1 MKRRREKQPPPYL
14 DGRVAGNAV
23 SMRRS
28 MRTPAGRF
36 MQFFLC
42 VMMLMA
48 FSVQKASAYDDW
60 DNKWISQWYDPINA
74 TIVLDIR
81 VYQSWGGG
89 SPGGHC
95 GFIGDNGYLTVNVAG
110 YGIKING
117 PSGTWNNSD
126 DLEKYVKNDDDE
138 TLNKDVSVEW
148 LDSRVVTSNGKSAYF
163 LKITV
168 PLTQDRIGTDQE
180 VEYKGKWWRKA
191 LAAEDQKVNFKE
203 KVDTR
208 YGCTPTIITNAYYG
222 VKQNKPGYVIA
233 WKKDGK
239 AGKNS
244 IDDKGDFILYSNDKP
259 VDGISTI
266 SANLGSTG
274 EFFIP
279 AESLNLDNPS
289 EYKIIQRYE
298 PTYNKN
304 VTYETSS
311 SANKTRPAYP
321 QVKEISADYNQV
333 TRKIKVNWNLS
344 AAPTQNCI
352 EDNMVLTIKS
362 TNGAT
367 NAVKTTTQNIKYMA
381 GKTAYSYEFDV
392 PLGESL
398 NYEFSIKRSHTGNYA
413 VWNNAFIKHTS
424 LSASAK
430 HCNVTAGSV
439 HAVLDEEAK
448 TATITWQT
456 DGDIWS
462 SGTKAVLTRLNVTN
476 NTTDNIELSKE
487 NFQSGKYVD
496 KMIMVCNEYSYR
508 LTVKPAEAYGTLTP
522 VEAPESIMPTSIGN
536 LVAFTAGKG
545 YYSDR
550 VELAWSSKGNF
561 ERFVINRKE
570 HGAPDTDY
578 KQIAV
583 TEGNEAQNDY
593 YYNDVN
599 AVPGVVYDYQI
610 KGQVMC
616 SGNLLESDEVLTDVG
631 FRTPTGDIYGRV
643 TFESG
648 QAVSGAKVSAE
659 PTDGS
664 GVPGKSYV
672 FSGASNLTVDNDQ
685 LLNDATQAAT
695 LQAWVR
701 AANEGTIIEKPGMY
715 KLAYKDKKIEFSA
728 GSQTL
733 KTPKKLSEYVSS
745 DQFVHL
751 SAVASATHLYIYV
764 NGLAVAEAE
773 RTAQITG
780 NNNKVV
786 MGEGFEGAIDE
797 VRLWNK
803 ALSADTI
810 ASDYSRYLVGN
821 EDGLQA
827 YYTFDYSVDD
837 AFYDISYKGT
847 KYNMNHGV
855 ATGVKI
861 SSKDIP
867 TSAQL
872 GHSSYTS
879 VDGSYQIRS
888 LPYTGNGTTYMIVPT
903 LGIHQFAS
911 AKELRLIN
919 SQAQSHTVNFTD
931 KSAFNISGK
940 VMYKG
945 GNVPVEGVSFAVDGV
960 TVMDGKSNIVK
971 TDAHGQFTISVPV
984 GQHEVKAVLAN
995 HTFENGGKLTNSD
1008 GTDRNYQDDE
1018 SGFELFDVTTV
1029 RYIGRIAGGTKQEA
1043 LPVGHSL
1050 SKNNLADDVRIE
1062 LTYQNEAYKMTT
1074 EARDTTLNHFKGAY
1088 VSKQHKNRVAYDG
1101 NKITIYPDAETGEFY
1116 ADLIPEKYK
1125 INVVVPGH
1133 DNIPGSGEDLNLSNE
1148 FVQQNEVNEY
1158 VDSVS
1163 TQGVFVNCSDTV
1175 YYNKKQ
1181 QFIKRYT
1188 PSILVKEKVKGKLQD
1203 FFGKEELNVATLDQT
1218 KTIKVKT
1225 YNPDNAAQP
1234 YTLGVPVYEQGQY
1247 VTYHITTAEVY
1258 EYKDKDGRRKEGV
1271 KEDIVPTPEATL
1283 SFSRGDLAYGTQENI
1298 TTDENGEAEWTFQ
1311 VNNPEMTSAMRSAA
1325 MDMTYT
1331 ENSQSSSS
1339 TTINWKEGFD
1349 GKGNTKAIIVGAKTM
1364 GSDFVTNGPDKV
1376 LFVLRDPPGS
1386 NSYSYLEKGVTVTS
1400 TSSYEGSVANEGV
1413 LNSEAKINTE
1423 LVTFVGAGA
1432 GVINKNDIKNEY
1444 SFGVSHSEMI
1454 GGTDTDTK
1462 TMTTTTRFE
1471 TSSDPQY
1478 VGPDGDLFVGF
1489 STNIGVGKTQNIA
1502 VVSREMYQ
1510 SAPDKYE
1517 LFGDVTPA
1525 ANDYLLVKATGLG
1538 LSQKYGT
1545 MFTYPQVHIEKV
1557 LLPKLEEVR
1566 NSMLHQQSEALDFQA
1581 MANNTKKP
1589 VYVSKLGVDDANYGK
1604 SNNDKVFKGANA
1616 NDPLDGPSYK
1626 IYAPAGQ
1633 PLKEDTIMFLN
1644 QSIDN
1649 WKKQLRNNEEQK
1661 VKAELMQNHS
1671 FQGGASYEYSEEYE
1685 VGRSETT
1692 RFSLLIGAQ
1701 FSTNFGWEL
1710 NGTGMILN
1718 IDEKFTTE
1726 HGGEFTNEETA
1737 RHCKGYV
1744 LAEEGSDYISVDVCR
1759 EAGYKDGDQYINY
1772 KDMKD
1777 EEGQTFS
1784 TFIFK
1789 TRGGATSC
1797 PFEGEY
1803 KTKYYEPGQHVINEA
1818 TVQMEVPEITVEKD
1832 FIENVPSGKS
1842 AYFTLYLRNN
1852 SESQDDNWYNLV
1864 IDDSSNPNGAQ
1875 LLIDGAPIGNGR
1887 ALLVPAGGTLT
1898 KTLEVRKGS
1907 VMNYD
1912 NLRLMLQS
1920 QCQCD
1925 PTDFQDEIYDDV
1937 TFSVHFTPSAT
1948 DVNLKKPTDNWT
1960 YNTKLPTAEVNGVQK
1975 HYMDVVIDGFDVNY
1989 DNFHRIMLQYKPSSG
2004 SDNDWTTLMSY
2015 YNNQALYDQAVK
2027 NGMNAEM
2034 IKAADAGTIKYSWFM
2049 DDLQDQRYDLR
2060 TVGTSMINNAEVY
2073 NYSAVHSGIKDMY
2086 NPRLFGSAQPANGV
2100 LTVNDEVKLTFN
2112 EPIADGLLTDNNF
2125 SVTGIRNGAQTDHSV
2140 SVRLDGKNDELVSEF
2155 QRNWSGKNLTVEMWT
2170 LADKAQDAVLF
2181 SQGNANSAIELATTS
2196 DNRLKVKV
2204 ADKTI
2209 VSDKAFDYEQGTW
2222 AHVALVYNNE
2232 GNVSAYYNYEQL
2244 ISAAEVGEYNG
2255 EGAYVFGASVD
2266 GSGHFAGKMHG
2277 ARIWDKVLT
2286 PARLQTN
2293 SLTMLSGAESNLIA
2307 YYPMSEAKG
2316 DVLADKAHG
2325 ANLEM
2330 RGAEWANPEGRAA
2343 AFNGKDQYL
2352 KLSAGSSCVVDNTM
2366 DYTIETWFK
2375 ADEAQ
2380 QTATIIS
2387 NGRGDGEDMGGSLN
2401 LFALNLEEGRLVFHN
2416 NGVRVACDGSY
2427 ADNDWHHVAVAVNRT
2442 SGRAQIYV
2450 DGKLNTYFEAADLG
2464 GIAAAYIH
2472 LGARVWTPADNL
2484 QQEKADNFF
2493 KGEIDEVR
2501 VWNLYKSETLVE
2513 NGNSNRLD
2521 GAEKG
2526 LLAYYPFETYIEWQ
2540 GVKELQFS
2548 LKDQKQQA
2556 DPTQK
2561 VPDAVVVGGDV
2572 ETKTS
2577 APVKAKGPESK
2588 LLYDFVVNN
2597 DALIINLKE
2606 PYERIEKT
2614 IVKFTVDGVRDK
2626 NGNEILSPITWSA
2639 FIDRNQLKWSDNALT
2654 VVKKLNEEKTIRVKA
2669 LNNGG
2674 SIEHFTVENL
2684 PSWLEAEPASGTID
2698 PTASQDI
2705 VLTIDPS
2712 LNIGTYDE
2720 TLYLRGD
2727 NNVVEALQLTV
2738 KVEGEKPDWTVNA
2751 ADFKYNMSV
2760 FGKLYIN
2767 KVYSSDDEDMLAAFS
2782 GGKCVG
2788 VCNNRYY
2795 KQNDMYYAM
2804 LTVYSNDVSSDNLEF
2819 RIWDASTGQ
2828 TYIAESEKPISFEN
2842 NAVVGSPSQ
2851 PVLFTAKDYRV
2862 QNISLNEGWTWIS
2875 TNIASDKLSDLNKL
2889 LADGKWTSD
2898 DQVKNE
2904 QYGFASWTKRNGWM
2918 GQLTAIDND
2927 QMYLVHSSQPQSLHI
2942 SGPVVD
2948 PTSHKLTIRGAKADG
2963 TARWNYISY
2972 LPSDNFTLKEA
2983 LAGYDAKEGDIV
2995 KSQTQMA
3002 MYSGNLGWIGSLTY
3016 MENGKGY
3023 MLQRQSQDDAQLQ
3036 YPSKTSVGRKTKAA
3050 MAAAKSADGTNAYFP
3065 YSANM
3070 TAVVEVEGVELQ
3082 QGDRLVSYV
3091 AGELR
3096 GYAEAIAL
3104 PDGRTVFMLTIG
3116 GDKPEGVDVT
3126 IERDGDVVAKAPS
3139 AVSYAANSN
3148 VGTLSEPMRISFLG
3162 TEGGLYIYPS
3172 PFYSQLKIRATV
3184 DRDAYTDVYV
3194 SDMSGKRIVAWNDCN
3209 AGGNVD
3215 ITWNAGNSV
3224 PAGVYIVSI
3233 SVDGNVYSM
3242 KAIKK

>member
-1 MKRRREKQPPPYL
+1 
-14 DGRVAGNAV
+14 
-23 SMRRS
+23 
-28 MRTPAGRF
+28 

-42 VMMLMA
+42 VVMLMA
-48 FSVQKASAYDDW
+48 FSVQKASADDW
-60 DNKWISQWYDPINA
+60 NNAWIKQRFNPVNA
-74 TIVLDIR
+74 TLELDIR
-81 VYQSWGGG
+81 VYQDWGASGD
-89 SPGGHC
+89 GHC
-95 GFIGDNGYLTVNVAG
+95 GFCRKNGYLTVNVAG
-110 YGIKING
+110 KEIKLRGPEDKWTSLEVGSDQVTGI
-117 PSGTWNNSD
+117 D
-126 DLEKYVKNDDDE
+126 YKYVQ
-138 TLNKDVSVEW
+138 W
-148 LDSRVVTSNGKSAYF
+148 LGKSTDPTNDKKAYYLRLIIP
-163 LKITV
+163 LKQVNSSESVTY
-168 PLTQDRIGTDQE
+168 T
-180 VEYKGKWWRKA
+180 GKWWRRGR
-191 LAAEDQKVNFKE
+191 DDNNVTHTVNIK
-203 KVDTR
+203 TN
-208 YGCTPTIITNAYYG
+208 YGCTKTVITGGRYY
-222 VKQNKPGYVIA
+222 VLNRTPGYIIFF
-233 WKKDGK
+233 KKDGK
-239 AGKNS
+239 ASDYS
-244 IDDKGDFILYSNDKP
+244 IDSYGSFVLCNSAGEEISGIGSVSASNTSGSFFVPTDKMS
-259 VDGISTI
+259 
-266 SANLGSTG
+266 
-274 EFFIP
+274 
-279 AESLNLDNPS
+279 LDNFSDYNVKQKYTPS
-289 EYKIIQRYE
+289 
-298 PTYNKN
+298 YNKQ
-304 VTYETSS
+304 VTYSTLSDS
-311 SANKTRPAYP
+311 HTRPAYP

-333 TRKIKVNWNLS
+333 TRKAKVNWNLS

-362 TNGAT
+362 TDKAT
-367 NAVKTTTQNIKYMA
+367 NAVETTTQNIQYMA

-392 PLGESL
+392 PLGKSL
-398 NYEFSIKRSHTGNYA
+398 NYEFSIKRSHTGNSD
-413 VWNNAFIKHTS
+413 VWNNAFSKHTS

-430 HCNVTAGSV
+430 HSNVTAGSV

-456 DGDIWS
+456 EGDIWS
-462 SGTKAVLTRLNVTN
+462 SGTKAVITRINVTT

-487 NFQSGKYVD
+487 EFLSGKYVD
-496 KMIMVCNEYSYR
+496 DMIMVCNEYRYR
-508 LTVKPAEAYGTLTP
+508 LTVKPTEAYGTLPT
-522 VEAPESIMPTSIGN
+522 VAAPESIMPTSIGN

-599 AVPGVVYDYQI
+599 AIPGIVYDYRI
-610 KGQVMC
+610 RGQVMC
-616 SGNLLESDEVLTDVG
+616 SGKLIESDEKLTDVG

-659 PTDGS
+659 PTEGS

-672 FSGASNLTVDNDQ
+672 FTGASNLTVDNDQ
-685 LLNDATQAAT
+685 LLNDATQAVT

-701 AANEGTIIEKPGMY
+701 AAKEGTIIEKPGMY
-715 KLAYKDKKIEFSA
+715 KLAYNGKKIEFTA
-728 GSQTL
+728 GTQTL
-733 KTPKKLSEYVSS
+733 KTPKKLSDYASS
-745 DQFVHL
+745 AQFVHL
-751 SAVASATHLYIYV
+751 SAVANDTHLYIYV

-803 ALSADTI
+803 ALNADTI
-810 ASDYSRYLVGN
+810 ASDYNRYLVGN

-855 ATGVKI
+855 ATNVTT

-867 TSAQL
+867 TFAQL
-872 GHSSYTS
+872 GYSSYTAT
-879 VDGSYQIRS
+879 DGSYQIRS
-888 LPYTGNGTTYMIVPT
+888 LPYTSNGTTYMIVPT

-931 KSAFNISGK
+931 KSSFKISGK

-1008 GTDRNYQDDE
+1008 GTDRNYQDDDN
-1018 SGFELFDVTTV
+1018 GFEIFDVTTV
-1029 RYIGRIAGGTKQEA
+1029 RYIGRVAGGTKQEA
-1043 LPVGHSL
+1043 FPVGHSL

-1062 LTYQNEAYKMTT
+1062 LTYQNDAYQMTAT
-1074 EARDTTLNHFKGAY
+1074 KHEETLNHFKGVYAK
-1088 VSKQHKNRVAYDG
+1088 KQYDNRVVYEG
-1101 NKITIYPDAETGEFY
+1101 NKITIYPNAETGEFF

-1148 FVQQNEVNEY
+1148 FAKQSEVNAY
-1158 VDSVS
+1158 VDSIS
-1163 TQGVFVNCSDTV
+1163 TQGKFVNCSDTV

-1188 PSILVKEKVKGKLQD
+1188 PSIIVKEKVKGKLQD
-1203 FFGKEELNVATLDQT
+1203 FFGKKELSIATLDQT

-1258 EYKDKDGRRKEGV
+1258 EYKDKDGRRKDGV
-1271 KEDIVPTPEATL
+1271 KEDIVPTPEAKL
-1283 SFSRGDLAYGTQENI
+1283 SFSRGDIAYGTQEDI
-1298 TTDENGEAEWTFQ
+1298 TTDEKGEAEWTFQ
-1311 VNNPEMTSAMRSAA
+1311 VNNPEMTSALRSAA
-1325 MDMTYT
+1325 MDMTYS
-1331 ENSQSSSS
+1331 ENSESTSS
-1339 TTINWKEGFD
+1339 TTINWKGGFD
-1349 GKGNTKAIIVGAKTM
+1349 GKGNTKAIVIGAKTL

-1386 NSYSYLEKGVTVTS
+1386 NSYAYLEKGVTVTS
-1400 TSSYEGSVANEGV
+1400 TSTYEGNVTNEGV
-1413 LNSEAKINTE
+1413 LNNEAK
-1423 LVTFVGAGA
+1423 VGAKVITFTGLGA
-1432 GVINKNDIKNEY
+1432 GVVNENDVKNEF
-1444 SFGVSHSEMI
+1444 SFGASHSETI
-1454 GGTDTDTK
+1454 GGTDSDTK

-1478 VGPDGDLFVGF
+1478 VGSDGDLFVGY
-1489 STNIGVGKTQNIA
+1489 STNIGVGKTENIA
-1502 VVSREMYQ
+1502 VTTREMYLANP
-1510 SAPDKYE
+1510 SEYE
-1517 LFGDVTPA
+1517 LFGSVTPES
-1525 ANDYLLVKATGLG
+1525 NEYLLVKTTGLG

-1545 MFTYPQVHIEKV
+1545 MFTYPQVHIEQV
-1557 LLPKLEEVR
+1557 LLPKLEDVR
-1566 NSMLHQQSEALDFQA
+1566 NKLLHQQAEGVDFQA

-1589 VYVSKLGVDDANYGK
+1589 VYVSKLAVDDPNFGK

-1616 NDPLDGPSYK
+1616 NTPTDGPSYK

-1633 PLKEDTIMFLN
+1633 PLNEDTIMFLN

-1649 WKKQLRNNEEQK
+1649 WKMQLRNNEEQK

-1685 VGRSETT
+1685 VGRSETQ
-1692 RFSLLIGAQ
+1692 RFSILIGAQ
-1701 FSTNFGWEL
+1701 FTNNFGWTL
-1710 NGTGMILN
+1710 NGTGMVLTV
-1718 IDEKFTTE
+1718 DESFTTE
-1726 HGGEFTNEETA
+1726 HGGEFSTEETA

-1744 LAEEGSDYISVDVCR
+1744 LAEEGSDYLSVDVCR
-1759 EAGYKDGDQYINY
+1759 EAGYKDGDQYVKY
-1772 KDMKD
+1772 KDMKN
-1777 EEGQTFS
+1777 EEGGTFS

-1797 PFEGEY
+1797 PYEGEY

-1832 FIENVPSGKS
+1832 FVENVPSGKS

-1864 IDDSSNPNGAQ
+1864 IDDGSNPNGAQ
-1875 LLIDGAPIGNGR
+1875 LLMDGAPIGNGR

-1925 PTDFQDEIYDDV
+1925 PTDFQGDIYDDV

-1948 DVNLKKPTDNWT
+1948 DVSLKKPTDNWT

-2015 YNNQALYDQAVK
+2015 YDDETLYDQAVK

-2034 IKAADAGTIKYSWFM
+2034 IKAADAGTIKYRWFM
-2049 DDLQDQRYDLR
+2049 DDQQDQRYDLR
-2060 TVGTSMINNAEVY
+2060 TVGTSMINNEEVY
-2073 NYSAVHSGIKDMY
+2073 NYSAVHTGIKDMY

-2100 LTVNDEVKLTFN
+2100 LTVNDEVMLRFN

-2125 SVTGIRNGAQTDHSV
+2125 SVTGVRNGAQTDHSV

-2155 QRNWSGKNLTVEMWT
+2155 QRNWSGKNLTIEMWT

-2204 ADKTI
+2204 AEKTI

-2255 EGAYVFGASVD
+2255 EGAYVFGAGVD

-2277 ARIWDKVLT
+2277 ARIWDKVMT
-2286 PARLQTN
+2286 PARLQAN

-2316 DVLADKAHG
+2316 NVLADKAHG

-2330 RGAEWANPEGRAA
+2330 RGGEWANPEGRAA
-2343 AFNGKDQYL
+2343 AFNGKDQYV
-2352 KLSAGSSCVVDNTM
+2352 KLSSGSSCVVDSSM

-2387 NGRGDGEDMGGSLN
+2387 NGRGDGEEMGGSLN

-2416 NGVRVACDGSY
+2416 NGVRVACDGSF

-2442 SGRAQIYV
+2442 SGRGQIYV

-2526 LLAYYPFETYIEWQ
+2526 LLAYYPFETYTEWQ

-2548 LKDQKQQA
+2548 LMDQKQQA

-2572 ETKTS
+2572 ETKAS

-2639 FIDRNQLKWSDNALT
+2639 YIDRNQLKWSDRALT
-2654 VVKKLNEEKTIRVKA
+2654 VVKKLNEEKTIKVKA
-2669 LNNGG
+2669 LNKGG

-2698 PTASQDI
+2698 PTASADI

-2738 KVEGEKPDWTVNA
+2738 KVEGEKPEWTVNA

-2804 LTVYSNDVSSDNLEF
+2804 LTVYSNDVNGSDLEF

-2828 TYIAESEKPISFEN
+2828 TYIAQSEKPISFEN
-2842 NAVVGSPSQ
+2842 NAVVGSPAQ

-2862 QNISLNEGWTWIS
+2862 QNITLNEGWTWIS

-2898 DQVKNE
+2898 DQVKSE
-2904 QYGFASWTKRNGWM
+2904 QYGFASWTKRNGWV

-2927 QMYLVHSSQPQSLHI
+2927 QMYLVHSSAPQNLHI
-2942 SGPVVD
+2942 SGTAVD
-2948 PTSHKLTIRGAKADG
+2948 PTSHKLTIRGAKEDG
-2963 TARWNYISY
+2963 TPRWNYISY

-3036 YPSKTSVGRKTKAA
+3036 YPSKTSVGRKAKAA
-3050 MAAAKSADGTNAYFP
+3050 MAAAKNADGTNAYFP

-3070 TAVVEVEGVELQ
+3070 TAVVEVEGVSLQ

-3091 AGELR
+3091 GGEPR
-3096 GYAEAIAL
+3096 GYAEGITL
-3104 PDGRTVFMLTIG
+3104 PDGRTIFMLAVG
-3116 GDKPEGVDVT
+3116 GDKPEAVDVT
-3126 IERDGDVVAKAPS
+3126 IERGGNIIAKAPS
-3139 AVSYAANSN
+3139 VISYAANSN
-3148 VGTLSEPMRISFLG
+3148 VGTVNEPMHISFLG
-3162 TEGGLYIYPS
+3162 TEGGLYVYPS
-3172 PFYSQLKIRATV
+3172 PFYSQLKIRAMV
-3184 DRDAYTDVYV
+3184 DRDAYADVYV
-3194 SDMSGKRIVAWNDCN
+3194 TDMSGKRVVAWNDCN

-3215 ITWNAGNSV
+3215 ITWNAGNTV
-3224 PAGVYIVSI
+3224 PSGVYIVSI

>member
-1 MKRRREKQPPPYL
+1 MKRRRLQQPPPYL
-14 DGRVAGNAV
+14 DRRFAGNSV
-23 SMRRS
+23 STRRS
-28 MRTPAGRF
+28 MRTSAGRF

-42 VMMLMA
+42 VVMLMA
-48 FSVQKASAYDDW
+48 FSVQKASADDW
-60 DNKWISQWYDPINA
+60 NNAWIKQRFNPVNA
-74 TIVLDIR
+74 TLELDIR
-81 VYQSWGGG
+81 VYQDWGASGD
-89 SPGGHC
+89 GHC
-95 GFIGDNGYLTVNVAG
+95 GFCREDGYLTVNVAG
-110 YGIKING
+110 KEIKLRGPEDEWTSLDVGGDQVTGI
-117 PSGTWNNSD
+117 D
-126 DLEKYVKNDDDE
+126 YKYVQ
-138 TLNKDVSVEW
+138 W
-148 LDSRVVTSNGKSAYF
+148 LGKSTDPTNGKKAYYLRLIIP
-163 LKITV
+163 LKQVNSSESVTY
-168 PLTQDRIGTDQE
+168 T
-180 VEYKGKWWRKA
+180 GKWWRRGRS
-191 LAAEDQKVNFKE
+191 DNNVTHTVNIKT
-203 KVDTR
+203 D
-208 YGCTPTIITNAYYG
+208 YGCTKTVITGGRYY
-222 VKQNKPGYVIA
+222 VLNSTPGYIIFF
-233 WKKDGK
+233 KKDGK
-239 AGKNS
+239 ASDYS
-244 IDDKGDFILYSNDKP
+244 IDSYGSFVLCNSAGEEISGIGSVSASNTSGSFFVPTDKMS
-259 VDGISTI
+259 
-266 SANLGSTG
+266 
-274 EFFIP
+274 
-279 AESLNLDNPS
+279 LDNFSDYKVKQKYTPS
-289 EYKIIQRYE
+289 
-298 PTYNKN
+298 YNKQ
-304 VTYETSS
+304 VTYSTLSDS
-311 SANKTRPAYP
+311 HTRPAYP

-333 TRKIKVNWNLS
+333 TRKAKVNWNLS

-362 TNGAT
+362 TDKAT
-367 NAVKTTTQNIKYMA
+367 NAVETTTQNIQYMA

-392 PLGESL
+392 PLGKSL
-398 NYEFSIKRSHTGNYA
+398 NYEFSIKRSHTGNSD
-413 VWNNAFIKHTS
+413 VWNNAFSKHTS

-430 HCNVTAGSV
+430 HSNVTAGSV

-456 DGDIWS
+456 EGDIWS
-462 SGTKAVLTRLNVTN
+462 SGTKAVITRINVTT

-487 NFQSGKYVD
+487 EFLSGKYVD
-496 KMIMVCNEYSYR
+496 DMIMVCNEYRYR
-508 LTVKPAEAYGTLTP
+508 LTVKPTEAYGTLPT
-522 VEAPESIMPTSIGN
+522 VAAPESIMPTSIGN

-599 AVPGVVYDYQI
+599 AIPGIVYDYRI
-610 KGQVMC
+610 RGQVMC
-616 SGNLLESDEVLTDVG
+616 SGKLIESDEKLTDVG

-659 PTDGS
+659 PTEGS

-672 FSGASNLTVDNDQ
+672 FTGASNLTVDNDQ
-685 LLNDATQAAT
+685 LLNDATQAVT

-701 AANEGTIIEKPGMY
+701 AAKEGTIIEKPGMY
-715 KLAYKDKKIEFSA
+715 KLAYNGKKIEFTA
-728 GSQTL
+728 GTQTL
-733 KTPKKLSEYVSS
+733 KTPKKLSDYASS
-745 DQFVHL
+745 AQFVHL
-751 SAVASATHLYIYV
+751 SAVANDTHLYIYV

-803 ALSADTI
+803 ALTADTI
-810 ASDYSRYLVGN
+810 ASDYNRYLVGN

-855 ATGVKI
+855 ATNVTT

-872 GHSSYTS
+872 GYSSYTAT
-879 VDGSYQIRS
+879 DGSYQIRS

-931 KSAFNISGK
+931 KSSFKISGK

-1008 GTDRNYQDDE
+1008 GTDRNYQDDDN
-1018 SGFELFDVTTV
+1018 GFEIFDVTTV
-1029 RYIGRIAGGTKQEA
+1029 RYIGRVAGGTKQEA
-1043 LPVGHSL
+1043 FPVGHSL

-1062 LTYQNEAYKMTT
+1062 LTYQNDAYQMTAT
-1074 EARDTTLNHFKGAY
+1074 KHEETLNHFKGVYAK
-1088 VSKQHKNRVAYDG
+1088 KQYDNRVVYEG
-1101 NKITIYPDAETGEFY
+1101 NKITIYPNAETGEFF

-1125 INVVVPGH
+1125 INVVAPGH

-1148 FVQQNEVNEY
+1148 FAKQSEVNAY
-1158 VDSVS
+1158 VDSIS
-1163 TQGVFVNCSDTV
+1163 TQGKFVNCSDTV

-1188 PSILVKEKVKGKLQD
+1188 PSIIVKEKVKGKLQD
-1203 FFGKEELNVATLDQT
+1203 FFGKEELSISTLDQT

-1258 EYKDKDGRRKEGV
+1258 EYKDKDGRRKDGV
-1271 KEDIVPTPEATL
+1271 KEDIVPTPEAKL
-1283 SFSRGDLAYGTQENI
+1283 SFSRGDIAYGTQEDI
-1298 TTDENGEAEWTFQ
+1298 TTDEKGEAEWTFQ
-1311 VNNPEMTSAMRSAA
+1311 VNNPEMTSALRSAA
-1325 MDMTYT
+1325 MDMTYSEST
-1331 ENSQSSSS
+1331 SS
-1339 TTINWKEGFD
+1339 TTINWKGGFD
-1349 GKGNTKAIIVGAKTM
+1349 GKGNTKAIVIGAKTL

-1386 NSYSYLEKGVTVTS
+1386 NSYAYLEKGVTVTS
-1400 TSSYEGSVANEGV
+1400 TSTYEGNVTNEGV
-1413 LNSEAKINTE
+1413 LNNEAK
-1423 LVTFVGAGA
+1423 VGAKVITFTGLGA
-1432 GVINKNDIKNEY
+1432 GVVNENDVKNEF
-1444 SFGVSHSEMI
+1444 SFGASHSETI
-1454 GGTDTDTK
+1454 GGTDSDTK

-1478 VGPDGDLFVGF
+1478 VGSDGDLFVGY
-1489 STNIGVGKTQNIA
+1489 STNIGVGKTENIA
-1502 VVSREMYQ
+1502 VTTREMYLANP
-1510 SAPDKYE
+1510 SEYE
-1517 LFGDVTPA
+1517 LFGSVTPES
-1525 ANDYLLVKATGLG
+1525 NEYLLVKTTGLG

-1545 MFTYPQVHIEKV
+1545 MFTYPQVHIEQV
-1557 LLPKLEEVR
+1557 LLPKLEDVR
-1566 NSMLHQQSEALDFQA
+1566 NKLLHQQAEGVDFQA

-1589 VYVSKLGVDDANYGK
+1589 VYVSKLAVDDPNFGK

-1616 NDPLDGPSYK
+1616 NTPTDGPSYK
-1626 IYAPAGQ
+1626 IYAPVGQ

-1649 WKKQLRNNEEQK
+1649 WKMQLRNNEEQK

-1685 VGRSETT
+1685 VGRSETQ
-1692 RFSLLIGAQ
+1692 RFSILIGAQ
-1701 FSTNFGWEL
+1701 FTNNFGWTL
-1710 NGTGMILN
+1710 NGTGMVLTV
-1718 IDEKFTTE
+1718 DESFTTE
-1726 HGGEFTNEETA
+1726 HGGEFSTEETA

-1744 LAEEGSDYISVDVCR
+1744 LAEEGSDYLSVDVCR
-1759 EAGYKDGDQYINY
+1759 EAGYKDGDQYIKY
-1772 KDMKD
+1772 KDMKN

-1797 PFEGEY
+1797 PYEGEY

-1818 TVQMEVPEITVEKD
+1818 TVQMEVPEITMEKD

-1925 PTDFQDEIYDDV
+1925 PTDFQGDIYDDV

-1948 DVNLKKPTDNWT
+1948 DVSLKKPTDNWT
-1960 YNTKLPTAEVNGVQK
+1960 YNTKLPTTEVNGVQK

-2015 YNNQALYDQAVK
+2015 YNDQTLYDQAVK

-2034 IKAADAGTIKYSWFM
+2034 IKAADAGTIKYRWFM
-2049 DDLQDQRYDLR
+2049 DDQQDQRYDLR
-2060 TVGTSMINNAEVY
+2060 TVGTSMINNEEVY

-2100 LTVNDEVKLTFN
+2100 LTVNDEVMLTFN

-2140 SVRLDGKNDELVSEF
+2140 SVRLDGKNDVLVSEF
-2155 QRNWSGKNLTVEMWT
+2155 QRNWSGKNLTIEMWT

-2181 SQGNANSAIELATTS
+2181 SQGNANSSIELATTS

-2232 GNVSAYYNYEQL
+2232 GDVSAYYNYEQL

-2277 ARIWDKVLT
+2277 ARIWDKVMT

-2316 DVLADKAHG
+2316 SVLADKAHG

-2330 RGAEWANPEGRAA
+2330 RGGEWANPEGRAA

-2352 KLSAGSSCVVDNTM
+2352 KLSSGSSCVVDNSM

-2387 NGRGDGEDMGGSLN
+2387 NGRGDGEEMGGSLN

-2416 NGVRVACDGSY
+2416 NGVRVACDGSF

-2442 SGRAQIYV
+2442 SGRGQIYV

-2484 QQEKADNFF
+2484 QQERADNFF

-2501 VWNLYKSETLVE
+2501 VWNLYKSEALVE

-2521 GAEKG
+2521 GTEKG

-2548 LKDQKQQA
+2548 LMDQKQQA

-2561 VPDAVVVGGDV
+2561 VPDAVAVGGDV
-2572 ETKTS
+2572 ETKVS

-2639 FIDRNQLKWSDNALT
+2639 YIDRNQLKWSDNALT
-2654 VVKKLNEEKTIRVKA
+2654 VVKKLNEEKTLKVKA
-2669 LNNGG
+2669 LNKGG
-2674 SIEHFTVENL
+2674 SIEHFTIENL

-2698 PTASQDI
+2698 PTSSADI

-2738 KVEGEKPDWTVNA
+2738 KVEGEKPEWTVYP

-2804 LTVYSNDVSSDNLEF
+2804 LTVYSNDVNGSDLEF

-2828 TYIAESEKPISFEN
+2828 TYIAQSEKPISFEN

-2862 QNISLNEGWTWIS
+2862 QNIALNEGWTWIS

-2898 DQVKNE
+2898 DQVKSE
-2904 QYGFASWTKRNGWM
+2904 QYGFASWTKRNGWV
-2918 GQLTAIDND
+2918 GQLTEIDND
-2927 QMYLVHSSQPQSLHI
+2927 QMYLVHSSAPQNLHI
-2942 SGPVVD
+2942 SGPAVD
-2948 PTSHKLTIRGAKADG
+2948 PTSHKLTIRGAKDDG
-2963 TARWNYISY
+2963 TPRWNYISY

-3036 YPSKTSVGRKTKAA
+3036 YPSKTSVGRKAKAA
-3050 MAAAKSADGTNAYFP
+3050 MAAAKNADGTNAYFP

-3091 AGELR
+3091 AGEPR
-3096 GYAEAIAL
+3096 GYAEGITL
-3104 PDGRTVFMLTIG
+3104 PDGRTIFMLAVG
-3116 GDKPEGVDVT
+3116 GDKPEAVDVT
-3126 IERDGDVVAKAPS
+3126 IERGGNIIAKAPS
-3139 AVSYAANSN
+3139 VISYAANSN
-3148 VGTLSEPMRISFLG
+3148 VGTINEPMHISFLG
-3162 TEGGLYIYPS
+3162 TEGGLYVYPS
-3172 PFYSQLKIRATV
+3172 PFYSQLKIRAMV
-3184 DRDAYTDVYV
+3184 DRDAYADVYV
-3194 SDMSGKRIVAWNDCN
+3194 TDMSGKRVVAWNDCN

-3215 ITWNAGNSV
+3215 ITWNAGNTV
-3224 PAGVYIVSI
+3224 PSGVYIVSI

>member
-1 MKRRREKQPPPYL
+1 MKRRRLQQPPPYL
-14 DGRVAGNAV
+14 DRRFAGNSV
-23 SMRRS
+23 STRRS
-28 MRTPAGRF
+28 MRTSAGRF

-42 VMMLMA
+42 VVMLMA
-48 FSVQKASAYDDW
+48 FSVQKASADDW
-60 DNKWISQWYDPINA
+60 NNAWIKQRFNPVNA
-74 TIVLDIR
+74 TLELDIR
-81 VYQSWGGG
+81 VYQDWGASGD
-89 SPGGHC
+89 GHC
-95 GFIGDNGYLTVNVAG
+95 GFCRKNGYLTVNVAG
-110 YGIKING
+110 KEIKIRG
-117 PSGTWNNSD
+117 PKDEWTSLEVGSD
-126 DLEKYVKNDDDE
+126 QVTGIDYKYVQ
-138 TLNKDVSVEW
+138 W
-148 LDSRVVTSNGKSAYF
+148 LGKSTDPTNDKKAYYLRLIIP
-163 LKITV
+163 LKQVNSSESVTY
-168 PLTQDRIGTDQE
+168 T
-180 VEYKGKWWRKA
+180 GKWWRRGR
-191 LAAEDQKVNFKE
+191 DDNNVTHTVNIK
-203 KVDTR
+203 TN
-208 YGCTPTIITNAYYG
+208 YGCTKTVITGGRYY
-222 VKQNKPGYVIA
+222 VLNSTPGYIIFF
-233 WKKDGK
+233 KKDGK
-239 AGKNS
+239 ASDYS
-244 IDDKGDFILYSNDKP
+244 IDSYGSFVLCNSAGEEISGIGSVSASNTSGSFFVPTDKMS
-259 VDGISTI
+259 
-266 SANLGSTG
+266 
-274 EFFIP
+274 
-279 AESLNLDNPS
+279 LDNFSDYNVKQKYTPS
-289 EYKIIQRYE
+289 
-298 PTYNKN
+298 YNKQ
-304 VTYETSS
+304 VTYSTLSDS
-311 SANKTRPAYP
+311 HTRPAYP

-333 TRKIKVNWNLS
+333 TRKAKVNWNLS

-362 TNGAT
+362 TDKAT
-367 NAVKTTTQNIKYMA
+367 NAVETTTQNIQYMA

-392 PLGESL
+392 PLGKSL
-398 NYEFSIKRSHTGNYA
+398 NYEFSIKRSHTGNSD
-413 VWNNAFIKHTS
+413 VWNNAFSKHTS

-430 HCNVTAGSV
+430 HSNVTAGSV

-456 DGDIWS
+456 EGDIWS
-462 SGTKAVLTRLNVTN
+462 SGTKAVITRINVTT

-487 NFQSGKYVD
+487 EFLSGKYVD
-496 KMIMVCNEYSYR
+496 NMIMICNEYRYR
-508 LTVKPAEAYGTLTP
+508 LTVKPTEAYGTLPT
-522 VEAPESIMPTSIGN
+522 VAAPESIMPTSIGN

-599 AVPGVVYDYQI
+599 AIPGIVYDYSI
-610 KGQVMC
+610 RGQVMC
-616 SGNLLESDEVLTDVG
+616 SGKLIESDEKLTDVG

-659 PTDGS
+659 PTEGS

-672 FSGASNLTVDNDQ
+672 FTGASNLTVDNDQ
-685 LLNDATQAAT
+685 LLNDATQAVT

-701 AANEGTIIEKPGMY
+701 AAKEGTIIEKPGMY
-715 KLAYKDKKIEFSA
+715 KLAYNGKKIEFTA
-728 GSQTL
+728 GTQTL

-751 SAVASATHLYIYV
+751 SAVANDTHLYIYV

-810 ASDYSRYLVGN
+810 ASDYNRYLVGN

-855 ATGVKI
+855 ATNVTT

-872 GHSSYTS
+872 GYSSYTAK
-879 VDGSYQIRS
+879 DGSYQIRS

-931 KSAFNISGK
+931 KSSFNISGK

-1008 GTDRNYQDDE
+1008 GTDRNYQDDDN
-1018 SGFELFDVTTV
+1018 GFEIFDVTTV
-1029 RYIGRIAGGTKQEA
+1029 RYIGRVAGGTKQEA
-1043 LPVGHSL
+1043 FPVGHSL

-1062 LTYQNEAYKMTT
+1062 LTYQNDAYQMTAT
-1074 EARDTTLNHFKGAY
+1074 KHEETLNHFKGVYAK
-1088 VSKQHKNRVAYDG
+1088 KQYDNRVVYEG
-1101 NKITIYPDAETGEFY
+1101 NKITIYPNAETGEFF

-1148 FVQQNEVNEY
+1148 FAKQSEVNAY
-1158 VDSVS
+1158 VDSIS
-1163 TQGVFVNCSDTV
+1163 TQGKFVNCSDTV

-1188 PSILVKEKVKGKLQD
+1188 PSIIVKEKVKGKLQD
-1203 FFGKEELNVATLDQT
+1203 FFGKEELGISTLDQT

-1258 EYKDKDGRRKEGV
+1258 EYKDKDGRRKDGV
-1271 KEDIVPTPEATL
+1271 KEDIVPTPEAKL
-1283 SFSRGDLAYGTQENI
+1283 SFSRGDIAYGTQEDI
-1298 TTDENGEAEWTFQ
+1298 TTDEKGEAEWTFQ
-1311 VNNPEMTSAMRSAA
+1311 VNNPEMTSALRSAA
-1325 MDMTYT
+1325 MDMTYS
-1331 ENSQSSSS
+1331 ENSESTSS
-1339 TTINWKEGFD
+1339 TTINWKGGFD
-1349 GKGNTKAIIVGAKTM
+1349 GKGNTKAIVIGAKTL

-1386 NSYSYLEKGVTVTS
+1386 NSYAYLEKGVTVTS
-1400 TSSYEGSVANEGV
+1400 TSTYEGNVTNEGV
-1413 LNSEAKINTE
+1413 LNNEAK
-1423 LVTFVGAGA
+1423 VGAKVITFTGLGA
-1432 GVINKNDIKNEY
+1432 GVVNENDVKNEF
-1444 SFGVSHSEMI
+1444 SFGASHSETI
-1454 GGTDTDTK
+1454 GGTDSDTK

-1478 VGPDGDLFVGF
+1478 VGSDGDLFVGY
-1489 STNIGVGKTQNIA
+1489 STNIGVGKTENIA
-1502 VVSREMYQ
+1502 VTTREMYL
-1510 SAPDKYE
+1510 ANPTEYE
-1517 LFGDVTPA
+1517 LFGSVTPES
-1525 ANDYLLVKATGLG
+1525 NEYLLVKTTGLG

-1545 MFTYPQVHIEKV
+1545 MFTYPQVHIEQV
-1557 LLPKLEEVR
+1557 LLPKLEDVR
-1566 NSMLHQQSEALDFQA
+1566 NKLLHQSAEGVDFQA

-1589 VYVSKLGVDDANYGK
+1589 VYVSKLAVDDPNFGK

-1616 NDPLDGPSYK
+1616 NTPTDGPSYK

-1644 QSIDN
+1644 QSIEN
-1649 WKKQLRNNEEQK
+1649 WKMQLRNNEEQK

-1685 VGRSETT
+1685 VGRSETQ
-1692 RFSLLIGAQ
+1692 RFSILIGAQ
-1701 FSTNFGWEL
+1701 FTNNFGWTL
-1710 NGTGMILN
+1710 NGTGMVLTV
-1718 IDEKFTTE
+1718 DESFTTE
-1726 HGGEFTNEETA
+1726 HGGEFSTEETA

-1744 LAEEGSDYISVDVCR
+1744 LAEEGSDYLSVDVCR
-1759 EAGYKDGDQYINY
+1759 EAGYKDGDQYIKY
-1772 KDMKD
+1772 KDMKN

-1797 PFEGEY
+1797 PYEGEY

-1832 FIENVPSGKS
+1832 FVENVPSGKS

-1925 PTDFQDEIYDDV
+1925 PTDFQGDIYDDV

-1948 DVNLKKPTDNWT
+1948 DVSLKKPTDNWT
-1960 YNTKLPTAEVNGVQK
+1960 YNTKLPTTEVNGVQK

-2015 YNNQALYDQAVK
+2015 YNDETLYDQAVK

-2034 IKAADAGTIKYSWFM
+2034 IKAVDAGTIKYRWFM
-2049 DDLQDQRYDLR
+2049 DDQQDQRYDLR
-2060 TVGTSMINNAEVY
+2060 TVGTSMINNEEVY

-2100 LTVNDEVKLTFN
+2100 LTVNDEVMLTFN

-2155 QRNWSGKNLTVEMWT
+2155 QRNWSGKNLTIEMWT
-2170 LADKAQDAVLF
+2170 LADKPQDAVLF
-2181 SQGNANSAIELATTS
+2181 SQGNANSSIELATTS

-2316 DVLADKAHG
+2316 SVLADKAHG

-2330 RGAEWANPEGRAA
+2330 RGGEWANPEGRAA

-2352 KLSAGSSCVVDNTM
+2352 KLSSGSSCVVDSSM

-2387 NGRGDGEDMGGSLN
+2387 NGRGDGEEMGGSLN

-2416 NGVRVACDGSY
+2416 NGVRVACDGSF

-2442 SGRAQIYV
+2442 SGRGQIYV

-2501 VWNLYKSETLVE
+2501 VWNLYKSERLVE

-2521 GAEKG
+2521 GTEKG

-2548 LKDQKQQA
+2548 LMDQKQQA
-2556 DPTQK
+2556 DLTQK

-2572 ETKTS
+2572 ETKAS

-2639 FIDRNQLKWSDNALT
+2639 YIDRNQLKWSDNALT
-2654 VVKKLNEEKTIRVKA
+2654 VVKKLNEEKTLKVKA
-2669 LNNGG
+2669 LNKGG

-2698 PTASQDI
+2698 PTSSADI
-2705 VLTIDPS
+2705 LLTIDPS

-2738 KVEGEKPDWTVNA
+2738 KVEGEKPDWTVNP

-2804 LTVYSNDVSSDNLEF
+2804 LTVYSNDVNGSDLEF

-2828 TYIAESEKPISFEN
+2828 TYIAQSEKPISFEN

-2862 QNISLNEGWTWIS
+2862 QNITLNEGWTWIS

-2898 DQVKNE
+2898 DQVKSE
-2904 QYGFASWTKRNGWM
+2904 QYGFASWTKRNGWV
-2918 GQLTAIDND
+2918 GQLTEIDND
-2927 QMYLVHSSQPQSLHI
+2927 QMYLVHSSAPQNLHI
-2942 SGPVVD
+2942 SGPAVD
-2948 PTSHKLTIRGAKADG
+2948 PTSHKLTIRGAKEDG
-2963 TARWNYISY
+2963 TPRWNYISY

-3036 YPSKTSVGRKTKAA
+3036 YPSKTSVGRKAKAA
-3050 MAAAKSADGTNAYFP
+3050 MAAAKNADGTNAYFP

-3070 TAVVEVEGVELQ
+3070 TAVVEVEGVSLQ

-3091 AGELR
+3091 AGEPR
-3096 GYAEAIAL
+3096 GYAEAIEL
-3104 PDGRTVFMLTIG
+3104 PDGRTIFMLAIG
-3116 GDKPEGVDVT
+3116 GDKPEAVDVT
-3126 IERDGDVVAKAPS
+3126 IERGGNIIAKAPS
-3139 AVSYAANSN
+3139 VISYAANSN
-3148 VGTLSEPMRISFLG
+3148 VGTINEPMHISFLG
-3162 TEGGLYIYPS
+3162 TDGGLYVYPS
-3172 PFYSQLKIRATV
+3172 PFYSQLKIRAMV
-3184 DRDAYTDVYV
+3184 DRDAYADVYV
-3194 SDMSGKRIVAWNDCN
+3194 TDMSGKRVVAWNDCN

-3215 ITWNAGNSV
+3215 ITWNAGNTV
-3224 PAGVYIVSI
+3224 PSGVYIVSI

>member
-1 MKRRREKQPPPYL
+1 
-14 DGRVAGNAV
+14 
-23 SMRRS
+23 
-28 MRTPAGRF
+28 

-42 VMMLMA
+42 VVMLMA
-48 FSVQKASAYDDW
+48 FSVQKASADDW
-60 DNKWISQWYDPINA
+60 NNAWIKQRFNPVNA
-74 TIVLDIR
+74 TLELDIR
-81 VYQSWGGG
+81 VYQDWGGSG
-89 SPGGHC
+89 DGHC
-95 GFIGDNGYLTVNVAG
+95 GFCRGDGYLTVNVAG
-110 YGIKING
+110 KEIKLRGPEDKWTSLEVGGDQVTGI
-117 PSGTWNNSD
+117 D
-126 DLEKYVKNDDDE
+126 YKYVQ
-138 TLNKDVSVEW
+138 W
-148 LDSRVVTSNGKSAYF
+148 LGKSTDPTNDKKAYYLRLIIP
-163 LKITV
+163 LKQVNSSESVTY
-168 PLTQDRIGTDQE
+168 T
-180 VEYKGKWWRKA
+180 GKWWRRGRS
-191 LAAEDQKVNFKE
+191 DNNVTHTVNIK
-203 KVDTR
+203 TN
-208 YGCTPTIITNAYYG
+208 YGCTKTVITGGRYY
-222 VKQNKPGYVIA
+222 VLNRTPGYIIFF
-233 WKKDGK
+233 KKDGK
-239 AGKNS
+239 ASDYS
-244 IDDKGDFILYSNDKP
+244 IDSYGSFVLCNSAGEEISGIGSVSASNTSGSFFVPTDKMS
-259 VDGISTI
+259 
-266 SANLGSTG
+266 
-274 EFFIP
+274 
-279 AESLNLDNPS
+279 LDNFSDYKVKQKYTPS
-289 EYKIIQRYE
+289 
-298 PTYNKN
+298 YNKQ
-304 VTYETSS
+304 VTYSTLSDS
-311 SANKTRPAYP
+311 HTRPAYP

-333 TRKIKVNWNLS
+333 TRKAKVNWNLS

-362 TNGAT
+362 TDKAT
-367 NAVKTTTQNIKYMA
+367 NAVETTTQNIQYMA

-392 PLGESL
+392 PLGKSL
-398 NYEFSIKRSHTGNYA
+398 NYEFSIKRSHTGNSD
-413 VWNNAFIKHTS
+413 VWNNAFSKHTS

-430 HCNVTAGSV
+430 HSNVTAGSV

-456 DGDIWS
+456 EGDIWS
-462 SGTKAVLTRLNVTN
+462 SGTKAVITRINVTT

-487 NFQSGKYVD
+487 EFLSGKYVD
-496 KMIMVCNEYSYR
+496 DMIMVCNEYRYR
-508 LTVKPAEAYGTLTP
+508 LTVKPTEAYGTLPT
-522 VEAPESIMPTSIGN
+522 VAAPESIMPTSIGN

-570 HGAPDTDY
+570 HGAPDADY

-599 AVPGVVYDYQI
+599 AIPGIVYDYRI
-610 KGQVMC
+610 RGQVMC
-616 SGNLLESDEVLTDVG
+616 SGKLIESDEKLTDVG

-659 PTDGS
+659 PTEGS

-685 LLNDATQAAT
+685 LLNDATQAVT

-701 AANEGTIIEKPGMY
+701 AAKEGTIIEKPGMY
-715 KLAYKDKKIEFSA
+715 KLAYNGKKIEFTA
-728 GSQTL
+728 GTQTL
-733 KTPKKLSEYVSS
+733 KTPKKLSDYASS
-745 DQFVHL
+745 AQFVHL
-751 SAVASATHLYIYV
+751 SAVANDTHLYIYV

-803 ALSADTI
+803 ALNADTI
-810 ASDYSRYLVGN
+810 ASDYNRYLVGN

-855 ATGVKI
+855 ATNVTT

-872 GHSSYTS
+872 GYSSYTAT
-879 VDGSYQIRS
+879 DGSYQIRS

-931 KSAFNISGK
+931 KSSFKISGK

-1008 GTDRNYQDDE
+1008 GTDRNYQDDDN
-1018 SGFELFDVTTV
+1018 GFEIFDVTTV
-1029 RYIGRIAGGTKQEA
+1029 RYIGRVAGGTKQEA
-1043 LPVGHSL
+1043 FPVGHSL

-1062 LTYQNEAYKMTT
+1062 LTYQNDAYKMVATP
-1074 EARDTTLNHFKGAY
+1074 RSTTLDHFKGIY
-1088 VSKQHKNRVAYDG
+1088 VSKQHNNRVEYDG

-1133 DNIPGSGEDLNLSNE
+1133 ENIPGSGEELNLSNE
-1148 FVQQNEVNEY
+1148 FVKQSEVNEY
-1158 VDSVS
+1158 VDSLS
-1163 TQGVFVNCSDTV
+1163 TQGKYINCSDTV
-1175 YYNKKQ
+1175 FYNKKQ

-1188 PSILVKEKVKGKLQD
+1188 PSIIVKEKVKGKLQD
-1203 FFGKEELNVATLDQT
+1203 FFGKEELSIATLDQT

-1225 YNPDNAAQP
+1225 YDPDNAAQP

-1258 EYKDKDGRRKEGV
+1258 EYKDKDGRRKDGV
-1271 KEDIVPTPEATL
+1271 KEDIVPTPEAKL
-1283 SFSRGDLAYGTQENI
+1283 SFSRGDIAYGTQEDI
-1298 TTDENGEAEWTFQ
+1298 TTDEKGEAEWTFQ
-1311 VNNPEMTSAMRSAA
+1311 VNNPEMTSALRSAA
-1325 MDMTYT
+1325 MDMTYS
-1331 ENSQSSSS
+1331 ENSESTSS
-1339 TTINWKEGFD
+1339 TTINWKGGFD
-1349 GKGNTKAIIVGAKTM
+1349 GKGNTKAIVIGAKTL

-1386 NSYSYLEKGVTVTS
+1386 NSYAYLEKGVTVTS
-1400 TSSYEGSVANEGV
+1400 TSTYEGNVTNEGV
-1413 LNSEAKINTE
+1413 LNNEAK
-1423 LVTFVGAGA
+1423 VGAKVITFTGLGA
-1432 GVINKNDIKNEY
+1432 GVVNENDVKNEF
-1444 SFGVSHSEMI
+1444 SFGASHSETI
-1454 GGTDTDTK
+1454 GGTDSDTK

-1478 VGPDGDLFVGF
+1478 VGSDGDLFVGY
-1489 STNIGVGKTQNIA
+1489 STNIGVGKTENIA
-1502 VVSREMYQ
+1502 VTTREMYL
-1510 SAPDKYE
+1510 ANPTEYE
-1517 LFGDVTPA
+1517 LFGSVTPES
-1525 ANDYLLVKATGLG
+1525 NEYLLVKTTGLG

-1545 MFTYPQVHIEKV
+1545 MFTYPQVHIEQV
-1557 LLPKLEEVR
+1557 LLPKLEDVR
-1566 NSMLHQQSEALDFQA
+1566 NKLLHQSAEGVDFQA

-1589 VYVSKLGVDDANYGK
+1589 VYVSKLAVDDPNFGK

-1616 NDPLDGPSYK
+1616 NTPTDGPSYK

-1649 WKKQLRNNEEQK
+1649 WKMQLRNNEEQK

-1685 VGRSETT
+1685 VGRSETQ
-1692 RFSLLIGAQ
+1692 RFSILIGAQ
-1701 FSTNFGWEL
+1701 FTNNFGWTL
-1710 NGTGMILN
+1710 NGTGMVLTV
-1718 IDEKFTTE
+1718 DESFTTE
-1726 HGGEFTNEETA
+1726 HGGEFSTEETA

-1744 LAEEGSDYISVDVCR
+1744 LAEEGSDYLSVDVCR
-1759 EAGYKDGDQYINY
+1759 EAGYKDGDQYVKY
-1772 KDMKD
+1772 KDMKN
-1777 EEGQTFS
+1777 EEGGTFS

-1797 PFEGEY
+1797 PYEGEY
-1803 KTKYYEPGQHVINEA
+1803 KTKYYEPGQHVIDEA

-1832 FIENVPSGKS
+1832 FVENVPSGKS

-1864 IDDSSNPNGAQ
+1864 IDDGSNPNGAQ
-1875 LLIDGAPIGNGR
+1875 LLMDGAPIGNGR

-1925 PTDFQDEIYDDV
+1925 PTDFQGDIYDDV

-1948 DVNLKKPTDNWT
+1948 DVKLKKPTDNWT

-2015 YNNQALYDQAVK
+2015 YDDETLYDQAVK
-2027 NGMNAEM
+2027 KGMNAEM
-2034 IKAADAGTIKYSWFM
+2034 IKAADAGTIKYRWFM
-2049 DDLQDQRYDLR
+2049 DDQQDQRYDLR
-2060 TVGTSMINNAEVY
+2060 TVGTSMINNEEVY
-2073 NYSAVHSGIKDMY
+2073 NYSAVHTGIKDMY

-2100 LTVNDEVKLTFN
+2100 LTVNDEVMLRFN

-2125 SVTGIRNGAQTDHSV
+2125 SVTGVRNGAQTDHSV
-2140 SVRLDGKNDELVSEF
+2140 SVRLDGKNDVLVSEF
-2155 QRNWSGKNLTVEMWT
+2155 QRNWSGKSLTIEMWT

-2204 ADKTI
+2204 AEKTI

-2266 GSGHFAGKMHG
+2266 GSGHFAGRMHG
-2277 ARIWDKVLT
+2277 ARIWDKVMT

-2316 DVLADKAHG
+2316 SVLADKAHG

-2330 RGAEWANPEGRAA
+2330 RGGEWANPEGRAA

-2352 KLSAGSSCVVDNTM
+2352 KLSSGSSCVVDNSM

-2387 NGRGDGEDMGGSLN
+2387 NGRGDGEEMGGSLN

-2416 NGVRVACDGSY
+2416 NGVRVACDGSF

-2442 SGRAQIYV
+2442 SGRGQIYV

-2521 GAEKG
+2521 GTEKG

-2548 LKDQKQQA
+2548 LMDQKQQA

-2561 VPDAVVVGGDV
+2561 VPDAVAVGGDV
-2572 ETKTS
+2572 ETKVS

-2639 FIDRNQLKWSDNALT
+2639 YIDRNQLKWSDRALT
-2654 VVKKLNEEKTIRVKA
+2654 VVKKLNEEKTLKVKA
-2669 LNNGG
+2669 LNKGG

-2698 PTASQDI
+2698 PTSSADI

-2738 KVEGEKPDWTVNA
+2738 KVEGEKPEWTVNA

-2804 LTVYSNDVSSDNLEF
+2804 LTVYSNDVNGSDLEF

-2828 TYIAESEKPISFEN
+2828 TYIAQSEKPISFEN

-2862 QNISLNEGWTWIS
+2862 QNITLNEGWTWIS

-2898 DQVKNE
+2898 DQVKSE
-2904 QYGFASWTKRNGWM
+2904 QYGFASWTKRNGWV

-2927 QMYLVHSSQPQSLHI
+2927 QMYLVHSSAPQNLHI
-2942 SGPVVD
+2942 SGPAVD
-2948 PTSHKLTIRGAKADG
+2948 PTSHKLTIRGAKEDG
-2963 TARWNYISY
+2963 TPRWNYISY

-3036 YPSKTSVGRKTKAA
+3036 YPSKTSVGRKAKAA
-3050 MAAAKSADGTNAYFP
+3050 MAAAKNADGTNAYFP

-3070 TAVVEVEGVELQ
+3070 TAVVEVEGVSLQ

-3091 AGELR
+3091 GGEPR
-3096 GYAEAIAL
+3096 GYAEGITL
-3104 PDGRTVFMLTIG
+3104 PDGRTIFMLAVG
-3116 GDKPEGVDVT
+3116 GDKPEAVDVT
-3126 IERDGDVVAKAPS
+3126 IERGGDIIAKAPS
-3139 AVSYAANSN
+3139 VISYAANSN
-3148 VGTLSEPMRISFLG
+3148 VGTINEPMHISFLG
-3162 TEGGLYIYPS
+3162 TEGGLYVYPS
-3172 PFYSQLKIRATV
+3172 PFYSQLKIRAMV
-3184 DRDAYTDVYV
+3184 DRDAYADVYV
-3194 SDMSGKRIVAWNDCN
+3194 TDMSGKRVVAWNDCN

-3215 ITWNAGNSV
+3215 ITWNAGNTV
-3224 PAGVYIVSI
+3224 PSGVYIVSI

>member
-14 DGRVAGNAV
+14 DGRLAGNSV

-48 FSVQKASAYDDW
+48 FSVQKASALTDW
-60 DNKWISQWYDPINA
+60 KNEWNWVNFNPADG
-74 TIVLDIR
+74 TLDLYIR
-81 VYQSWGGG
+81 IFQYWGGNNA
-89 SPGGHC
+89 GHC
-95 GFIGDNGYLTVNVAG
+95 GFCTSSGNLTVDVAG
-110 YGIKING
+110 YKLEIDGEDNF
-117 PSGTWNNSD
+117 TD
-126 DLEKYVKNDDDE
+126 DSKGYVKSKPELPDE
-138 TLNKDVSVEW
+138 CVEW
-148 LDSRVVTSNGKSAYF
+148 VGKILDDAYYVLVKIPLKQAHLNSSVTVNY
-163 LKITV
+163 
-168 PLTQDRIGTDQE
+168 R
-180 VEYKGKWWRKA
+180 GKWWREGIAGDNMVKDDKTVSTA
-191 LAAEDQKVNFKE
+191 YTCAETK
-203 KVDTR
+203 
-208 YGCTPTIITNAYYG
+208 ITQGYYG
-222 VKQNKPGYVIA
+222 VQGNTPGYFLNIEKGNSSGNNSVDNYGHYILCNST
-233 WKKDGK
+233 GK
-239 AGKNS
+239 A
-244 IDDKGDFILYSNDKP
+244 IDGVAKIKASNT
-259 VDGISTI
+259 VGT
-266 SANLGSTG
+266 
-274 EFFIP
+274 FFVP
-279 AESLNLDNPS
+279 TNELSLDNSLDYIVKQVFTPDFNKGVTFTTEGPS
-289 EYKIIQRYE
+289 H
-298 PTYNKN
+298 
-304 VTYETSS
+304 
-311 SANKTRPAYP
+311 TRPAYP
-321 QVKEISADYNQV
+321 QVKEISANYNQV

-344 AAPTQNCI
+344 AAPTQNYI
-352 EDNMVLTIKS
+352 QDQMELTIKS
-362 TNGAT
+362 TEVGT
-367 NAVKTTTQNIKYMA
+367 STEKTTTQNISYLA
-381 GKTAYSYEFDV
+381 GRTAYSYEFDV
-392 PLGESL
+392 PLGKSY
-398 NYEFSIKRSHTGNYA
+398 NYEFTIRRLHTKNYA
-413 VWNNAFIKHTS
+413 AWNNMYSKRTS

-430 HCNVTAGSV
+430 HSNVTAGSV

-456 DGDIWS
+456 EGDIWS
-462 SGTKAVLTRLNVTN
+462 SGTKAVITRINVTT

-487 NFQSGKYVD
+487 EFLSGKYVD
-496 KMIMVCNEYSYR
+496 NMIMVCNEYRYR
-508 LTVKPAEAYGTLTP
+508 LTVKPTEAYGTLPT
-522 VEAPESIMPTSIGN
+522 VAAPESIMPTSIGN

-672 FSGASNLTVDNDQ
+672 FSGASNLTVDNES
-685 LLNDATQAAT
+685 LLKDATKAAT

-701 AANEGTIIEKPGMY
+701 ADKEGTIIEKAGMY
-715 KLAYKDKKIEFSA
+715 KLAYNDKKIEFSA

-773 RTAQITG
+773 RTAQIAG

-810 ASDYSRYLVGN
+810 ASDYNRYLVGN

-855 ATGVKI
+855 ATGVTI

-1008 GTDRNYQDDE
+1008 GTDRNYQDDDN
-1018 SGFELFDVTTV
+1018 GFEIFDVTTV
-1029 RYIGRIAGGTKQEA
+1029 RYIGRVAGGTKQEA
-1043 LPVGHSL
+1043 FPVGHSL

-1062 LTYQNEAYKMTT
+1062 LTYQNEAYKMTAAPR
-1074 EARDTTLNHFKGAY
+1074 ETTLNHFKGAY

-1133 DNIPGSGEDLNLSNE
+1133 DNIPGNGEDLNLSNE

-1203 FFGKEELNVATLDQT
+1203 FFGKEELTVATLDQT

-1325 MDMTYT
+1325 MDMTYS
-1331 ENSQSSSS
+1331 ENSQSTSS

-1349 GKGNTKAIIVGAKTM
+1349 GKGNTKAVVVGAKIM

-1386 NSYSYLEKGVTVTS
+1386 NSYAYLEKGVTVTS
-1400 TSSYEGSVANEGV
+1400 TSSYEGNVTNEGV
-1413 LNSEAKINTE
+1413 LNNEAKIGLE
-1423 LVTFVGAGA
+1423 LMTFAGVGAGK
-1432 GVINKNDIKNEY
+1432 ITNNEIKDEY
-1444 SFGVSHSEMI
+1444 SFGVSHSETI

-1478 VGPDGDLFVGF
+1478 VGADGDLFVGF

-1510 SAPDKYE
+1510 SAPNKYE

-1545 MFTYPQVHIEKV
+1545 MFIYPQVHIEKV

-1581 MANNTKKP
+1581 MADNTKLP
-1589 VYVSKLGVDDANYGK
+1589 VYVSKLATDDPNYGK
-1604 SNNDKVFKGANA
+1604 SNNDKVFGGANA
-1616 NDPLDGPSYK
+1616 DDPCDGPSYK
-1626 IYAPAGQ
+1626 IYAPKGVVM
-1633 PLKEDTIMFLN
+1633 KEDTIMYLN
-1644 QSIDN
+1644 QSIEN
-1649 WKKQLRNNEEQK
+1649 WKTQLRNNEEQK

-1671 FQGGASYEYSEEYE
+1671 FQGGASYEYSEEYG
-1685 VGRSETT
+1685 VGRSETA
-1692 RFSLLIGAQ
+1692 RFSLLVGAQ
-1701 FSTNFGWEL
+1701 YSANVGWGL
-1710 NGTGMILN
+1710 DGTGFVLN

-1737 RHCKGYV
+1737 RHCKGFV

-1960 YNTKLPTAEVNGVQK
+1960 YNTKLATAEVNGVQK

-2015 YNNQALYDQAVK
+2015 YNDQALYDQAVK

-2140 SVRLDGKNDELVSEF
+2140 SVRLDGKNDELGSEF

-2352 KLSAGSSCVVDNTM
+2352 KLSSGSSCVVDNTM

-2380 QTATIIS
+2380 PTATIIS

-2561 VPDAVVVGGDV
+2561 VPDAVAVGGDV

-2698 PTASQDI
+2698 PTASEDI

-2804 LTVYSNDVSSDNLEF
+2804 LTVYSNEVSSDNLEF

-2862 QNISLNEGWTWIS
+2862 QNITLNEGWTWIS

-3036 YPSKTSVGRKTKAA
+3036 YPSKTSVGRKAKAV
-3050 MAAAKSADGTNAYFP
+3050 KSADEPTAYFP

-3091 AGELR
+3091 AGEPR

-3116 GDKPEGVDVT
+3116 GDKPETVDVT
-3126 IERDGDVVAKAPS
+3126 VERDGDVVAKAPS

-3209 AGGNVD
+3209 TGGNVD
-3215 ITWNAGNSV
+3215 ITWNAGNTV

-3233 SVDGNVYSM
+3233 AVDGNVYSM

>member
-1 MKRRREKQPPPYL
+1 MKRRRLQQPPPYL
-14 DGRVAGNAV
+14 DGRLAGNSV

-28 MRTPAGRF
+28 MRTSAGRF

-60 DNKWISQWYDPINA
+60 NNKWISQWYDPINA

-89 SPGGHC
+89 DDGHC
-95 GFIGDNGYLTVNVAG
+95 GFIGDDGYLTVTVAG

-117 PSGTWNNSD
+117 PSGTWNNSKD
-126 DLEKYVKNDDDE
+126 FKKYVKNDDGK

-148 LDSRVVTSNGKSAYF
+148 LGDRVVTSNGKSAYY

-168 PLTQDRIGTDQE
+168 PLTQDRIGKDQE
-180 VEYKGKWWRKA
+180 VYYNGKWWRRTKTA
-191 LAAEDQKVNFKE
+191 TDQKVDFTE
-203 KVDTR
+203 IVDTR

-222 VKQNKPGYVIA
+222 VKQNKPGYFID
-233 WKKDGK
+233 WKKNGTATNK
-239 AGKNS
+239 S
-244 IDDKGDFILYSNDKP
+244 IDRYGYYFICDSEGKEINGTDSL
-259 VDGISTI
+259 V
-266 SANLGSTG
+266 GSQTSG
-274 EFFIP
+274 SLFIP
-279 AESLNLDNPS
+279 TERMSLDNFSDYKVKQKYTPS
-289 EYKIIQRYE
+289 NN
-298 PTYNKN
+298 NK
-304 VTYETSS
+304 VTYSTLSDS
-311 SANKTRPAYP
+311 YTRPAYP
-321 QVKEISADYNQV
+321 QVNEISANYDQV
-333 TRKIKVNWNLS
+333 TRKMKVNWNLS
-344 AAPTQNCI
+344 AAPTLNCI

-362 TNGAT
+362 TDKAT
-367 NAVKTTTQNIKYMA
+367 NAVETTTQNIKYMA

-392 PLGESL
+392 PLGKSL
-398 NYEFSIKRSHTGNYA
+398 NYEFSIKRSHTGNSD
-413 VWNNAFIKHTS
+413 VWNNAFSKSTS
-424 LSASAK
+424 LDVSTK
-430 HCNVTAGSV
+430 HSNVTAGSV

-456 DGDIWS
+456 EGDTWS
-462 SGTKAVLTRLNVTN
+462 SGTKAVLTRLNVTT

-487 NFQSGKYVD
+487 EFLSGKYVD
-496 KMIMVCNEYSYR
+496 DMIMVCNEYRYR
-508 LTVKPAEAYGTLTP
+508 LTVKPAEAYGTLPT
-522 VEAPESIMPTSIGN
+522 VAAPESIMPTSIGN

-659 PTDGS
+659 ATDGS

-672 FSGASNLTVDNDQ
+672 FSGASNLTVDNDL

-701 AANEGTIIEKPGMY
+701 AAKEGTIIEKSGMY
-715 KLAYKDKKIEFSA
+715 KLAYNDKKIEFTA

-751 SAVASATHLYIYV
+751 SAVASATYLIIYI
-764 NGLAVAEAE
+764 NGEAVAEAE

-803 ALSADTI
+803 ALTADTI
-810 ASDYSRYLVGN
+810 ASDYNRYLVGN

-855 ATGVKI
+855 ATNVTT

-872 GHSSYTS
+872 GYSSYTAK
-879 VDGSYQIRS
+879 DGSYQIRS

-931 KSAFNISGK
+931 KSSFNISGK

-1008 GTDRNYQDDE
+1008 GTDRNYQDDDN
-1018 SGFELFDVTTV
+1018 GFEIFDVTTV
-1029 RYIGRIAGGTKQEA
+1029 RYIGRVAGGTKQEA
-1043 LPVGHSL
+1043 FPVGHSL
-1050 SKNNLADDVRIE
+1050 SKNNLADSVRIE
-1062 LTYQNEAYKMTT
+1062 FTYQNEAYKMTT
-1074 EARDTTLNHFKGAY
+1074 EARETTLNHVKGVY

-1148 FVQQNEVNEY
+1148 FAKQSEVNEY
-1158 VDSVS
+1158 VDSIS
-1163 TQGVFVNCSDTV
+1163 TQGKFVNCSDTV

-1188 PSILVKEKVKGKLQD
+1188 PSIIVKEKVNGKLQD
-1203 FFGKEELNVATLDQT
+1203 FFGKEELTVATLDQT

-1258 EYKDKDGRRKEGV
+1258 EYKDKDGRRKDGV
-1271 KEDIVPTPEATL
+1271 KEDIVPTPEAKL
-1283 SFSRGDLAYGTQENI
+1283 SFSRGDIAYGTQEDI
-1298 TTDENGEAEWTFQ
+1298 TTDKKGEAEWTFQ
-1311 VNNPEMTSAMRSAA
+1311 VNNPEMTSALRSAA
-1325 MDMTYT
+1325 MDMTYS
-1331 ENSQSSSS
+1331 ENSQSTSS
-1339 TTINWKEGFD
+1339 TTINWKGGFD
-1349 GKGNTKAIIVGAKTM
+1349 GKGNTKAIVIGAKTL

-1386 NSYSYLEKGVTVTS
+1386 NSYAYLEKGVTVTS
-1400 TSSYEGSVANEGV
+1400 TSTYEGNVTNEGV
-1413 LNSEAKINTE
+1413 LNNEAK
-1423 LVTFVGAGA
+1423 VGAKVITFTGLGA
-1432 GVINKNDIKNEY
+1432 GVVNENDVKNEF
-1444 SFGVSHSEMI
+1444 SFGASHSETI
-1454 GGTDTDTK
+1454 GGTDSDTK

-1478 VGPDGDLFVGF
+1478 VGSDGDLFVGY
-1489 STNIGVGKTQNIA
+1489 STNIGVGKTENIA
-1502 VVSREMYQ
+1502 VTTREMYQ
-1510 SAPDKYE
+1510 ANPSEYE
-1517 LFGDVTPA
+1517 LFGNVTPE
-1525 ANDYLLVKATGLG
+1525 NSEYLLVKTTGLG

-1545 MFTYPQVHIEKV
+1545 MFTYPQVHIEQV
-1557 LLPKLEEVR
+1557 LLPKLEDVR
-1566 NSMLHQQSEALDFQA
+1566 NKLLHQQAEGVDFQA
-1581 MANNTKKP
+1581 MANNTKVP
-1589 VYVSKLGVDDANYGK
+1589 VYVSKLAADDPNFGK

-1616 NDPLDGPSYK
+1616 NNPLDGPSYK
-1626 IYAPAGQ
+1626 IYTPAGL

-1649 WKKQLRNNEEQK
+1649 WKMQLRNNEEQK

-1685 VGRSETT
+1685 VGRSETQ
-1692 RFSLLIGAQ
+1692 RFSILIGAQ
-1701 FSTNFGWEL
+1701 FTNNFGWTL
-1710 NGTGMILN
+1710 NGTGMVLTV
-1718 IDEKFTTE
+1718 DESLTTE
-1726 HGGEFTNEETA
+1726 HGGEFSTEETA
-1737 RHCKGYV
+1737 RHSKGYV
-1744 LAEEGSDYISVDVCR
+1744 LAEEGSDYLSVDVCR
-1759 EAGYKDGDQYINY
+1759 EAGYKDGDQYIKY

-1777 EEGQTFS
+1777 EEKQTFS

-1797 PFEGEY
+1797 PYEGEY

-1864 IDDSSNPNGAQ
+1864 IDNSSNPNGAQ

-1925 PTDFQDEIYDDV
+1925 PTDFQGDIYDDV

-2015 YNNQALYDQAVK
+2015 YNDQALYDQAVK

-2352 KLSAGSSCVVDNTM
+2352 KLSSGSSCVVDNTM

-2380 QTATIIS
+2380 PTATIIS

-2561 VPDAVVVGGDV
+2561 VPDAVAVGGEV

-2639 FIDRNQLKWSDNALT
+2639 FIDRNQLKWSDRALT

-2698 PTASQDI
+2698 PTASEDI

-2795 KQNDMYYAM
+2795 KLNDMYYAM

-2862 QNISLNEGWTWIS
+2862 QNITLNEGWTWIS

-3036 YPSKTSVGRKTKAA
+3036 YPSKTSVGRKAKAV
-3050 MAAAKSADGTNAYFP
+3050 KSADDATAYFP

-3091 AGELR
+3091 AGEPR

-3116 GDKPEGVDVT
+3116 GDKPEAVDVT
-3126 IERDGDVVAKAPS
+3126 VERDGNVVAKAPS

-3209 AGGNVD
+3209 TGGNVD

-3233 SVDGNVYSM
+3233 AVDGNVYSM

>member
-14 DGRVAGNAV
+14 DGWVAGNSV
-23 SMRRS
+23 SARS
-28 MRTPAGRF
+28 STRTPAGRF

-60 DNKWISQWYDPINA
+60 DNKWITQWYDPEKA

-89 SPGGHC
+89 DDGHC
-95 GFIGDNGYLTVNVAG
+95 GFIGDDGYLTITVAG

-117 PSGTWNNSD
+117 PSGTWNNSKD
-126 DLEKYVKNDDDE
+126 FEKYVKNDEEGELDE
-138 TLNKDVSVEW
+138 KVAVKW
-148 LDSRVVTSNGKSAYF
+148 LGPRVVTSNGKSAYF
-163 LKITV
+163 LRITV
-168 PLTQDRIGTDQE
+168 PLTQDRIGKDQE
-180 VEYKGKWWRKA
+180 VKYNGKWWRRTKTA
-191 LAAEDQKVNFKE
+191 TDQKVEFTE
-203 KVDTR
+203 IVDTR

-222 VKQNKPGYVIA
+222 VKQNKPGYVIT

-239 AGKNS
+239 VYINS
-244 IDDKGDFILYSNDKP
+244 IDILGNFILCDSNGAP
-259 VDGISTI
+259 VPDISTI
-266 SANLGSTG
+266 DASSNSSG

-289 EYKIIQRYE
+289 EYKIIQSYQ
-298 PTYNKN
+298 PTYNKE
-304 VTYETSS
+304 VVYETSS
-311 SANKTRPAYP
+311 TANHTRPAYP
-321 QVKEISADYNQV
+321 QVKVISADYNQT
-333 TRKIKVNWNLS
+333 TRKVKVNWNLS

-362 TNGAT
+362 TDKAT
-367 NAVKTTTQNIKYMA
+367 NTANTTTQNIKYMA
-381 GKTAYSYEFDV
+381 GKTAYGYEFDV
-392 PLGESL
+392 PLGRSM
-398 NYEFSIKRSHTGNYA
+398 NYEFRVKRSHTGNSD
-413 VWNNAFIKHTS
+413 VWNNAFSKSTS
-424 LSASAK
+424 LDVSTK
-430 HCNVTAGSV
+430 HSNVTVGSV
-439 HAVLDEEAK
+439 HATLSEDDK

-456 DGDIWS
+456 EGDTWS
-462 SGTKAVLTRLNVTN
+462 SGTKAVLTRLNVTT

-487 NFQSGKYVD
+487 EFLSGKYVD
-496 KMIMVCNEYSYR
+496 DMIMVCNEYRYR
-508 LTVKPAEAYGTLTP
+508 LTVKPAEAYGTLPT
-522 VEAPESIMPTSIGN
+522 VAAPESIMPISIGN

-550 VELAWSSKGNF
+550 IELAWSSKGNF

-583 TEGNEAQNDY
+583 AEGNEAQNDY

-701 AANEGTIIEKPGMY
+701 PTAEGTIIEKSGMY

-773 RTAQITG
+773 RTAQIAG

-855 ATGVKI
+855 ATGVTI
-861 SSKDIP
+861 SAKDIP

-931 KSAFNISGK
+931 KSSFNISGK

-1008 GTDRNYQDDE
+1008 GTDRNYQDDD

-1029 RYIGRIAGGTKQEA
+1029 RYIGRVAGGTKQEA
-1043 LPVGHSL
+1043 FPVGHSL
-1050 SKNNLADDVRIE
+1050 SKNNLADSVRIE
-1062 LTYQNEAYKMTT
+1062 LTYQNEAYKMTAAPR
-1074 EARDTTLNHFKGAY
+1074 ETTLNHFKGAY
-1088 VSKQHKNRVAYDG
+1088 VSKQHQNRVAYDG
-1101 NKITIYPDAETGEFY
+1101 NKITIYPDAETGEFF

-1203 FFGKEELNVATLDQT
+1203 FFGKAELTVATLDQT

-1331 ENSQSSSS
+1331 ENSQNTSS

-1349 GKGNTKAIIVGAKTM
+1349 GKGNTKAVVVGAKIM

-1386 NSYSYLEKGVTVTS
+1386 NSYAYLEKGVTVTS
-1400 TSSYEGSVANEGV
+1400 TSSYEGNVTNEGV
-1413 LNSEAKINTE
+1413 LNNEAKIGLE
-1423 LVTFVGAGA
+1423 LMTFAGVGAGK
-1432 GVINKNDIKNEY
+1432 ITNNEIKDEY
-1444 SFGVSHSEMI
+1444 SFGVSHSETI

-1478 VGPDGDLFVGF
+1478 VGADGDLFVGF

-1502 VVSREMYQ
+1502 VVSREMYL

-1545 MFTYPQVHIEKV
+1545 MFIYPQVHIEKV

-1566 NSMLHQQSEALDFQA
+1566 NSMLHQQSETLDFQA
-1581 MANNTKKP
+1581 MADNTKLP
-1589 VYVSKLGVDDANYGK
+1589 VYVSKLATDDPNYGK
-1604 SNNDKVFKGANA
+1604 SNNDKVFGGAKA
-1616 NDPLDGPSYK
+1616 DDPCDGPSYK
-1626 IYAPAGQ
+1626 IYAPKGVVM
-1633 PLKEDTIMFLN
+1633 KEDTIMYLN
-1644 QSIDN
+1644 QSIEN
-1649 WKKQLRNNEEQK
+1649 WKTQLRNNEEQK

-1671 FQGGASYEYSEEYE
+1671 FQGGASYEYSEEYG

-1692 RFSLLIGAQ
+1692 RFSLLVGAQ
-1701 FSTNFGWEL
+1701 YSANVGWGL
-1710 NGTGMILN
+1710 DGTGFVLN

-1744 LAEEGSDYISVDVCR
+1744 LAEEGSDYLSVDVCR
-1759 EAGYKDGDQYINY
+1759 EAGYKNGDQYINY

-1777 EEGQTFS
+1777 EEEQTFS

-1797 PFEGEY
+1797 PYEGEY

-2015 YNNQALYDQAVK
+2015 YNDQALYDQAVK

-2181 SQGNANSAIELATTS
+2181 SQGNANSAIELATTI

-2316 DVLADKAHG
+2316 DMLADKAHG

-2330 RGAEWANPEGRAA
+2330 RGAEWANPEGRAV

-2521 GAEKG
+2521 GTEKG

-2561 VPDAVVVGGDV
+2561 VPDAVAVGGDV

-2767 KVYSSDDEDMLAAFS
+2767 KVYSSDNEDMLAAFS

-2948 PTSHKLTIRGAKADG
+2948 PISHKLTIRGAKADG

-3036 YPSKTSVGRKTKAA
+3036 YPSKTSVGRKAKAV
-3050 MAAAKSADGTNAYFP
+3050 KSADEPTAYFP

-3091 AGELR
+3091 AGEPR

-3116 GDKPEGVDVT
+3116 GDKPEAVDVT

-3215 ITWNAGNSV
+3215 ITWNAGNTV

-3233 SVDGNVYSM
+3233 AVDGNVYSM

>member
-1 MKRRREKQPPPYL
+1 MKRRRLQQPPPYL
-14 DGRVAGNAV
+14 DRRVAGNSV
-23 SMRRS
+23 STRRS
-28 MRTPAGRF
+28 MRTSAGRF

-42 VMMLMA
+42 VVMLMA
-48 FSVQKASAYDDW
+48 FSVQKASADDW
-60 DNKWISQWYDPINA
+60 NNAWIKQRFNPVNA
-74 TIVLDIR
+74 TLELDIR
-81 VYQSWGGG
+81 VYQDWGGSG
-89 SPGGHC
+89 NGHC
-95 GFIGDNGYLTVNVAG
+95 GFCRDDGYLTVNVAG
-110 YGIKING
+110 KEIKLRGPKNEWTSLSVGSDEVTGI
-117 PSGTWNNSD
+117 D
-126 DLEKYVKNDDDE
+126 YKYVY
-138 TLNKDVSVEW
+138 W
-148 LDSRVVTSNGKSAYF
+148 LGKSTDPTNGKKAYYLRLIIP
-163 LKITV
+163 LKQVNSSESVTY
-168 PLTQDRIGTDQE
+168 T
-180 VEYKGKWWRKA
+180 GKWWRRGR
-191 LAAEDQKVNFKE
+191 DDNNVTHTVNIK
-203 KVDTR
+203 TN
-208 YGCTPTIITNAYYG
+208 YGCTKTVITGGRYY
-222 VKQNKPGYVIA
+222 VLNRTPGYIIFF
-233 WKKDGK
+233 KKDGK
-239 AGKNS
+239 ASDYS
-244 IDDKGDFILYSNDKP
+244 IDSYGSFVLCNSAGEEISGIGSVSASNTSGSFFVPTDKMSLDDFSDYK
-259 VDGISTI
+259 VKQKYT
-266 SANLGSTG
+266 
-274 EFFIP
+274 
-279 AESLNLDNPS
+279 PS
-289 EYKIIQRYE
+289 
-298 PTYNKN
+298 YNKQ
-304 VTYETSS
+304 VTYSTLSDS
-311 SANKTRPAYP
+311 HTRPAYP

-333 TRKIKVNWNLS
+333 TRKAKVNWNLS

-362 TNGAT
+362 TDKAT
-367 NAVKTTTQNIKYMA
+367 NAVETTTQNIQYMA

-392 PLGESL
+392 PLGKSL
-398 NYEFSIKRSHTGNYA
+398 NYEFSIKRSHTGNSD
-413 VWNNAFIKHTS
+413 VWNNAFSKHTS

-430 HCNVTAGSV
+430 HSNVTAGSV

-456 DGDIWS
+456 EGDIWS
-462 SGTKAVLTRLNVTN
+462 SGTKAVITRINVTT

-487 NFQSGKYVD
+487 EFLSGKYVD
-496 KMIMVCNEYSYR
+496 DMIMVCNEYRYR
-508 LTVKPAEAYGTLTP
+508 LTVKPTEAYGTLPT
-522 VEAPESIMPTSIGN
+522 VAAPESIMPTSIGN

-599 AVPGVVYDYQI
+599 AIPGIVYDYSI
-610 KGQVMC
+610 RGQVMC
-616 SGNLLESDEVLTDVG
+616 SGKLIESDEKLTDVG

-659 PTDGS
+659 PTEGS

-672 FSGASNLTVDNDQ
+672 FTGASNLTVDNDQ
-685 LLNDATQAAT
+685 LLNDATQAVT

-701 AANEGTIIEKPGMY
+701 AAKEGTIIEKPGMY
-715 KLAYKDKKIEFSA
+715 KLAYNNKKIEFTA

-733 KTPKKLSEYVSS
+733 KAPKKLSEYVSS
-745 DQFVHL
+745 GQFVHL
-751 SAVASATHLYIYV
+751 SAVASATHLIIYI
-764 NGLAVAEAE
+764 NGEAVAEAE

-780 NNNKVV
+780 NNNNVV

-803 ALSADTI
+803 ALNADTI
-810 ASDYSRYLVGN
+810 ASDYNRYLVGN

-855 ATGVKI
+855 ATNVTT

-872 GHSSYTS
+872 GYSSYTAK
-879 VDGSYQIRS
+879 DGSYQIRS

-931 KSAFNISGK
+931 KSSFNISGK

-1008 GTDRNYQDDE
+1008 GTDRNYQDDGN
-1018 SGFELFDVTTV
+1018 GFEIFDVTTV
-1029 RYIGRIAGGTKQEA
+1029 RYIGRVAGGTKQEA
-1043 LPVGHSL
+1043 FPVGHSL

-1062 LTYQNEAYKMTT
+1062 LTYQNDAYQMTAT
-1074 EARDTTLNHFKGAY
+1074 KHEETLNHFKGVYAK
-1088 VSKQHKNRVAYDG
+1088 KQYDNCVVYEG
-1101 NKITIYPDAETGEFY
+1101 NKITIYPNAETGEFF

-1148 FVQQNEVNEY
+1148 FAKQSEVNAY
-1158 VDSVS
+1158 VDSIS
-1163 TQGVFVNCSDTV
+1163 TQGKFVNCSDTV

-1188 PSILVKEKVKGKLQD
+1188 PSIIVKEKVKGKLQD
-1203 FFGKEELNVATLDQT
+1203 FFGKEELGISTLDQT
-1218 KTIKVKT
+1218 KTMKVKT
-1225 YNPDNAAQP
+1225 YDPDNAAKP

-1258 EYKDKDGRRKEGV
+1258 EYKDKDGRRKDGV
-1271 KEDIVPTPEATL
+1271 KEDIVPTPEAKL
-1283 SFSRGDLAYGTQENI
+1283 SFSRGDIAYGTQEDI
-1298 TTDENGEAEWTFQ
+1298 TTDEKGEAEWTFQ
-1311 VNNPEMTSAMRSAA
+1311 VNNPEMTSALRSAA
-1325 MDMTYT
+1325 MDMTYS
-1331 ENSQSSSS
+1331 ENSESTSS
-1339 TTINWKEGFD
+1339 TTINWKGGFD
-1349 GKGNTKAIIVGAKTM
+1349 GKGNTKAIVIGAKTL

-1386 NSYSYLEKGVTVTS
+1386 NSYAYLEKGVTVTS
-1400 TSSYEGSVANEGV
+1400 TSTYEGNVTNEGV
-1413 LNSEAKINTE
+1413 LNNEAK
-1423 LVTFVGAGA
+1423 VGAKVITFTGLGA
-1432 GVINKNDIKNEY
+1432 GVVNENDVKNEF
-1444 SFGVSHSEMI
+1444 SFGASHSETI
-1454 GGTDTDTK
+1454 GGTDSDTK

-1478 VGPDGDLFVGF
+1478 VGSDGDLFVGY
-1489 STNIGVGKTQNIA
+1489 STNIGVGKTENIA
-1502 VVSREMYQ
+1502 VTTREMYLANP
-1510 SAPDKYE
+1510 SEYE
-1517 LFGDVTPA
+1517 LFGSVTPES
-1525 ANDYLLVKATGLG
+1525 NEYLLVKTTGLG

-1545 MFTYPQVHIEKV
+1545 MFTYPQVHIEQV
-1557 LLPKLEEVR
+1557 LLPKLEDVR
-1566 NSMLHQQSEALDFQA
+1566 NKLLHQQAEGVDFQA

-1589 VYVSKLGVDDANYGK
+1589 VYVSKLAVDDPNFGK

-1616 NDPLDGPSYK
+1616 NTPTDGPSYK

-1649 WKKQLRNNEEQK
+1649 WKMQLRNNEEQK

-1685 VGRSETT
+1685 VGRSETQ
-1692 RFSLLIGAQ
+1692 RFSILIGAQ
-1701 FSTNFGWEL
+1701 FTNNFGWTL
-1710 NGTGMILN
+1710 NGTGMVLTV
-1718 IDEKFTTE
+1718 DESFTTE
-1726 HGGEFTNEETA
+1726 HGGEFSTEETA

-1744 LAEEGSDYISVDVCR
+1744 LAEEGSDYLSVDVCR
-1759 EAGYKDGDQYINY
+1759 EAGYKDGDQYIKY
-1772 KDMKD
+1772 KDMKN

-1797 PFEGEY
+1797 PYEGEY

-1832 FIENVPSGKS
+1832 FVENVPSGKS

-1925 PTDFQDEIYDDV
+1925 PTDFQGDIYDDV

-1948 DVNLKKPTDNWT
+1948 DVSLKKPTDNWT
-1960 YNTKLPTAEVNGVQK
+1960 YNTKLPTTEVNGVQK

-2015 YNNQALYDQAVK
+2015 YNDQTLYDQAVK

-2034 IKAADAGTIKYSWFM
+2034 IKAADAGTIKYRWFM
-2049 DDLQDQRYDLR
+2049 DDQQDQRYDLR
-2060 TVGTSMINNAEVY
+2060 TVGTSMINNEEVY

-2100 LTVNDEVKLTFN
+2100 LTVNDEVMLTFN

-2140 SVRLDGKNDELVSEF
+2140 SVRLDGKNDEFVSEF
-2155 QRNWSGKNLTVEMWT
+2155 QRNWSGKNLTIEMWT
-2170 LADKAQDAVLF
+2170 LADKPQDAVLF
-2181 SQGNANSAIELATTS
+2181 SQGNANSSIELATTS

-2277 ARIWDKVLT
+2277 ARIWDKVMT

-2316 DVLADKAHG
+2316 SVLADKAHG

-2330 RGAEWANPEGRAA
+2330 RGGEWANPEGRAA

-2352 KLSAGSSCVVDNTM
+2352 KLSSGSSCVVDSSM

-2387 NGRGDGEDMGGSLN
+2387 NGRGDGEEMGGSLN

-2416 NGVRVACDGSY
+2416 NGVRVACDGSF

-2442 SGRAQIYV
+2442 SGRGQIYV

-2501 VWNLYKSETLVE
+2501 VWNLYKSEALVE

-2521 GAEKG
+2521 GTEKG

-2548 LKDQKQQA
+2548 LMDQKQQA

-2561 VPDAVVVGGDV
+2561 VPDAVAVGGDV
-2572 ETKTS
+2572 ETKAS

-2639 FIDRNQLKWSDNALT
+2639 YIDRNQLKWSDNALT
-2654 VVKKLNEEKTIRVKA
+2654 VVKKLNEEKTIKVKA
-2669 LNNGG
+2669 LNKGG

-2698 PTASQDI
+2698 PTSSADI

-2738 KVEGEKPDWTVNA
+2738 KVEGEKPEWTVNA

-2804 LTVYSNDVSSDNLEF
+2804 LTIYSNDVNGSDLEF

-2828 TYIAESEKPISFEN
+2828 TYIAQSEKPISFEN

-2862 QNISLNEGWTWIS
+2862 QNITLNEGWTWIS

-2898 DQVKNE
+2898 DQVKSE
-2904 QYGFASWTKRNGWM
+2904 QYGFASWTKRNGWV
-2918 GQLTAIDND
+2918 GQLTEIDND
-2927 QMYLVHSSQPQSLHI
+2927 QMYLVHSSAPQNLHI
-2942 SGPVVD
+2942 SGLAVD
-2948 PTSHKLTIRGAKADG
+2948 PTSHKLTIRGAKEDG
-2963 TARWNYISY
+2963 TPRWNYISY

-3036 YPSKTSVGRKTKAA
+3036 YPSKTSVGRKAKAA
-3050 MAAAKSADGTNAYFP
+3050 MAAAKNADGTNAYFP

-3070 TAVVEVEGVELQ
+3070 TAVVEVEGVSLQ

-3091 AGELR
+3091 AGEPR
-3096 GYAEAIAL
+3096 GYAEAIEL
-3104 PDGRTVFMLTIG
+3104 PDGRTIFMLAIG
-3116 GDKPEGVDVT
+3116 GDKPEAVDVT
-3126 IERDGDVVAKAPS
+3126 IERGGNIIAKAPS
-3139 AVSYAANSN
+3139 VIRYAANSN
-3148 VGTLSEPMRISFLG
+3148 VGTINEPMHISFLG
-3162 TEGGLYIYPS
+3162 TEGGLYVYPS
-3172 PFYSQLKIRATV
+3172 PFYSQLKIRAMV

-3194 SDMSGKRIVAWNDCN
+3194 TDMSGKRVVAWNDCN

-3215 ITWNAGNSV
+3215 ITWNAGNTV

-3233 SVDGNVYSM
+3233 TVDGNVYSM

>member
-1 MKRRREKQPPPYL
+1 MKRRRLQQPPPYL
-14 DGRVAGNAV
+14 DGRVADNSV
-23 SMRRS
+23 SMQRS
-28 MRTPAGRF
+28 MRTFAGRF

-48 FSVQKASAYDDW
+48 FSVQKASATDDW
-60 DNKWISQWYDPINA
+60 NNDWIRQRFNPVNA
-74 TIVLDIR
+74 TLELDIR
-81 VYQSWGGG
+81 VYQDWGGIG
-89 SPGGHC
+89 NGHC
-95 GFIGDNGYLTVNVAG
+95 GFCREDGYLTVNVAG
-110 YGIKING
+110 KEIKLRGPKNQWTSLSVGSDEVTGI
-117 PSGTWNNSD
+117 D
-126 DLEKYVKNDDDE
+126 YKYVQ
-138 TLNKDVSVEW
+138 W
-148 LDSRVVTSNGKSAYF
+148 LGKLTDPTNGKKAYYLRLIIP
-163 LKITV
+163 LKQVNSSESVTY
-168 PLTQDRIGTDQE
+168 T
-180 VEYKGKWWRKA
+180 GKWWREGKTK
-191 LAAEDQKVNFKE
+191 DNNITHTVNIK
-203 KVDTR
+203 TN
-208 YGCTPTIITNAYYG
+208 YGCTKTVITGGRYDVVN
-222 VKQNKPGYVIA
+222 NTPGYIIFF
-233 WKKDGK
+233 KKDGK
-239 AGKNS
+239 ASDYS
-244 IDDKGDFILYSNDKP
+244 IDSYGSFVLCNSAGEEINGIGSVSASNTSGSFFVPTDKMS
-259 VDGISTI
+259 
-266 SANLGSTG
+266 
-274 EFFIP
+274 
-279 AESLNLDNPS
+279 LDNFSDYKVKQKYTPS
-289 EYKIIQRYE
+289 
-298 PTYNKN
+298 YNKQ
-304 VTYETSS
+304 VTYSTLGDSH
-311 SANKTRPAYP
+311 TRPAYP

-333 TRKIKVNWNLS
+333 TRKAKVNWNLS

-362 TNGAT
+362 TDKAT
-367 NAVKTTTQNIKYMA
+367 NAVETTTQNIQYMA

-392 PLGESL
+392 PLGKSL
-398 NYEFSIKRSHTGNYA
+398 NYEFSIKRSHTGNSD
-413 VWNNAFIKHTS
+413 VWNNAFSKHTS

-430 HCNVTAGSV
+430 HSNVTAGSV

-456 DGDIWS
+456 NGDIWS
-462 SGTKAVLTRLNVTN
+462 SGTKAVITRINVTT

-487 NFQSGKYVD
+487 DFLSGKYVD
-496 KMIMVCNEYSYR
+496 DMIMVCNEYRYR

-522 VEAPESIMPTSIGN
+522 VAAPESIMPTSIGN

-659 PTDGS
+659 PTEGS

-685 LLNDATQAAT
+685 LLNDATQAVT

-701 AANEGTIIEKPGMY
+701 AAKEGTIIEKPGMY
-715 KLAYKDKKIEFSA
+715 KLAYNGKKIEFTA
-728 GSQTL
+728 GTQTL

-751 SAVASATHLYIYV
+751 SAVASATHLIIYI
-764 NGLAVAEAE
+764 NGEAVAEAE

-780 NNNKVV
+780 NNNNVV

-803 ALSADTI
+803 ALNADTI
-810 ASDYSRYLVGN
+810 ASDYNRYLVGN

-855 ATGVKI
+855 ATNVTT

-872 GHSSYTS
+872 GYSSYTAT
-879 VDGSYQIRS
+879 DGSYQIRS

-931 KSAFNISGK
+931 KSSFKISGK

-1008 GTDRNYQDDE
+1008 GTDRNYQDDDN
-1018 SGFELFDVTTV
+1018 GFEIFDVTTV
-1029 RYIGRIAGGTKQEA
+1029 RYIGRVAGGTKQEA
-1043 LPVGHSL
+1043 FPVGHSL

-1062 LTYQNEAYKMTT
+1062 LTYQNDAYQMTAT
-1074 EARDTTLNHFKGAY
+1074 KHEETLNHFKGVYAK
-1088 VSKQHKNRVAYDG
+1088 KQYDNRVVYEG
-1101 NKITIYPDAETGEFY
+1101 NKITIYPNAETGEFF

-1148 FVQQNEVNEY
+1148 FAKQSEVNAY
-1158 VDSVS
+1158 VDSIS
-1163 TQGVFVNCSDTV
+1163 TQGKFVNCSDTV

-1188 PSILVKEKVKGKLQD
+1188 PSIIVKEKVKGKLQD
-1203 FFGKEELNVATLDQT
+1203 FFGKEELSIATLDQT

-1225 YNPDNAAQP
+1225 YDPDNAAQP

-1258 EYKDKDGRRKEGV
+1258 EYKDKDGSGV
-1271 KEDIVPTPEATL
+1271 KEDIVPTPEAKL
-1283 SFSRGDLAYGTQENI
+1283 SFSRGDIAYGTQEDI
-1298 TTDENGEAEWTFQ
+1298 TTDEKGEAEWTFQ
-1311 VNNPEMTSAMRSAA
+1311 VNNPEMTSALRSAA
-1325 MDMTYT
+1325 MDMTYS
-1331 ENSQSSSS
+1331 ENSESTSS
-1339 TTINWKEGFD
+1339 TTINWKGGFD
-1349 GKGNTKAIIVGAKTM
+1349 GKGNTKAIVIGAKTL

-1386 NSYSYLEKGVTVTS
+1386 NSYAYLEKGVTVTS
-1400 TSSYEGSVANEGV
+1400 TSTYEGNVTNEGV
-1413 LNSEAKINTE
+1413 LNNEAK
-1423 LVTFVGAGA
+1423 VGAKVITFTGLGA
-1432 GVINKNDIKNEY
+1432 GVVNENDVKNEF
-1444 SFGVSHSEMI
+1444 SFGASHSETI
-1454 GGTDTDTK
+1454 GGTDSDTK

-1478 VGPDGDLFVGF
+1478 VGSDGDLFVGY
-1489 STNIGVGKTQNIA
+1489 STNIGVGKTENIA
-1502 VVSREMYQ
+1502 VTTREMYLANP
-1510 SAPDKYE
+1510 SEYE
-1517 LFGDVTPA
+1517 LFGSVTPES
-1525 ANDYLLVKATGLG
+1525 NEYLLVKTTGLG

-1545 MFTYPQVHIEKV
+1545 MFTYPQVHIEQV
-1557 LLPKLEEVR
+1557 LLPKLEDVR
-1566 NSMLHQQSEALDFQA
+1566 NKLLHQQAEGVDFQA

-1589 VYVSKLGVDDANYGK
+1589 VYVSKLAVDDPNFGK

-1616 NDPLDGPSYK
+1616 NTPTDGPSYK

-1649 WKKQLRNNEEQK
+1649 WKMQLRNNEEQK

-1685 VGRSETT
+1685 VGRSETQ
-1692 RFSLLIGAQ
+1692 RFSILIGAQ
-1701 FSTNFGWEL
+1701 FTNNFGWTL
-1710 NGTGMILN
+1710 NGTGMVLTV
-1718 IDEKFTTE
+1718 DESFTTE
-1726 HGGEFTNEETA
+1726 HGGEFSTEETA

-1744 LAEEGSDYISVDVCR
+1744 LAEEGSDYLSVDVCR
-1759 EAGYKDGDQYINY
+1759 EAGYKDGDQYIKY
-1772 KDMKD
+1772 KDMKN

-1797 PFEGEY
+1797 PYEGEY

-1832 FIENVPSGKS
+1832 FVENVPSGKS

-1925 PTDFQDEIYDDV
+1925 PTDFQGDIYDDV

-1948 DVNLKKPTDNWT
+1948 DVSLKKPTDNWT
-1960 YNTKLPTAEVNGVQK
+1960 YNTKLPTTEVNGVQK

-2015 YNNQALYDQAVK
+2015 YNDQTLYDQAVK

-2034 IKAADAGTIKYSWFM
+2034 IKAADAGCIKYRWFM
-2049 DDLQDQRYDLR
+2049 DDQQDQRYDLR
-2060 TVGTSMINNAEVY
+2060 TVGTSMINNEEVY
-2073 NYSAVHSGIKDMY
+2073 NYSAVHTGIKDMY

-2100 LTVNDEVKLTFN
+2100 LTVNDEVMLRFN

-2125 SVTGIRNGAQTDHSV
+2125 LVTGIRNGAQTDHSV

-2155 QRNWSGKNLTVEMWT
+2155 QRNWSGKNLTIEMWT
-2170 LADKAQDAVLF
+2170 LADKPQDAVLF

-2277 ARIWDKVLT
+2277 ARIWDKVMT

-2316 DVLADKAHG
+2316 SVLADKAHG

-2330 RGAEWANPEGRAA
+2330 RGGEWANPEGRAA
-2343 AFNGKDQYL
+2343 AFNGKDQYV
-2352 KLSAGSSCVVDNTM
+2352 KLSSGSSCVVDSSM

-2387 NGRGDGEDMGGSLN
+2387 NGRGDGEEMGGSLN

-2416 NGVRVACDGSY
+2416 NGVRVACDGSF

-2442 SGRAQIYV
+2442 SGRGQIYV

-2484 QQEKADNFF
+2484 QQETADNFF

-2521 GAEKG
+2521 GTEKG

-2548 LKDQKQQA
+2548 LMDQKQQA

-2561 VPDAVVVGGDV
+2561 VPDAVAVGGDV
-2572 ETKTS
+2572 ETKAS

-2639 FIDRNQLKWSDNALT
+2639 YIDRNQLKWSDNALT
-2654 VVKKLNEEKTIRVKA
+2654 VVKKLNEEKTLKVKA
-2669 LNNGG
+2669 LNKGG
-2674 SIEHFTVENL
+2674 SIEHFTIENL

-2698 PTASQDI
+2698 PTSSADI

-2738 KVEGEKPDWTVNA
+2738 KVEGEKPEWTVNP

-2804 LTVYSNDVSSDNLEF
+2804 LTVYSNDVNGSDLEF

-2828 TYIAESEKPISFEN
+2828 TYIAQSEKPISFEN

-2862 QNISLNEGWTWIS
+2862 QNITLNEGWTWIS
-2875 TNIASDKLSDLNKL
+2875 TNVASDKLSDLNKL

-2898 DQVKNE
+2898 DQVKSE
-2904 QYGFASWTKRNGWM
+2904 QYGFASWTKRNGWV
-2918 GQLTAIDND
+2918 GQLTEIDND
-2927 QMYLVHSSQPQSLHI
+2927 QMYLVHSSAPQNLHI
-2942 SGPVVD
+2942 SGPAVD
-2948 PTSHKLTIRGAKADG
+2948 PTSHKLTIRGAKEDG
-2963 TARWNYISY
+2963 TPRWNYISY

-3023 MLQRQSQDDAQLQ
+3023 MLQRQSQDDAVLQ
-3036 YPSKTSVGRKTKAA
+3036 YPSKTSVGRKAKAA
-3050 MAAAKSADGTNAYFP
+3050 MAAAKNADGTNAYFP

-3091 AGELR
+3091 GGEPR
-3096 GYAEAIAL
+3096 GYAEGITL
-3104 PDGRTVFMLTIG
+3104 PDGRTIFMLAVG
-3116 GDKPEGVDVT
+3116 GDKPEAVDVT
-3126 IERDGDVVAKAPS
+3126 IERGGNIIAKAPS
-3139 AVSYAANSN
+3139 VISYAANSN
-3148 VGTLSEPMRISFLG
+3148 VGTINEPMHISFLG
-3162 TEGGLYIYPS
+3162 TEGGLYVYPS
-3172 PFYSQLKIRATV
+3172 PFYSQLKIRAMV
-3184 DRDAYTDVYV
+3184 DRDAYADVYV
-3194 SDMSGKRIVAWNDCN
+3194 TDMSGKRVVAWNDCN

-3215 ITWNAGNSV
+3215 ITWNAGNTV

-3233 SVDGNVYSM
+3233 AVDGNVYSM

>member
-14 DGRVAGNAV
+14 DGRLAGNSV

-42 VMMLMA
+42 VVMLMA

-60 DNKWISQWYDPINA
+60 NNKWISQWYDPINA

-89 SPGGHC
+89 DDGHC
-95 GFIGDNGYLTVNVAG
+95 GFIGDDGYLTVTVAG

-117 PSGTWNNSD
+117 RSGTWNTDD
-126 DLEKYVKNDDDE
+126 DLEKYVKNDDGK

-148 LDSRVVTSNGKSAYF
+148 LGARVVTSNGKSAYY

-168 PLTQDRIGTDQE
+168 PLTQDRIGKDQE
-180 VEYKGKWWRKA
+180 VYYNGKWWRRTKTA
-191 LAAEDQKVNFKE
+191 TDQKVEFTE
-203 KVDTR
+203 IVDTR

-222 VKQNKPGYVIA
+222 VKQNKPGYFIV

-239 AGKNS
+239 ADKNS
-244 IDDKGDFILYSNDKP
+244 IDRYGYYFICDSEGKEINGTDSL
-259 VDGISTI
+259 V
-266 SANLGSTG
+266 GSQTSG
-274 EFFIP
+274 
-279 AESLNLDNPS
+279 SLFVPTERMSLDNFSDYKVKQKYTPS
-289 EYKIIQRYE
+289 NN
-298 PTYNKN
+298 NK
-304 VTYETSS
+304 VTYSTLSDS
-311 SANKTRPAYP
+311 YTRPAYP
-321 QVKEISADYNQV
+321 QVKEISADYNQT
-333 TRKIKVNWNLS
+333 TRKVKVNWNLS

-362 TNGAT
+362 TDKAT
-367 NAVKTTTQNIKYMA
+367 NTANTTTQNIKYMA

-392 PLGESL
+392 PLGRSM
-398 NYEFSIKRSHTGNYA
+398 NYEFRVKRSHTGNSD
-413 VWNNAFIKHTS
+413 VWNNAFSKSTS
-424 LSASAK
+424 LDVSTK
-430 HCNVTAGSV
+430 HSNVTAGSV

-456 DGDIWS
+456 NGDTWS
-462 SGTKAVLTRLNVTN
+462 SGTKAVLTRLNVTS

-487 NFQSGKYVD
+487 EFLSGKYVD
-496 KMIMVCNEYSYR
+496 DMIMVCNEYRYR
-508 LTVKPAEAYGTLTP
+508 LTVKPAEAYGTLP
-522 VEAPESIMPTSIGN
+522 MVAAPESIMPTSIGN

-659 PTDGS
+659 PTEGS

-672 FSGASNLTVDNDQ
+672 FSGASNLTVDNDS
-685 LLNDATQAAT
+685 LMKDATQAAT

-701 AANEGTIIEKPGMY
+701 PTAEGTIIEKAGMY
-715 KLAYKDKKIEFSA
+715 KLAYNDKKIEFSA
-728 GSQTL
+728 GTQTL

-751 SAVASATHLYIYV
+751 SAVASATHLIIYI
-764 NGLAVAEAE
+764 NGEAVAEAE

-803 ALSADTI
+803 ALSADTL
-810 ASDYSRYLVGN
+810 ANDYDRYLVGN

-995 HTFENGGKLTNSD
+995 HEFENGGKLTNSD
-1008 GTDRNYQDDE
+1008 GTDRNYQDDDN
-1018 SGFELFDVTTV
+1018 GFEIFDVTTI
-1029 RYIGRIAGGTKQEA
+1029 RYIGRVAGGTKQEA

-1062 LTYQNEAYKMTT
+1062 LTYQNEAYKMTA
-1074 EARDTTLNHFKGAY
+1074 EARETTLNHFKGAY
-1088 VSKQHKNRVAYDG
+1088 VSKQHQNRVAYDG

-1148 FVQQNEVNEY
+1148 FVRQNEVNEY

-1258 EYKDKDGRRKEGV
+1258 EYKDKDGRRKEDV

-1502 VVSREMYQ
+1502 VVSHEMYQ

-1737 RHCKGYV
+1737 RHCKGFV

-2015 YNNQALYDQAVK
+2015 YNDQAVK

-2286 PARLQTN
+2286 PACLQTN

-2330 RGAEWANPEGRAA
+2330 RGGEWANPEGRAA

-2352 KLSAGSSCVVDNTM
+2352 KLSSGSSCVVDNTM

-2556 DPTQK
+2556 DPTQQ
-2561 VPDAVVVGGDV
+2561 VADAVVVGGDV

-2639 FIDRNQLKWSDNALT
+2639 FIDRNQLKWSDRALT

-2674 SIEHFTVENL
+2674 SIEHFTVANL

-2862 QNISLNEGWTWIS
+2862 QNLTLNEGWTWIS

-3036 YPSKTSVGRKTKAA
+3036 YPSKTSVGRKAKAV
-3050 MAAAKSADGTNAYFP
+3050 KSADEPTAYFP

-3091 AGELR
+3091 AGEPR

-3116 GDKPEGVDVT
+3116 GDKPEAVDVT
-3126 IERDGDVVAKAPS
+3126 VERDGDVVAKAPS

-3215 ITWNAGNSV
+3215 ITWNAGNTV

-3233 SVDGNVYSM
+3233 AVDGNVYSM

>member
-42 VMMLMA
+42 VVMLMA

-60 DNKWISQWYDPINA
+60 NNKWISQWYDPINA

-89 SPGGHC
+89 DDGHC
-95 GFIGDNGYLTVNVAG
+95 GFIGDDGYLTVTVAG

-117 PSGTWNNSD
+117 PSGTWNNSKD
-126 DLEKYVKNDDDE
+126 FEKYVKNDDGK

-148 LDSRVVTSNGKSAYF
+148 LGDRVVTSNGKSAYY

-168 PLTQDRIGTDQE
+168 PLTQDRIGKDQE
-180 VEYKGKWWRKA
+180 VYYNGKWWRRTKTA
-191 LAAEDQKVNFKE
+191 TDQKVDFTE
-203 KVDTR
+203 IVDTR
-208 YGCTPTIITNAYYG
+208 YDCTPTIITNAYYG
-222 VKQNKPGYVIA
+222 VKQNKPGYFIV

-239 AGKNS
+239 ADKNS
-244 IDDKGDFILYSNDKP
+244 IDRYGYYFICDSEGKEINGTDSL
-259 VDGISTI
+259 V
-266 SANLGSTG
+266 GSQTSG
-274 EFFIP
+274 
-279 AESLNLDNPS
+279 SLFVPTERMSLDNFSDYKVKQKYTPS
-289 EYKIIQRYE
+289 NN
-298 PTYNKN
+298 NK
-304 VTYETSS
+304 VTYSTLSDS
-311 SANKTRPAYP
+311 YTRPAYP
-321 QVKEISADYNQV
+321 QVKEISADYNQT
-333 TRKIKVNWNLS
+333 TRKVKVNWNLS

-362 TNGAT
+362 TDKAT
-367 NAVKTTTQNIKYMA
+367 NTANTTTQNIKYMA

-392 PLGESL
+392 PLGRSM
-398 NYEFSIKRSHTGNYA
+398 NYEFRVKRSHTGNSD
-413 VWNNAFIKHTS
+413 VWNNAFSKSTS
-424 LSASAK
+424 LDVSTK
-430 HCNVTAGSV
+430 HSNVTAGSV

-456 DGDIWS
+456 NGDTWS
-462 SGTKAVLTRLNVTN
+462 SGTKAVLTRLNVTS

-487 NFQSGKYVD
+487 EFLSGKYVD
-496 KMIMVCNEYSYR
+496 DMIMVCNEYRYR
-508 LTVKPAEAYGTLTP
+508 LTVKPAEAYGTLPT
-522 VEAPESIMPTSIGN
+522 VAAPESIMPTSIGN

-561 ERFVINRKE
+561 ERFVVNRKE

-659 PTDGS
+659 ATDGS

-715 KLAYKDKKIEFSA
+715 KLAYKDKKIEFTA

-773 RTAQITG
+773 RTAQIAG

-803 ALSADTI
+803 ALNADTI
-810 ASDYSRYLVGN
+810 ASDYNRYLVGN

-931 KSAFNISGK
+931 KSSFNISGK

-1008 GTDRNYQDDE
+1008 GTDRNYQDDDN
-1018 SGFELFDVTTV
+1018 GFEIFDVTTV
-1029 RYIGRIAGGTKQEA
+1029 RYIGRVAGGTKQEA
-1043 LPVGHSL
+1043 FPVGHSL

-1062 LTYQNEAYKMTT
+1062 LTFQNEAYKMTAAPR
-1074 EARDTTLNHFKGAY
+1074 ETTLNHFKGAY
-1088 VSKQHKNRVAYDG
+1088 VSKQHQNRVAYDG
-1101 NKITIYPDAETGEFY
+1101 NKITIYPDAETGEFF

-1148 FVQQNEVNEY
+1148 FAKQSEVNAY
-1158 VDSVS
+1158 VDSIS
-1163 TQGVFVNCSDTV
+1163 TQGKFVNCSDTV

-1339 TTINWKEGFD
+1339 TTINWKSGFD

-1502 VVSREMYQ
+1502 VVSHEMYQ

-1626 IYAPAGQ
+1626 IYTPAGQ

-1737 RHCKGYV
+1737 RHCKGFV

-1777 EEGQTFS
+1777 EEEQTFS

-1989 DNFHRIMLQYKPSSG
+1989 DNFHRIMLQFKPSSG

-2015 YNNQALYDQAVK
+2015 YNDQALYDQAVK

-2060 TVGTSMINNAEVY
+2060 TVGTSMINNTEVY
-2073 NYSAVHSGIKDMY
+2073 NYSAVHTGIKDMY

-2330 RGAEWANPEGRAA
+2330 RGGEWANPEGRAA

-2352 KLSAGSSCVVDNTM
+2352 KLSSGSSCVVDNTM

-2556 DPTQK
+2556 DPTQQ
-2561 VPDAVVVGGDV
+2561 VADAVAVGGDV

-2639 FIDRNQLKWSDNALT
+2639 FIDRNQLKWSDRALT

-2795 KQNDMYYAM
+2795 KLNDMYYAM

-2862 QNISLNEGWTWIS
+2862 QNITLNEGWTWIS

-3036 YPSKTSVGRKTKAA
+3036 YPSKTSVGRKAKAV
-3050 MAAAKSADGTNAYFP
+3050 KSADEPTAYFP

-3091 AGELR
+3091 AGEPR

-3116 GDKPEGVDVT
+3116 GDKPEAVDVT

-3233 SVDGNVYSM
+3233 AVDGNVYSM

>member
-1 MKRRREKQPPPYL
+1 MKRRRLQQPPPYL
-14 DGRVAGNAV
+14 DRRFAGNSV
-23 SMRRS
+23 STRRS
-28 MRTPAGRF
+28 MRTSAGRF

-42 VMMLMA
+42 VVMLMA
-48 FSVQKASAYDDW
+48 FSVQKASADDW
-60 DNKWISQWYDPINA
+60 NNAWIKQRFNPVNA
-74 TIVLDIR
+74 TLELDIR
-81 VYQSWGGG
+81 VYQDWGGSG
-89 SPGGHC
+89 NGHC
-95 GFIGDNGYLTVNVAG
+95 GFCRDDGYLTVNVAG
-110 YGIKING
+110 KEIKLRGPKNEWTSLEVGGDQVTGI
-117 PSGTWNNSD
+117 D
-126 DLEKYVKNDDDE
+126 YKYVQ
-138 TLNKDVSVEW
+138 W
-148 LDSRVVTSNGKSAYF
+148 LGKSTDPTNGKKAYYLRLIIP
-163 LKITV
+163 LKQVNSSESVTY
-168 PLTQDRIGTDQE
+168 T
-180 VEYKGKWWRKA
+180 GKWWRRGR
-191 LAAEDQKVNFKE
+191 DDNNVTHTVNIK
-203 KVDTR
+203 TN
-208 YGCTPTIITNAYYG
+208 YGCTKTVITGGRYY
-222 VKQNKPGYVIA
+222 VLNRTPGYIIFF
-233 WKKDGK
+233 KKDGK
-239 AGKNS
+239 ASDYS
-244 IDDKGDFILYSNDKP
+244 IDSYGSFVLCNSAGEEISGIGSVSASNTSGSFFVPTDKMS
-259 VDGISTI
+259 
-266 SANLGSTG
+266 
-274 EFFIP
+274 
-279 AESLNLDNPS
+279 LDNFSDYKVKQKYTPS
-289 EYKIIQRYE
+289 
-298 PTYNKN
+298 YNKQ
-304 VTYETSS
+304 VTYSTLSDS
-311 SANKTRPAYP
+311 HTRPAYP

-333 TRKIKVNWNLS
+333 TRKAKVNWNLS

-362 TNGAT
+362 TDKAT
-367 NAVKTTTQNIKYMA
+367 NAVETTTQNIQYMA

-392 PLGESL
+392 PLGKSL
-398 NYEFSIKRSHTGNYA
+398 NYEFSIKRSHTGNSD
-413 VWNNAFIKHTS
+413 VWNNAFSKHTS

-430 HCNVTAGSV
+430 HSNVTAGSV

-456 DGDIWS
+456 EGDIWS
-462 SGTKAVLTRLNVTN
+462 SGTKAVITRINVTT

-487 NFQSGKYVD
+487 EFLSGKYVD
-496 KMIMVCNEYSYR
+496 DMIMVCNEYRYR
-508 LTVKPAEAYGTLTP
+508 LTVKPTEAYGTLPT
-522 VEAPESIMPTSIGN
+522 VAAPESIMPTSIGN

-570 HGAPDTDY
+570 HGAPDADY

-599 AVPGVVYDYQI
+599 AIPGIVYDYRI

-616 SGNLLESDEVLTDVG
+616 SGKLIESDEELTDVG

-659 PTDGS
+659 PTEGS

-672 FSGASNLTVDNDQ
+672 FTGASNLTVDNDQ
-685 LLNDATQAAT
+685 LLNDATQAVT

-701 AANEGTIIEKPGMY
+701 AAKEGTIIEKPGMY
-715 KLAYKDKKIEFSA
+715 KLAYNGKKIEFTA
-728 GSQTL
+728 GTQTL
-733 KTPKKLSEYVSS
+733 KTPKKLSDYASS
-745 DQFVHL
+745 AQFVHL
-751 SAVASATHLYIYV
+751 SAVANDTHLYIYV

-803 ALSADTI
+803 ALNADTI
-810 ASDYSRYLVGN
+810 ASDYNRYLVGN

-855 ATGVKI
+855 ATNVTT

-872 GHSSYTS
+872 GYSSYTAT
-879 VDGSYQIRS
+879 DGSYQIRS

-931 KSAFNISGK
+931 KSSFKISGK

-1008 GTDRNYQDDE
+1008 GTDRNYQDDDN
-1018 SGFELFDVTTV
+1018 GFEIFDVTTV
-1029 RYIGRIAGGTKQEA
+1029 RYIGRVAGGTKQEA
-1043 LPVGHSL
+1043 FPVGHSL

-1062 LTYQNEAYKMTT
+1062 LTYQNDAYQMTAT
-1074 EARDTTLNHFKGAY
+1074 KHEETLNHFKGVYAK
-1088 VSKQHKNRVAYDG
+1088 KQYDNRVVYEG
-1101 NKITIYPDAETGEFY
+1101 NKITIYPNAETGEFF

-1148 FVQQNEVNEY
+1148 FAKQSEVNAY
-1158 VDSVS
+1158 VDSIS
-1163 TQGVFVNCSDTV
+1163 TQGKFVNCSDTV

-1188 PSILVKEKVKGKLQD
+1188 PSIIVKEKVKGKLQD
-1203 FFGKEELNVATLDQT
+1203 FFGKEELSIATLDQT

-1258 EYKDKDGRRKEGV
+1258 EYKDKDGRRKDGV
-1271 KEDIVPTPEATL
+1271 KEDIVPTPEAKL
-1283 SFSRGDLAYGTQENI
+1283 SFSRGDIAYGTQEDI
-1298 TTDENGEAEWTFQ
+1298 TTDEKGEAEWTFQ
-1311 VNNPEMTSAMRSAA
+1311 VNNPEMTSALRSAA
-1325 MDMTYT
+1325 MDMTYSEST
-1331 ENSQSSSS
+1331 SS
-1339 TTINWKEGFD
+1339 TTINWKGGFD
-1349 GKGNTKAIIVGAKTM
+1349 GKGNTKAIVIGAKTL

-1386 NSYSYLEKGVTVTS
+1386 NSYAYLEKGVTVTS
-1400 TSSYEGSVANEGV
+1400 TSTYEGNVTNEGV
-1413 LNSEAKINTE
+1413 LNNEAK
-1423 LVTFVGAGA
+1423 VGAKVITFTGLGA
-1432 GVINKNDIKNEY
+1432 GVVNENDVKNEF
-1444 SFGVSHSEMI
+1444 SFGASHSETI
-1454 GGTDTDTK
+1454 GGTDSDTK

-1478 VGPDGDLFVGF
+1478 VGSDGDLFVGY
-1489 STNIGVGKTQNIA
+1489 STNIGVGKTENIA
-1502 VVSREMYQ
+1502 VTTREMYL
-1510 SAPDKYE
+1510 ANPTEYE
-1517 LFGDVTPA
+1517 LFGSVTPES
-1525 ANDYLLVKATGLG
+1525 NEYLLVKTTGLG

-1545 MFTYPQVHIEKV
+1545 MFTYPQVHIEQV
-1557 LLPKLEEVR
+1557 LLPKLEDVR
-1566 NSMLHQQSEALDFQA
+1566 NKLLHQSAEGVDFQA

-1589 VYVSKLGVDDANYGK
+1589 VYVSKLAVDDPNFGK

-1616 NDPLDGPSYK
+1616 NTPTDGPSYK

-1649 WKKQLRNNEEQK
+1649 WKMQLRNNEEQK

-1685 VGRSETT
+1685 VGRSETQ
-1692 RFSLLIGAQ
+1692 RFSILIGAQ
-1701 FSTNFGWEL
+1701 FTNNFGWTL
-1710 NGTGMILN
+1710 NGTGMVLTV
-1718 IDEKFTTE
+1718 DESFTTE
-1726 HGGEFTNEETA
+1726 HGGEFSTEETA

-1797 PFEGEY
+1797 PYEGEY
-1803 KTKYYEPGQHVINEA
+1803 KTKYYEPGQHVIDEA

-1832 FIENVPSGKS
+1832 FVENVPSGKS

-1875 LLIDGAPIGNGR
+1875 LLMDGAPIGNGR

-1925 PTDFQDEIYDDV
+1925 PTDFQGDIYDDV

-1948 DVNLKKPTDNWT
+1948 DVKLKKPTDNWT

-2015 YNNQALYDQAVK
+2015 YDDETLYDQAVK

-2034 IKAADAGTIKYSWFM
+2034 IKAADAGTIKYRWFM
-2049 DDLQDQRYDLR
+2049 DDQQDQRYDLR
-2060 TVGTSMINNAEVY
+2060 TVGTSMINNEEVY
-2073 NYSAVHSGIKDMY
+2073 NYSAVHTGIKDMY

-2100 LTVNDEVKLTFN
+2100 LTVNDEVMLRFN

-2125 SVTGIRNGAQTDHSV
+2125 SVTGVRNGAQTDHSV
-2140 SVRLDGKNDELVSEF
+2140 SVRLDGKNDVLVSEF
-2155 QRNWSGKNLTVEMWT
+2155 LRNWSGKNLTIEMWT

-2204 ADKTI
+2204 AEKTI

-2266 GSGHFAGKMHG
+2266 GSGHFAGRMHG

-2307 YYPMSEAKG
+2307 YYPMAEAKG
-2316 DVLADKAHG
+2316 SVLADKAHG

-2330 RGAEWANPEGRAA
+2330 RGGEWANPEGRAA

-2352 KLSAGSSCVVDNTM
+2352 KLSSGSSCVVDKSM

-2387 NGRGDGEDMGGSLN
+2387 NGRGDGEEMGGSLN

-2416 NGVRVACDGSY
+2416 NGVRVACDGSF

-2442 SGRAQIYV
+2442 SGRGQIYV

-2484 QQEKADNFF
+2484 QQERADNFF

-2521 GAEKG
+2521 GTEKG
-2526 LLAYYPFETYIEWQ
+2526 LLAYYPFETYTEWQ

-2548 LKDQKQQA
+2548 LMDQKQQA

-2561 VPDAVVVGGDV
+2561 VPDAVAVGGDV
-2572 ETKTS
+2572 ETKAS

-2639 FIDRNQLKWSDNALT
+2639 YIDRNQLKWSDNALT
-2654 VVKKLNEEKTIRVKA
+2654 VVKKLNEEKTLKVKA
-2669 LNNGG
+2669 LNKGG

-2698 PTASQDI
+2698 PTASADI

-2727 NNVVEALQLTV
+2727 NNVVEPLQLTV
-2738 KVEGEKPDWTVNA
+2738 KVEGEKPEWTVNP

-2804 LTVYSNDVSSDNLEF
+2804 LTVYSNDVNGSDLEF

-2828 TYIAESEKPISFEN
+2828 TYIAQSEKPISFEN

-2862 QNISLNEGWTWIS
+2862 QNITLNEGWTWIS

-2898 DQVKNE
+2898 DQVKSE
-2904 QYGFASWTKRNGWM
+2904 QYGFASWTKRNGWV
-2918 GQLTAIDND
+2918 GQLTEIDND
-2927 QMYLVHSSQPQSLHI
+2927 QMYLVHSSAPQNLHI
-2942 SGPVVD
+2942 SGPAVD
-2948 PTSHKLTIRGAKADG
+2948 PTSHKLTIRGAKEDG
-2963 TARWNYISY
+2963 TPRWNYISY

-3036 YPSKTSVGRKTKAA
+3036 YPSKTSVGRKAKAA
-3050 MAAAKSADGTNAYFP
+3050 MAAAKNADGTNAYFP

-3091 AGELR
+3091 GGEPR
-3096 GYAEAIAL
+3096 GYAEGITL
-3104 PDGRTVFMLTIG
+3104 PDGRTIFMLAVG
-3116 GDKPEGVDVT
+3116 GDKPEAVDVT
-3126 IERDGDVVAKAPS
+3126 IERGGDVIAKAPS
-3139 AVSYAANSN
+3139 AISYAANSN
-3148 VGTLSEPMRISFLG
+3148 VGTINEPMHISFLG
-3162 TEGGLYIYPS
+3162 TEGGLYVYPS
-3172 PFYSQLKIRATV
+3172 PFYSQLKIRAMV
-3184 DRDAYTDVYV
+3184 DRDAYADVYV
-3194 SDMSGKRIVAWNDCN
+3194 TDMSGKRVVTWNDCN

-3215 ITWNAGNSV
+3215 ITWNAGNTV

>member
-1 MKRRREKQPPPYL
+1 MKRRRLQQPPPYL
-14 DGRVAGNAV
+14 DRRFAGNSV
-23 SMRRS
+23 STRRS
-28 MRTPAGRF
+28 MRTSAGRF

-42 VMMLMA
+42 VVMLMA
-48 FSVQKASAYDDW
+48 FSVQKASADDW
-60 DNKWISQWYDPINA
+60 NNAWIKQRFNPVNA
-74 TIVLDIR
+74 TLELDIR
-81 VYQSWGGG
+81 VYQDWGGSG
-89 SPGGHC
+89 NGHC
-95 GFIGDNGYLTVNVAG
+95 GFCRDDGYLTVNVAG
-110 YGIKING
+110 KEIKLRGPKNEWTSLEVGSDQVTGI
-117 PSGTWNNSD
+117 D
-126 DLEKYVKNDDDE
+126 YKYVQ
-138 TLNKDVSVEW
+138 W
-148 LDSRVVTSNGKSAYF
+148 LGKLTDPTNGKKAYYLRLIIP
-163 LKITV
+163 LKQVNSSESVTY
-168 PLTQDRIGTDQE
+168 T
-180 VEYKGKWWRKA
+180 GKWWRRGSSDDNN
-191 LAAEDQKVNFKE
+191 LTHTVNIK
-203 KVDTR
+203 TN
-208 YGCTPTIITNAYYG
+208 YGCTKTVITGGRYY
-222 VKQNKPGYVIA
+222 VLNRTPGYIIFF
-233 WKKDGK
+233 KKDGK
-239 AGKNS
+239 ASDYS
-244 IDDKGDFILYSNDKP
+244 IDSYGSFVLCNSAGEEISGIGSVSASNTSGSFFVPTDKMS
-259 VDGISTI
+259 
-266 SANLGSTG
+266 
-274 EFFIP
+274 
-279 AESLNLDNPS
+279 LDNFSDYKVKQKYTPS
-289 EYKIIQRYE
+289 
-298 PTYNKN
+298 YNKQ
-304 VTYETSS
+304 VTYSTLSDS
-311 SANKTRPAYP
+311 HTRPAYP

-333 TRKIKVNWNLS
+333 TRKAKVNWNLS

-362 TNGAT
+362 TDKAT
-367 NAVKTTTQNIKYMA
+367 NAVETTTQNIQYMA

-392 PLGESL
+392 PLGKSL
-398 NYEFSIKRSHTGNYA
+398 NYEFSIKRSHTGNSD
-413 VWNNAFIKHTS
+413 VWNNAFSKHTS

-430 HCNVTAGSV
+430 HSNVTAGSV

-456 DGDIWS
+456 EGDIWS
-462 SGTKAVLTRLNVTN
+462 SGTKAVITRINVTT

-487 NFQSGKYVD
+487 EFLSGKYVD
-496 KMIMVCNEYSYR
+496 DMIMVCNEYRYR
-508 LTVKPAEAYGTLTP
+508 LTVKPTEAYGTLPT
-522 VEAPESIMPTSIGN
+522 VAAPESIMPTSIGN

-570 HGAPDTDY
+570 HGAPDADY

-599 AVPGVVYDYQI
+599 AIPGIVYDYRI
-610 KGQVMC
+610 RGQVMC
-616 SGNLLESDEVLTDVG
+616 SGKLIESDEKLTDVG

-659 PTDGS
+659 PTEGS

-672 FSGASNLTVDNDQ
+672 FTGASNLTVDNDQ
-685 LLNDATQAAT
+685 LLNDATQAVT

-701 AANEGTIIEKPGMY
+701 AAKEGTIIEKPGMY
-715 KLAYKDKKIEFSA
+715 KLAYNGKKIEFTA
-728 GSQTL
+728 GTQTL
-733 KTPKKLSEYVSS
+733 KTPKKLSDYASS
-745 DQFVHL
+745 AQFVHL
-751 SAVASATHLYIYV
+751 SAVANDTHLYIYV

-803 ALSADTI
+803 ALNADTI
-810 ASDYSRYLVGN
+810 ASDYNRYLVGN

-855 ATGVKI
+855 ATNVTT

-872 GHSSYTS
+872 GYSSYTAT
-879 VDGSYQIRS
+879 DGSYQIRS

-931 KSAFNISGK
+931 KSSFKISGK

-1008 GTDRNYQDDE
+1008 GTDRNYQDDDN
-1018 SGFELFDVTTV
+1018 GFEIFDVTTV
-1029 RYIGRIAGGTKQEA
+1029 RYIGRVAGGTKQEA
-1043 LPVGHSL
+1043 FPVGHSL

-1062 LTYQNEAYKMTT
+1062 LTYQNDAYQMTAT
-1074 EARDTTLNHFKGAY
+1074 KHEETLNHFKGVYAK
-1088 VSKQHKNRVAYDG
+1088 KQYDNRVVYEG
-1101 NKITIYPDAETGEFY
+1101 NKITIYPNAETGEFF

-1148 FVQQNEVNEY
+1148 FAKQSEVNAY
-1158 VDSVS
+1158 VDSIS
-1163 TQGVFVNCSDTV
+1163 TQGKFVNCSDTV

-1188 PSILVKEKVKGKLQD
+1188 PSIIVKEKVKGKLQD
-1203 FFGKEELNVATLDQT
+1203 FFGKEELSIATLDQT

-1225 YNPDNAAQP
+1225 YDPDNAAQP

-1258 EYKDKDGRRKEGV
+1258 EYKDEDGRRKDGV
-1271 KEDIVPTPEATL
+1271 KEDIVPTPEAKL
-1283 SFSRGDLAYGTQENI
+1283 SFSRGDIAYGTQEDI
-1298 TTDENGEAEWTFQ
+1298 TTDEKGEAEWTFQ
-1311 VNNPEMTSAMRSAA
+1311 VNNPEMTSALRSAA
-1325 MDMTYT
+1325 MDMTYS
-1331 ENSQSSSS
+1331 ENSESTSS
-1339 TTINWKEGFD
+1339 TTINWKGGFD
-1349 GKGNTKAIIVGAKTM
+1349 GKGNTKAIVIGAKTL

-1386 NSYSYLEKGVTVTS
+1386 NSYAYLEKGVTVTS
-1400 TSSYEGSVANEGV
+1400 TSTYEGNVTNEGV
-1413 LNSEAKINTE
+1413 LNNEAK
-1423 LVTFVGAGA
+1423 VGAKVITFTGLGA
-1432 GVINKNDIKNEY
+1432 GVVNENDVKNEF
-1444 SFGVSHSEMI
+1444 SFGASHSETI
-1454 GGTDTDTK
+1454 GGTDSDTK

-1478 VGPDGDLFVGF
+1478 VGSDGDLFVGY
-1489 STNIGVGKTQNIA
+1489 STNIGVGKTENIA
-1502 VVSREMYQ
+1502 VTTREMYL
-1510 SAPDKYE
+1510 ANPTEYE
-1517 LFGDVTPA
+1517 LFGSVTPES
-1525 ANDYLLVKATGLG
+1525 NEYLLVKTTGLG

-1545 MFTYPQVHIEKV
+1545 MFTYPQVHIEQV
-1557 LLPKLEEVR
+1557 LLPKLEDVR
-1566 NSMLHQQSEALDFQA
+1566 NKLLHQQAEGVDFQA

-1589 VYVSKLGVDDANYGK
+1589 VYVSKLAVDDPNFGK

-1616 NDPLDGPSYK
+1616 NTPTDGPSYK

-1649 WKKQLRNNEEQK
+1649 WKMQLRNNEEQK

-1685 VGRSETT
+1685 VGRSETQ
-1692 RFSLLIGAQ
+1692 RFSILIGAQ
-1701 FSTNFGWEL
+1701 FTNNFGWTL
-1710 NGTGMILN
+1710 NGTGMVLTV
-1718 IDEKFTTE
+1718 DESFTTE
-1726 HGGEFTNEETA
+1726 HGGEFSTEETA

-1744 LAEEGSDYISVDVCR
+1744 LAEEGSDYLSVDVCR
-1759 EAGYKDGDQYINY
+1759 EAGYKDGDQYVKY
-1772 KDMKD
+1772 KDMKN

-1797 PFEGEY
+1797 PYEGEY
-1803 KTKYYEPGQHVINEA
+1803 KTKYYEPGQHVIDEA

-1832 FIENVPSGKS
+1832 FVENVPSGKS

-1875 LLIDGAPIGNGR
+1875 LLMDGAPIGNGR

-1925 PTDFQDEIYDDV
+1925 PTDFQGDIYDDV

-1948 DVNLKKPTDNWT
+1948 DVKLKKPTDNWT

-2015 YNNQALYDQAVK
+2015 YDDETLYDQAVK

-2034 IKAADAGTIKYSWFM
+2034 IKAADAGTIKYRWFM
-2049 DDLQDQRYDLR
+2049 DDQQDQRYDLR
-2060 TVGTSMINNAEVY
+2060 TVGTSMINNEEVY
-2073 NYSAVHSGIKDMY
+2073 NYSAVHTGIKDMY

-2100 LTVNDEVKLTFN
+2100 LTVNDEVMLRFN

-2140 SVRLDGKNDELVSEF
+2140 SVRLDGKNDVLVSEF
-2155 QRNWSGKNLTVEMWT
+2155 QRNWSGKNLTIEMWT
-2170 LADKAQDAVLF
+2170 LADKPQDAVLF
-2181 SQGNANSAIELATTS
+2181 SQGNANSSIELATTS

-2266 GSGHFAGKMHG
+2266 GSGHFAGRMHG
-2277 ARIWDKVLT
+2277 ARIWDKVMT

-2316 DVLADKAHG
+2316 SVLADKAHG

-2330 RGAEWANPEGRAA
+2330 RGGEWANPEGRAA

-2352 KLSAGSSCVVDNTM
+2352 KLSSGSSCVVDNSM

-2387 NGRGDGEDMGGSLN
+2387 NGRGDGEEMGGSLN

-2416 NGVRVACDGSY
+2416 NGVRVACDGSF

-2442 SGRAQIYV
+2442 SGRGQIYV
-2450 DGKLNTYFEAADLG
+2450 NGKLNTYFEAADLG

-2484 QQEKADNFF
+2484 QQERADNFF

-2526 LLAYYPFETYIEWQ
+2526 LLAYYPFETYTEWQ

-2548 LKDQKQQA
+2548 LMDQKQQA

-2561 VPDAVVVGGDV
+2561 VPDAVAVGGDV
-2572 ETKTS
+2572 ETKAS

-2639 FIDRNQLKWSDNALT
+2639 YIDRNQLKWSDRALT
-2654 VVKKLNEEKTIRVKA
+2654 VVKKLNEEKTLKVKA
-2669 LNNGG
+2669 LNKGG

-2698 PTASQDI
+2698 PTASADI

-2738 KVEGEKPDWTVNA
+2738 KVEGEKPEWTVNP

-2804 LTVYSNDVSSDNLEF
+2804 LTVYSNDVNGSDLEF

-2828 TYIAESEKPISFEN
+2828 TYIAQSEKPISFEN

-2862 QNISLNEGWTWIS
+2862 QNITLNEGWTWIS

-2898 DQVKNE
+2898 DQVKSE
-2904 QYGFASWTKRNGWM
+2904 QYGFASWTKRNGWV
-2918 GQLTAIDND
+2918 GQLTEIDND
-2927 QMYLVHSSQPQSLHI
+2927 QMYLVHSSAPQNLHI
-2942 SGPVVD
+2942 SGPAVD
-2948 PTSHKLTIRGAKADG
+2948 PTSHKLTIRGAKEDG
-2963 TARWNYISY
+2963 TPRWNYISY

-3036 YPSKTSVGRKTKAA
+3036 YPSKTSVGRKAKAA
-3050 MAAAKSADGTNAYFP
+3050 MAAAKNADGTNAYFP

-3070 TAVVEVEGVELQ
+3070 TAVVEVKGVSLQ

-3091 AGELR
+3091 GGEPR
-3096 GYAEAIAL
+3096 GYAEGITL
-3104 PDGRTVFMLTIG
+3104 PDGRTIFMLAVG
-3116 GDKPEGVDVT
+3116 GDKPEAVDVT
-3126 IERDGDVVAKAPS
+3126 IERGGNIIAKAPS
-3139 AVSYAANSN
+3139 VISYAANSN
-3148 VGTLSEPMRISFLG
+3148 VGTINEPMHISFLG
-3162 TEGGLYIYPS
+3162 TEGGLYVYPS
-3172 PFYSQLKIRATV
+3172 PFHSQLKIRAMV
-3184 DRDAYTDVYV
+3184 DRDAYADVYV
-3194 SDMSGKRIVAWNDCN
+3194 TDMSGKRVVAWNDCN

-3215 ITWNAGNSV
+3215 ITWNAGNMV

>member
-1 MKRRREKQPPPYL
+1 MKRRRLQQPPPYL
-14 DGRVAGNAV
+14 DRRFAGNSV
-23 SMRRS
+23 STRRS
-28 MRTPAGRF
+28 MRTSAGRF

-42 VMMLMA
+42 VVMLMA
-48 FSVQKASAYDDW
+48 FSVQKASADDW
-60 DNKWISQWYDPINA
+60 NNAWIKQRFNPVNA
-74 TIVLDIR
+74 TLELDIR
-81 VYQSWGGG
+81 VYQDWGASGN
-89 SPGGHC
+89 GHC
-95 GFIGDNGYLTVNVAG
+95 GFCRDDGYLTVNVAG
-110 YGIKING
+110 KEIKLRGPKNEWTSLEVGSDQVTGI
-117 PSGTWNNSD
+117 D
-126 DLEKYVKNDDDE
+126 YKYVQ
-138 TLNKDVSVEW
+138 W
-148 LDSRVVTSNGKSAYF
+148 LGKSTDPTNGKKAYYLRLIIP
-163 LKITV
+163 LKQVNSSESVTY
-168 PLTQDRIGTDQE
+168 T
-180 VEYKGKWWRKA
+180 GKWWRRGR
-191 LAAEDQKVNFKE
+191 DDNNVTHTVNIK
-203 KVDTR
+203 TN
-208 YGCTPTIITNAYYG
+208 YGCTKTVITGGRYY
-222 VKQNKPGYVIA
+222 VLNRTPGYIIFF
-233 WKKDGK
+233 KKDGK
-239 AGKNS
+239 ASDYS
-244 IDDKGDFILYSNDKP
+244 IDSYGSFVLCN
-259 VDGISTI
+259 
-266 SANLGSTG
+266 STG
-274 EFFIP
+274 EEISGIGSVSASNTSGSFFVP
-279 AESLNLDNPS
+279 TDKMSLDNFSDYKVKQKYTPS
-289 EYKIIQRYE
+289 
-298 PTYNKN
+298 YNKQ
-304 VTYETSS
+304 VTYSTLSDS
-311 SANKTRPAYP
+311 HTRPAYP

-333 TRKIKVNWNLS
+333 TRKAKVNWNLS

-362 TNGAT
+362 TDKAT
-367 NAVKTTTQNIKYMA
+367 NAVETTTQNIQYMA

-392 PLGESL
+392 PLGKSL
-398 NYEFSIKRSHTGNYA
+398 NYEFSIKRSHTGNSD
-413 VWNNAFIKHTS
+413 VWNNAFSKHTS

-430 HCNVTAGSV
+430 HSNVTAGSV

-456 DGDIWS
+456 EGDIWS
-462 SGTKAVLTRLNVTN
+462 SGTKAVITRINVTT

-487 NFQSGKYVD
+487 EFLSGKYVD
-496 KMIMVCNEYSYR
+496 DMIMVCNEYRYR
-508 LTVKPAEAYGTLTP
+508 LTVKPTEAYGTLPT
-522 VEAPESIMPTSIGN
+522 VAAPESVMPTSIGN

-570 HGAPDTDY
+570 HGAPDADY

-599 AVPGVVYDYQI
+599 AIPGIVYDYRI
-610 KGQVMC
+610 RGQVMC
-616 SGNLLESDEVLTDVG
+616 SGKLIESDEKLTDVG

-659 PTDGS
+659 PTEGS

-672 FSGASNLTVDNDQ
+672 FTGASNLTVDNDQ
-685 LLNDATQAAT
+685 LLNDATQAVT

-701 AANEGTIIEKPGMY
+701 AAKEGTIIEKPGMY
-715 KLAYKDKKIEFSA
+715 KLAYNGKKIEFTA
-728 GSQTL
+728 GTQTL
-733 KTPKKLSEYVSS
+733 KTPKKLSDYASS
-745 DQFVHL
+745 AQFVHL
-751 SAVASATHLYIYV
+751 SAVANDTHLYIYV

-803 ALSADTI
+803 ALNADTI
-810 ASDYSRYLVGN
+810 ASDYNRYLVGN

-855 ATGVKI
+855 ATNVTT

-872 GHSSYTS
+872 GYSSYTAT
-879 VDGSYQIRS
+879 DGSYQIRS

-931 KSAFNISGK
+931 KSSFKISGK

-1008 GTDRNYQDDE
+1008 GTDRNYQDDDN
-1018 SGFELFDVTTV
+1018 GFEIFDVTTV
-1029 RYIGRIAGGTKQEA
+1029 RYIGRVAGGTKQEA
-1043 LPVGHSL
+1043 FPVGHSL

-1062 LTYQNEAYKMTT
+1062 LTYQNDAYQMTAT
-1074 EARDTTLNHFKGAY
+1074 KHEETLNHFKGVYAK
-1088 VSKQHKNRVAYDG
+1088 KQYDNRVVYEG
-1101 NKITIYPDAETGEFY
+1101 NKITIYPNAETGEFF

-1148 FVQQNEVNEY
+1148 FAKQSEVNAY
-1158 VDSVS
+1158 VDSIS
-1163 TQGVFVNCSDTV
+1163 TQGKFVNCSDTV

-1188 PSILVKEKVKGKLQD
+1188 PSIIVKEKVKGKLQD
-1203 FFGKEELNVATLDQT
+1203 FFGKEELSISTLDQT

-1225 YNPDNAAQP
+1225 YDPDNAAQP

-1258 EYKDKDGRRKEGV
+1258 EYKDKDGRRKDGV
-1271 KEDIVPTPEATL
+1271 KEDIVPTPEAKL
-1283 SFSRGDLAYGTQENI
+1283 SFSRGDIAYGTQEDI
-1298 TTDENGEAEWTFQ
+1298 TTDEKGEAEWTFQ
-1311 VNNPEMTSAMRSAA
+1311 VNNPEMTSALRSAA
-1325 MDMTYT
+1325 MDMTYS
-1331 ENSQSSSS
+1331 ENSESTSS
-1339 TTINWKEGFD
+1339 TTINWKGGFD
-1349 GKGNTKAIIVGAKTM
+1349 GKGNTKAIVIGAKTL

-1386 NSYSYLEKGVTVTS
+1386 NSYAYLEKGVTVTS
-1400 TSSYEGSVANEGV
+1400 TSTYEGNVTNEGV
-1413 LNSEAKINTE
+1413 LNNEAK
-1423 LVTFVGAGA
+1423 VGAKVITFTGLGA
-1432 GVINKNDIKNEY
+1432 GVVNENDVKNEF
-1444 SFGVSHSEMI
+1444 SFGASHSETI
-1454 GGTDTDTK
+1454 GGTDSDTK

-1478 VGPDGDLFVGF
+1478 VGSDGDLFVGY
-1489 STNIGVGKTQNIA
+1489 STNIGVGKTENIA
-1502 VVSREMYQ
+1502 VTTREMYL
-1510 SAPDKYE
+1510 ANPTEYE
-1517 LFGDVTPA
+1517 LFGSVTPES
-1525 ANDYLLVKATGLG
+1525 NEYLLVKTTGLG

-1545 MFTYPQVHIEKV
+1545 MFTYPQVHIEQV
-1557 LLPKLEEVR
+1557 LLPKLEDVR
-1566 NSMLHQQSEALDFQA
+1566 NKLLHQSAEGVDFQA

-1589 VYVSKLGVDDANYGK
+1589 VYVSKLAVDDPNFGK

-1616 NDPLDGPSYK
+1616 NTPTDGPSYK

-1649 WKKQLRNNEEQK
+1649 WKMQLRNNEEQK

-1685 VGRSETT
+1685 VGRSETQ
-1692 RFSLLIGAQ
+1692 RFSILIGAQ
-1701 FSTNFGWEL
+1701 FTNNFGWTL
-1710 NGTGMILN
+1710 NGTGMVLTV
-1718 IDEKFTTE
+1718 DESFTTE
-1726 HGGEFTNEETA
+1726 HGGEFSTEETA

-1744 LAEEGSDYISVDVCR
+1744 LAEEGSDYLSVDVCR
-1759 EAGYKDGDQYINY
+1759 EAGYKDGDQYIKY
-1772 KDMKD
+1772 KDMKN

-1797 PFEGEY
+1797 PYEGEY

-1832 FIENVPSGKS
+1832 FVENVPSGKS

-1875 LLIDGAPIGNGR
+1875 LLIDVAPIGNGR

-1925 PTDFQDEIYDDV
+1925 PTDFQGDIYDDV

-1948 DVNLKKPTDNWT
+1948 DVSLKKPTDNWT
-1960 YNTKLPTAEVNGVQK
+1960 YNTKLPTTEVNGVQK

-2015 YNNQALYDQAVK
+2015 YNDETLYDQAVK

-2034 IKAADAGTIKYSWFM
+2034 IKAADAGTIKYRWFM
-2049 DDLQDQRYDLR
+2049 DDQQDQRYDLR
-2060 TVGTSMINNAEVY
+2060 TVGTSMINNEEVY

-2100 LTVNDEVKLTFN
+2100 LTVNDEVMLTFN

-2155 QRNWSGKNLTVEMWT
+2155 QRNWSGKNLTIEMWT
-2170 LADKAQDAVLF
+2170 LADKPQDAVLF
-2181 SQGNANSAIELATTS
+2181 SQGNANSSIELATTS

-2316 DVLADKAHG
+2316 SVLADKAHG

-2330 RGAEWANPEGRAA
+2330 RGGEWANPEGRAA

-2352 KLSAGSSCVVDNTM
+2352 KLSSGSSCVVDSSM

-2387 NGRGDGEDMGGSLN
+2387 NGRGDGEEMGGSLN

-2416 NGVRVACDGSY
+2416 NGVRVACDGSF

-2442 SGRAQIYV
+2442 SGRGQIYV

-2484 QQEKADNFF
+2484 QQERADNFF

-2521 GAEKG
+2521 GTEKG

-2548 LKDQKQQA
+2548 LMDQKQQA

-2561 VPDAVVVGGDV
+2561 VPDAVAVGGDV
-2572 ETKTS
+2572 ETKAS

-2639 FIDRNQLKWSDNALT
+2639 YIDRNQLKWSDNALT
-2654 VVKKLNEEKTIRVKA
+2654 VVKKLNEEKTIKVKA
-2669 LNNGG
+2669 LNKGG

-2698 PTASQDI
+2698 PTSSADI

-2738 KVEGEKPDWTVNA
+2738 KVEGEKPEWMVNP

-2804 LTVYSNDVSSDNLEF
+2804 LTVYSNDVNGSDLEF

-2828 TYIAESEKPISFEN
+2828 TYIAQSEKPISFEN
-2842 NAVVGSPSQ
+2842 NAVVGSPAQ

-2862 QNISLNEGWTWIS
+2862 QNITLNEGWTWIS

-2898 DQVKNE
+2898 DQVKSE
-2904 QYGFASWTKRNGWM
+2904 QYGFASWTKRNGWV
-2918 GQLTAIDND
+2918 GQLTEIDND
-2927 QMYLVHSSQPQSLHI
+2927 QMYLVHSSAPQNLHI
-2942 SGPVVD
+2942 SGPAVD
-2948 PTSHKLTIRGAKADG
+2948 PTSHKLTIRGAKEDG
-2963 TARWNYISY
+2963 TPRWNYISY

-3023 MLQRQSQDDAQLQ
+3023 MLQRQSQDDAVLQ
-3036 YPSKTSVGRKTKAA
+3036 YPSKTSVGRKAKAA
-3050 MAAAKSADGTNAYFP
+3050 MAAAKNADGTNAYFP

-3091 AGELR
+3091 AGEPR
-3096 GYAEAIAL
+3096 GYAEGITL
-3104 PDGRTVFMLTIG
+3104 PDGRTIFMLAVG
-3116 GDKPEGVDVT
+3116 GDKPEAVDVT
-3126 IERDGDVVAKAPS
+3126 IERGGNIIAKAPS
-3139 AVSYAANSN
+3139 AISYAANSN
-3148 VGTLSEPMRISFLG
+3148 VGTINEPMHISFLG
-3162 TEGGLYIYPS
+3162 TEDGLYVYPS
-3172 PFYSQLKIRATV
+3172 PFYSQLKIRAMV
-3184 DRDAYTDVYV
+3184 DRDAYADVYV
-3194 SDMSGKRIVAWNDCN
+3194 TDMSGKRVVAWNDCN

-3215 ITWNAGNSV
+3215 ITWNAGNTV
-3224 PAGVYIVSI
+3224 PSGVYIVSI

>member
-1 MKRRREKQPPPYL
+1 MKRRRLQQPPPYL
-14 DGRVAGNAV
+14 DRRFAGNSV
-23 SMRRS
+23 STRRS
-28 MRTPAGRF
+28 MRTSAGRF

-42 VMMLMA
+42 VVMLMA
-48 FSVQKASAYDDW
+48 FSVQKASATDDW
-60 DNKWISQWYDPINA
+60 NNSWIHHRYNPVNA
-74 TIVLDIR
+74 TLELDIR
-81 VYQSWGGG
+81 VFQTWGGIG
-89 SPGGHC
+89 NGHC
-95 GFIGDNGYLTVNVAG
+95 GFCRNAGYLNVKVGG
-110 YGIKING
+110 YDIKISG
-117 PSGTWNNSD
+117 PDDNWKNFDVGSD
-126 DLEKYVKNDDDE
+126 QVTGIDHKYVK
-138 TLNKDVSVEW
+138 W
-148 LDSRVVTSNGKSAYF
+148 LGYTSDKAYY
-163 LKITV
+163 LRLVI
-168 PLTQDRIGTDQE
+168 PLTQSQIGTD
-180 VEYKGKWWRKA
+180 VAVSYSGMWWRKGKTESS
-191 LAAEDQKVNFKE
+191 EDNPVSHN
-203 KVDTR
+203 TSINTS
-208 YGCTPTIITNAYYG
+208 YGCTKTVITGGRYG
-222 VKQNKPGYVIA
+222 VQRNTTGYYID
-233 WKKDGK
+233 WKKDGTTPNYSIDHYGSFVLCNS
-239 AGKNS
+239 AGKEISGIGSVSASNTS
-244 IDDKGDFILYSNDKP
+244 GSFFVPTDKMS
-259 VDGISTI
+259 
-266 SANLGSTG
+266 
-274 EFFIP
+274 
-279 AESLNLDNPS
+279 LDNFSDYKVKQKYTPS
-289 EYKIIQRYE
+289 
-298 PTYNKN
+298 YNKQ
-304 VTYETSS
+304 VTYSTLSDS
-311 SANKTRPAYP
+311 HTRPAYP
-321 QVKEISADYNQV
+321 QVKELSADYNQV
-333 TRKIKVNWNLS
+333 TRKAKVNWNLS

-362 TNGAT
+362 TDKVT
-367 NAVKTTTQNIKYMA
+367 NAVETTTQNFKYMA
-381 GKTAYSYEFDV
+381 GKTVYSYEFDV
-392 PLGESL
+392 PLGKSM
-398 NYEFSIKRSHTGNYA
+398 NYEFSVRRSHTGNYA
-413 VWNNAFIKHTS
+413 VWNNTFSKQTS

-430 HCNVTAGSV
+430 HSNVTAGSV

-456 DGDIWS
+456 NGDIWS
-462 SGTKAVLTRLNVTN
+462 SGTKAVITRINVTT

-487 NFQSGKYVD
+487 DFLSGKYVD
-496 KMIMVCNEYSYR
+496 DMIMVCNEYRYR

-522 VEAPESIMPTSIGN
+522 VAAPESIMPTSIGN

-659 PTDGS
+659 PTEGS

-685 LLNDATQAAT
+685 LLNDATQAVT

-701 AANEGTIIEKPGMY
+701 AAKEGTIIEKPGMY
-715 KLAYKDKKIEFSA
+715 KLAYNGKKIEFTA
-728 GSQTL
+728 GTQTL

-745 DQFVHL
+745 AQFVHL
-751 SAVASATHLYIYV
+751 SAVANDTHLYIYV
-764 NGLAVAEAE
+764 NGQAVAEAE

-803 ALSADTI
+803 ALNADTI
-810 ASDYSRYLVGN
+810 ASDYNRYLVGN

-855 ATGVKI
+855 ATKVTT

-872 GHSSYTS
+872 GYSSYTAT
-879 VDGSYQIRS
+879 DGSYQIRS

-931 KSAFNISGK
+931 KSSFKISGK

-1008 GTDRNYQDDE
+1008 GTDRNYQDDDN
-1018 SGFELFDVTTV
+1018 GFEIFDVTTV
-1029 RYIGRIAGGTKQEA
+1029 RYIGRVAGGTKQEA
-1043 LPVGHSL
+1043 FPVGHSL

-1062 LTYQNEAYKMTT
+1062 LTYQNDAYQMTAT
-1074 EARDTTLNHFKGAY
+1074 KHEETLNHFKGVYAK
-1088 VSKQHKNRVAYDG
+1088 KQYDNRVVYEG
-1101 NKITIYPDAETGEFY
+1101 NKITIYPNAETGEFF

-1148 FVQQNEVNEY
+1148 FAKQSEVNAY
-1158 VDSVS
+1158 VDSIS
-1163 TQGVFVNCSDTV
+1163 TQGKFVNCSDTV

-1188 PSILVKEKVKGKLQD
+1188 PSIIVKEKVKGKLQD
-1203 FFGKEELNVATLDQT
+1203 FFGKEELGISTLDQT

-1258 EYKDKDGRRKEGV
+1258 EYKDKDGRRKDGV
-1271 KEDIVPTPEATL
+1271 KEDIVPTPEAKL
-1283 SFSRGDLAYGTQENI
+1283 SFSRGDIAYGTQEDI
-1298 TTDENGEAEWTFQ
+1298 TTDEKGEAEWTFQ
-1311 VNNPEMTSAMRSAA
+1311 VNNPEMTSALRSAA
-1325 MDMTYT
+1325 MDMTYS
-1331 ENSQSSSS
+1331 ENSESTSS
-1339 TTINWKEGFD
+1339 TTINWKGGFD
-1349 GKGNTKAIIVGAKTM
+1349 GKGNTKAIVIGAKTL

-1386 NSYSYLEKGVTVTS
+1386 NSYAYLEKGVTVTS
-1400 TSSYEGSVANEGV
+1400 TSTYEGNVTNEGV
-1413 LNSEAKINTE
+1413 LNNEAK
-1423 LVTFVGAGA
+1423 VGAKVITFTGLGA
-1432 GVINKNDIKNEY
+1432 GVVNENDVKNEF
-1444 SFGVSHSEMI
+1444 SFGASHSETI
-1454 GGTDTDTK
+1454 GGTDSDTK

-1478 VGPDGDLFVGF
+1478 VGSDGDLFVGY
-1489 STNIGVGKTQNIA
+1489 STNIGVGKTENIA
-1502 VVSREMYQ
+1502 VTTREMYL
-1510 SAPDKYE
+1510 ANPTEYE
-1517 LFGDVTPA
+1517 LFGSVTPES
-1525 ANDYLLVKATGLG
+1525 NEYLLVKTTGLG

-1545 MFTYPQVHIEKV
+1545 MFTYPQVHIEQV
-1557 LLPKLEEVR
+1557 LLPKLEDVR
-1566 NSMLHQQSEALDFQA
+1566 NKLLHQQAEGVDFQA

-1589 VYVSKLGVDDANYGK
+1589 VYVSKLAVDDPNFGK

-1616 NDPLDGPSYK
+1616 NTPTDGPSYK

-1649 WKKQLRNNEEQK
+1649 WKMQLRNNEEQK

-1685 VGRSETT
+1685 VGRSETQ
-1692 RFSLLIGAQ
+1692 RFSILIGAQ
-1701 FSTNFGWEL
+1701 FTNNFGWTL
-1710 NGTGMILN
+1710 NGTGMVLTV
-1718 IDEKFTTE
+1718 DESFTTE
-1726 HGGEFTNEETA
+1726 HGGEFSTEETA

-1744 LAEEGSDYISVDVCR
+1744 LAEEGSDYLSVDVCR
-1759 EAGYKDGDQYINY
+1759 EAGYKDGDQYVKY
-1772 KDMKD
+1772 KDMKN

-1797 PFEGEY
+1797 PYEGEY
-1803 KTKYYEPGQHVINEA
+1803 KTKYYEPGQHVIDEA

-1832 FIENVPSGKS
+1832 FVENVPSGKS
-1842 AYFTLYLRNN
+1842 AFFTLYLRNN

-1864 IDDSSNPNGAQ
+1864 IDDGSNPNGAQ
-1875 LLIDGAPIGNGR
+1875 LLMDGAPIGNGR

-1907 VMNYD
+1907 VMDYD

-1925 PTDFQDEIYDDV
+1925 PTDFQGDIYDDV

-1948 DVNLKKPTDNWT
+1948 DVKLKKPTDNWT
-1960 YNTKLPTAEVNGVQK
+1960 YNTKLPTTEVNGVQK

-2015 YNNQALYDQAVK
+2015 YDDETLYDQAVK
-2027 NGMNAEM
+2027 KGMNAEM
-2034 IKAADAGTIKYSWFM
+2034 IKAADAGTIKYRWFM
-2049 DDLQDQRYDLR
+2049 DDQQDQRYDLR
-2060 TVGTSMINNAEVY
+2060 TVGTSMINNEEVY
-2073 NYSAVHSGIKDMY
+2073 NYSAVHTGIKDMY

-2100 LTVNDEVKLTFN
+2100 LTVNDEVMLRFN

-2140 SVRLDGKNDELVSEF
+2140 SVRLDGKNDVLVSEF
-2155 QRNWSGKNLTVEMWT
+2155 QRNWSGKNLTIEMWT

-2181 SQGNANSAIELATTS
+2181 SQGNANSSIELATTS

-2204 ADKTI
+2204 AEKTI

-2277 ARIWDKVLT
+2277 ARIWDKVMT

-2316 DVLADKAHG
+2316 NVLADKAHG

-2330 RGAEWANPEGRAA
+2330 RGGEWANPEGRAA
-2343 AFNGKDQYL
+2343 AFNGKDQYV
-2352 KLSAGSSCVVDNTM
+2352 KLSSGSSCVVDSSM

-2387 NGRGDGEDMGGSLN
+2387 NGRGDGEEMGGSLN

-2416 NGVRVACDGSY
+2416 NGVRVACDGSF

-2442 SGRAQIYV
+2442 SGRGQIYV

-2526 LLAYYPFETYIEWQ
+2526 LLAYYPFETYTEWQ

-2548 LKDQKQQA
+2548 LMDQKQQA

-2561 VPDAVVVGGDV
+2561 VPDAVAVGGDV
-2572 ETKTS
+2572 ETKAS

-2639 FIDRNQLKWSDNALT
+2639 YIDRNQLKWSDNALT
-2654 VVKKLNEEKTIRVKA
+2654 VVKKLNEEKTIKVKA
-2669 LNNGG
+2669 LNKGG

-2698 PTASQDI
+2698 PTASADI

-2738 KVEGEKPDWTVNA
+2738 KVEGEKPEWTVNP

-2804 LTVYSNDVSSDNLEF
+2804 LTVYSNDVNGSDLEF

-2828 TYIAESEKPISFEN
+2828 TYIAQSEKPISFEN

-2862 QNISLNEGWTWIS
+2862 QNITLNEGWTWIS

-2898 DQVKNE
+2898 DQVKSE
-2904 QYGFASWTKRNGWM
+2904 QYGFASWTKRNGWV
-2918 GQLTAIDND
+2918 GQLTEIDND

-2942 SGPVVD
+2942 SGPAVD
-2948 PTSHKLTIRGAKADG
+2948 PTSHKLTIRGAKEDG
-2963 TARWNYISY
+2963 TPRWNYISY
-2972 LPSDNFTLKEA
+2972 LPSDNFMLKEA

-3036 YPSKTSVGRKTKAA
+3036 YPSKTSVGRKAKAA
-3050 MAAAKSADGTNAYFP
+3050 MAAAKNADGTNAYFP

-3070 TAVVEVEGVELQ
+3070 TAVVEVEGVSLQ

-3091 AGELR
+3091 GGEPR
-3096 GYAEAIAL
+3096 GYAEGITL
-3104 PDGRTVFMLTIG
+3104 PDGRTIFMLAVG
-3116 GDKPEGVDVT
+3116 GDKPEAVDVT
-3126 IERDGDVVAKAPS
+3126 IERGGDIIAKAPS
-3139 AVSYAANSN
+3139 VISYAANSN
-3148 VGTLSEPMRISFLG
+3148 VGTINEPMHISFLG
-3162 TEGGLYIYPS
+3162 TEGGLYVYPS
-3172 PFYSQLKIRATV
+3172 PFYSQLKIRAMV
-3184 DRDAYTDVYV
+3184 DRDAYADVYV
-3194 SDMSGKRIVAWNDCN
+3194 TDMSGKRVVAWNDCN

-3215 ITWNAGNSV
+3215 ITWNAGNTV
-3224 PAGVYIVSI
+3224 PSGVYIVSI

>member
-1 MKRRREKQPPPYL
+1 MKRRRLQQPPPYL
-14 DGRVAGNAV
+14 DRRFAGNSV
-23 SMRRS
+23 STQRS
-28 MRTPAGRF
+28 MRTSAGRF

-42 VMMLMA
+42 VVMLMA
-48 FSVQKASAYDDW
+48 FSVQKASADDW
-60 DNKWISQWYDPINA
+60 NNAWIKQRFNPVNA
-74 TIVLDIR
+74 TLELDIR
-81 VYQSWGGG
+81 VYQDWGGSG
-89 SPGGHC
+89 DGHC
-95 GFIGDNGYLTVNVAG
+95 GFCRGDGYLTVNVAG
-110 YGIKING
+110 KEIKLRGPEDKWTSLEVGGDQVTGI
-117 PSGTWNNSD
+117 D
-126 DLEKYVKNDDDE
+126 YKYVQ
-138 TLNKDVSVEW
+138 W
-148 LDSRVVTSNGKSAYF
+148 LGKSTDPTNDKKAYYLRLIIP
-163 LKITV
+163 LKQVNSSESVTY
-168 PLTQDRIGTDQE
+168 T
-180 VEYKGKWWRKA
+180 GKWWRRGRS
-191 LAAEDQKVNFKE
+191 DNNVTHTVNIK
-203 KVDTR
+203 TN
-208 YGCTPTIITNAYYG
+208 YGCTKTVITGGRYY
-222 VKQNKPGYVIA
+222 VLNRTPGYIIFF
-233 WKKDGK
+233 KKDGK
-239 AGKNS
+239 ASDYS
-244 IDDKGDFILYSNDKP
+244 IDSYGSFVLYNSAGEEISGIGSVSASNTSGSFFVPTDKMS
-259 VDGISTI
+259 
-266 SANLGSTG
+266 
-274 EFFIP
+274 
-279 AESLNLDNPS
+279 LDNFSDYKVKQKYTPS
-289 EYKIIQRYE
+289 
-298 PTYNKN
+298 YNKQ
-304 VTYETSS
+304 VTYSTLSDS
-311 SANKTRPAYP
+311 HTRPAYP
-321 QVKEISADYNQV
+321 QVKEISADYDQV
-333 TRKIKVNWNLS
+333 TRKAKVNWNLS

-362 TNGAT
+362 TDKAT
-367 NAVKTTTQNIKYMA
+367 NAVETTTQNIQYMA

-392 PLGESL
+392 PLGKSL
-398 NYEFSIKRSHTGNYA
+398 NYEFSIKRSHTGNSD
-413 VWNNAFIKHTS
+413 VWNNAFSKHTS

-430 HCNVTAGSV
+430 HSNVTAGSV

-456 DGDIWS
+456 EGDIWS
-462 SGTKAVLTRLNVTN
+462 SGTKAVITRINVTT

-487 NFQSGKYVD
+487 EFLSGKYVD
-496 KMIMVCNEYSYR
+496 DMIMVCNEYRYR
-508 LTVKPAEAYGTLTP
+508 LTVKPTEAYGTLPT
-522 VEAPESIMPTSIGN
+522 VAAPESIMPTSIGN

-599 AVPGVVYDYQI
+599 AIPGIVYDYRI
-610 KGQVMC
+610 RGQVMC
-616 SGNLLESDEVLTDVG
+616 SGKLIESDEKLTDVG

-659 PTDGS
+659 PTEGS

-672 FSGASNLTVDNDQ
+672 FTGASNLTVDNDQ
-685 LLNDATQAAT
+685 LLNDATQAVT

-701 AANEGTIIEKPGMY
+701 AAKEGTIIEKPGMY
-715 KLAYKDKKIEFSA
+715 KLAYNGKKIEFTA
-728 GSQTL
+728 GTQTL
-733 KTPKKLSEYVSS
+733 KTPKKLSDYASS
-745 DQFVHL
+745 AQFVHL
-751 SAVASATHLYIYV
+751 SAVASATHLIIYI
-764 NGLAVAEAE
+764 NGQAVAEAE

-786 MGEGFEGAIDE
+786 MGGGFEGAIDE

-803 ALSADTI
+803 ALNADTI
-810 ASDYSRYLVGN
+810 ASDYNRYLVGN

-855 ATGVKI
+855 ATNVTT

-872 GHSSYTS
+872 GYSSYTAT
-879 VDGSYQIRS
+879 DGSYQIRS

-931 KSAFNISGK
+931 KSSFNISGK

-1008 GTDRNYQDDE
+1008 GTDRNYQDDDN
-1018 SGFELFDVTTV
+1018 GFEIFDVTTV
-1029 RYIGRIAGGTKQEA
+1029 RYIGRVAGGTKQEA
-1043 LPVGHSL
+1043 FPVGHSL

-1062 LTYQNEAYKMTT
+1062 LTYQNDAYQMTAT
-1074 EARDTTLNHFKGAY
+1074 KHEETLNHFKGVYAK
-1088 VSKQHKNRVAYDG
+1088 KQYDNRVVYEG
-1101 NKITIYPDAETGEFY
+1101 NKITIYPNAETGEFF

-1148 FVQQNEVNEY
+1148 FAKQSEVNAY
-1158 VDSVS
+1158 VDFIS
-1163 TQGVFVNCSDTV
+1163 TQGKFVNCSDTV

-1188 PSILVKEKVKGKLQD
+1188 PSIIVKEKVKGKLQD
-1203 FFGKEELNVATLDQT
+1203 FFGKEELSISTLDQT

-1225 YNPDNAAQP
+1225 YDPDNAAQP

-1258 EYKDKDGRRKEGV
+1258 EYKDKDGRRKDGV
-1271 KEDIVPTPEATL
+1271 KEDIVPTPEAKL
-1283 SFSRGDLAYGTQENI
+1283 SFSRGDIAYGTQEDI
-1298 TTDENGEAEWTFQ
+1298 TTDEKGEAEWTFQ
-1311 VNNPEMTSAMRSAA
+1311 VNNPEMTSALRSAA
-1325 MDMTYT
+1325 MDMTYS
-1331 ENSQSSSS
+1331 ENSESTSS
-1339 TTINWKEGFD
+1339 TTINWKGGFD
-1349 GKGNTKAIIVGAKTM
+1349 GKGNTKAIVIGAKTL

-1386 NSYSYLEKGVTVTS
+1386 NSYAYLEKGVTVTS
-1400 TSSYEGSVANEGV
+1400 TSTYEGNVTNEGV
-1413 LNSEAKINTE
+1413 LNNEAK
-1423 LVTFVGAGA
+1423 VGAKVITFTGLGA
-1432 GVINKNDIKNEY
+1432 GVVNENDVKNEF
-1444 SFGVSHSEMI
+1444 SFGASHSETI
-1454 GGTDTDTK
+1454 GGTDSDTK

-1478 VGPDGDLFVGF
+1478 VGSDGDLFVGY
-1489 STNIGVGKTQNIA
+1489 STNIGVGKTENIA
-1502 VVSREMYQ
+1502 VTTREMYLANP
-1510 SAPDKYE
+1510 SEYE
-1517 LFGDVTPA
+1517 LFGSVTPES
-1525 ANDYLLVKATGLG
+1525 NEYLLVKTTGLG

-1545 MFTYPQVHIEKV
+1545 MFTYPQVHIEQV
-1557 LLPKLEEVR
+1557 LLPKLEDVR
-1566 NSMLHQQSEALDFQA
+1566 NKLLHQQAEGVDFQA

-1589 VYVSKLGVDDANYGK
+1589 VYVSKLAVDDPNFGK

-1616 NDPLDGPSYK
+1616 NTPTDGPSYK

-1649 WKKQLRNNEEQK
+1649 WKMQLRNNEEQK

-1685 VGRSETT
+1685 VGRSETQ
-1692 RFSLLIGAQ
+1692 RFSILIGAQ
-1701 FSTNFGWEL
+1701 FTNNFGWTL
-1710 NGTGMILN
+1710 NGTGMVLTV
-1718 IDEKFTTE
+1718 DESFTTE
-1726 HGGEFTNEETA
+1726 HGGEFSTEETA

-1744 LAEEGSDYISVDVCR
+1744 LAEEGSDYLSVDVCR
-1759 EAGYKDGDQYINY
+1759 EAGYKDGDQYIKY
-1772 KDMKD
+1772 KDMKN
-1777 EEGQTFS
+1777 EEGGTFS

-1797 PFEGEY
+1797 PYEGEY

-1832 FIENVPSGKS
+1832 FVENVPSGKS

-1864 IDDSSNPNGAQ
+1864 IDDGSNPNGAQ
-1875 LLIDGAPIGNGR
+1875 LLMDGAPIGNGR

-1925 PTDFQDEIYDDV
+1925 PTDFQGDIYDDV

-1948 DVNLKKPTDNWT
+1948 DVSLKKPTDNWT

-2015 YNNQALYDQAVK
+2015 YDDETLYDQAVK

-2034 IKAADAGTIKYSWFM
+2034 IKAADAGCIKYRWFM
-2049 DDLQDQRYDLR
+2049 DDQQDQRYDLR
-2060 TVGTSMINNAEVY
+2060 TVGTSMINNEEVY
-2073 NYSAVHSGIKDMY
+2073 NYSAVHTGIKDMY

-2100 LTVNDEVKLTFN
+2100 LTVNDEVMLRFN

-2125 SVTGIRNGAQTDHSV
+2125 SVTGVRNGAQTDHSV
-2140 SVRLDGKNDELVSEF
+2140 SVRLDGKNDVLVSEF
-2155 QRNWSGKNLTVEMWT
+2155 QRNWSGKNLTIEMWT

-2204 ADKTI
+2204 AEKTI

-2255 EGAYVFGASVD
+2255 EGAYVFGAGVD
-2266 GSGHFAGKMHG
+2266 GSGHFAGRMHG
-2277 ARIWDKVLT
+2277 ARIWDKVMT

-2316 DVLADKAHG
+2316 SVLADKAHG

-2330 RGAEWANPEGRAA
+2330 RGGEWANPEGRAA
-2343 AFNGKDQYL
+2343 AFNGKDQYV
-2352 KLSAGSSCVVDNTM
+2352 KLSSGSSCVVDSSM

-2387 NGRGDGEDMGGSLN
+2387 NGRGDGEEMGGSLN

-2416 NGVRVACDGSY
+2416 NGVRVACDGSF

-2442 SGRAQIYV
+2442 SGRGQIYV

-2484 QQEKADNFF
+2484 QQETADNFF

-2521 GAEKG
+2521 GTEKG

-2548 LKDQKQQA
+2548 LMDQKQQA

-2561 VPDAVVVGGDV
+2561 VPDAVAVGGDV
-2572 ETKTS
+2572 ETKAS

-2639 FIDRNQLKWSDNALT
+2639 YIDRNQLKWSDNALT
-2654 VVKKLNEEKTIRVKA
+2654 VVKKLNEEKTLKVKA
-2669 LNNGG
+2669 LNKGG
-2674 SIEHFTVENL
+2674 SIEHFTIENL

-2698 PTASQDI
+2698 PTASADI

-2738 KVEGEKPDWTVNA
+2738 KVEGEKPEWTVNP

-2804 LTVYSNDVSSDNLEF
+2804 LTVYSNDVNGSDLEF

-2828 TYIAESEKPISFEN
+2828 TYIAQSEKPISFEN

-2862 QNISLNEGWTWIS
+2862 QNITLNEGWTWIS
-2875 TNIASDKLSDLNKL
+2875 TNIASGKLSDLNKL

-2898 DQVKNE
+2898 DQVKSE
-2904 QYGFASWTKRNGWM
+2904 QYGFASWTKRNGWV
-2918 GQLTAIDND
+2918 GQLTEIDND
-2927 QMYLVHSSQPQSLHI
+2927 QMYLVHSSAPQNLHI
-2942 SGPVVD
+2942 SGPAVD
-2948 PTSHKLTIRGAKADG
+2948 PTSHKLTIRGAKEDG
-2963 TARWNYISY
+2963 TPRWNYISY

-3023 MLQRQSQDDAQLQ
+3023 MLQRQSQDDAVLQ
-3036 YPSKTSVGRKTKAA
+3036 YPSKTSVGRKAKAA
-3050 MAAAKSADGTNAYFP
+3050 MAAAKNADGTNAYFP

-3070 TAVVEVEGVELQ
+3070 TAVVEVEGVSLQ

-3091 AGELR
+3091 GGEPR
-3096 GYAEAIAL
+3096 GYAEGITL
-3104 PDGRTVFMLTIG
+3104 PDGRTIFMLAVG
-3116 GDKPEGVDVT
+3116 GDKPEAVDVT
-3126 IERDGDVVAKAPS
+3126 IERGGNIIAKAPS
-3139 AVSYAANSN
+3139 VISYAANSN
-3148 VGTLSEPMRISFLG
+3148 VGTINEPMHISFLG
-3162 TEGGLYIYPS
+3162 TEGGLYVYPS
-3172 PFYSQLKIRATV
+3172 PFYSQLKIRAMV
-3184 DRDAYTDVYV
+3184 DRDAYADVYV
-3194 SDMSGKRIVAWNDCN
+3194 TDMSGKRVVAWNDCN

-3215 ITWNAGNSV
+3215 ITWNAGNTV
-3224 PAGVYIVSI
+3224 PSGVYIVSI

>member
-1 MKRRREKQPPPYL
+1 MKRRRLQQPPPYL
-14 DGRVAGNAV
+14 DRRFAGNSV
-23 SMRRS
+23 STRRS
-28 MRTPAGRF
+28 MRTSAGRF

-42 VMMLMA
+42 VVMLMA
-48 FSVQKASAYDDW
+48 FSVQKASADDW
-60 DNKWISQWYDPINA
+60 NNAWIKQRFNPVNA
-74 TIVLDIR
+74 TLELDIR
-81 VYQSWGGG
+81 VYQDWGGSG
-89 SPGGHC
+89 NGHC
-95 GFIGDNGYLTVNVAG
+95 GFCRDDGYLTVNVAG
-110 YGIKING
+110 KEIKLRGPKNEWTSLEVGSDQVTGI
-117 PSGTWNNSD
+117 D
-126 DLEKYVKNDDDE
+126 YKYVQ
-138 TLNKDVSVEW
+138 W
-148 LDSRVVTSNGKSAYF
+148 LGKLTDPTNGKKAYYLRLIIP
-163 LKITV
+163 LKQVNSSESVTY
-168 PLTQDRIGTDQE
+168 T
-180 VEYKGKWWRKA
+180 GKWWRRGSSDDNN
-191 LAAEDQKVNFKE
+191 LTHTVNIK
-203 KVDTR
+203 TN
-208 YGCTPTIITNAYYG
+208 YGCTKTVITGGRYY
-222 VKQNKPGYVIA
+222 VLNRTPGYIIFF
-233 WKKDGK
+233 KKDGK
-239 AGKNS
+239 ASDYS
-244 IDDKGDFILYSNDKP
+244 IDSYGSFVLCNSAGEEISGIGSVSASNTSGSFFVPTDKMS
-259 VDGISTI
+259 
-266 SANLGSTG
+266 
-274 EFFIP
+274 
-279 AESLNLDNPS
+279 LDNFSDYKVKQKYTPS
-289 EYKIIQRYE
+289 
-298 PTYNKN
+298 YNKQ
-304 VTYETSS
+304 VTYSTLSDS
-311 SANKTRPAYP
+311 HTRPAYP
-321 QVKEISADYNQV
+321 QVKEISANYDKV
-333 TRKIKVNWNLS
+333 TRKAKVNWNLS
-344 AAPTQNCI
+344 AAQTQNFI
-352 EDNMVLTIKS
+352 DDDMVLTIKS
-362 TNGAT
+362 TDRAT
-367 NAVKTTTQNIKYMA
+367 NAVETTTQNIKYMA

-392 PLGESL
+392 PLGKSL
-398 NYEFSIKRSHTGNYA
+398 NYEFSIKRSHTGNSD
-413 VWNNAFIKHTS
+413 VWNNAFSKHTS

-430 HCNVTAGSV
+430 HSNVTAGSV

-456 DGDIWS
+456 EGDIWS
-462 SGTKAVLTRLNVTN
+462 SGTKAVITRINVTT

-487 NFQSGKYVD
+487 EFLSGKYVD
-496 KMIMVCNEYSYR
+496 DMIMVCNEYRYR
-508 LTVKPAEAYGTLTP
+508 LTVKPTEAYGTLPT
-522 VEAPESIMPTSIGN
+522 VAAPESIMPTSIGN

-570 HGAPDTDY
+570 HGAPDADY

-599 AVPGVVYDYQI
+599 AIPGIVYDYRI
-610 KGQVMC
+610 RGQVMC
-616 SGNLLESDEVLTDVG
+616 SGKLIESDEKLTDVG

-659 PTDGS
+659 PTEGS

-672 FSGASNLTVDNDQ
+672 FTGASNLTVDNDL
-685 LLNDATQAAT
+685 LLNDATQAVT

-701 AANEGTIIEKPGMY
+701 AAKEGTIIEKPGMY
-715 KLAYKDKKIEFSA
+715 KLAYNGKKIEFTA

-751 SAVASATHLYIYV
+751 SAVANDTHLYIYV

-803 ALSADTI
+803 ALNADTI
-810 ASDYSRYLVGN
+810 ASDYNRYLVGN

-855 ATGVKI
+855 ATNVTT

-867 TSAQL
+867 TFAQL
-872 GHSSYTS
+872 GYSSYTAT
-879 VDGSYQIRS
+879 DGSYQIRS

-931 KSAFNISGK
+931 KSSFKISGK

-1008 GTDRNYQDDE
+1008 GTDRNYQDDDN
-1018 SGFELFDVTTV
+1018 GFEIFDVTTV
-1029 RYIGRIAGGTKQEA
+1029 RYIGRVAGGTKQEA
-1043 LPVGHSL
+1043 FPVGHSL

-1062 LTYQNEAYKMTT
+1062 LTYQNDAYQMTAT
-1074 EARDTTLNHFKGAY
+1074 KHEETLNHFKGVYAK
-1088 VSKQHKNRVAYDG
+1088 KQYDNRVVYEG
-1101 NKITIYPDAETGEFY
+1101 NKITIYPNAETGEFF

-1148 FVQQNEVNEY
+1148 FAKQSEVNAY
-1158 VDSVS
+1158 VDSIS
-1163 TQGVFVNCSDTV
+1163 TQGKFVNCSDTV

-1188 PSILVKEKVKGKLQD
+1188 PSIIVKEKVKGKLQD
-1203 FFGKEELNVATLDQT
+1203 FFGKEELSIATLDQT

-1258 EYKDKDGRRKEGV
+1258 EYKDKDGRRKDGV
-1271 KEDIVPTPEATL
+1271 KEDIVPTPEAKL
-1283 SFSRGDLAYGTQENI
+1283 SFSRGDIAYGTQEDI
-1298 TTDENGEAEWTFQ
+1298 TTDEKGEAEWTFQ
-1311 VNNPEMTSAMRSAA
+1311 VNNPEMTSALRSAA
-1325 MDMTYT
+1325 MDMTYS
-1331 ENSQSSSS
+1331 ENSESTSS
-1339 TTINWKEGFD
+1339 TTINWKGGFD
-1349 GKGNTKAIIVGAKTM
+1349 GKGNTKAIVIGAKTL

-1386 NSYSYLEKGVTVTS
+1386 NSYAYLEKGVTVTS
-1400 TSSYEGSVANEGV
+1400 TSTYEGNVTNEGV
-1413 LNSEAKINTE
+1413 LNNEAK
-1423 LVTFVGAGA
+1423 VGAKVITFTGLGA
-1432 GVINKNDIKNEY
+1432 GVVNENDVKNEF
-1444 SFGVSHSEMI
+1444 SFGASHSETI
-1454 GGTDTDTK
+1454 GGTDSDTK

-1478 VGPDGDLFVGF
+1478 VGSDGDLFVGY
-1489 STNIGVGKTQNIA
+1489 STNIGVGKTENIA
-1502 VVSREMYQ
+1502 VTTREMYLANP
-1510 SAPDKYE
+1510 SEYE
-1517 LFGDVTPA
+1517 LFGSVTPES
-1525 ANDYLLVKATGLG
+1525 NEYLLVKTTGLG

-1545 MFTYPQVHIEKV
+1545 MFTYPQVHIEQV
-1557 LLPKLEEVR
+1557 LLPKLEDVR
-1566 NSMLHQQSEALDFQA
+1566 NKLLHQQAEGVDFQA

-1589 VYVSKLGVDDANYGK
+1589 VYVSKLAVDDPNFGK

-1616 NDPLDGPSYK
+1616 NTPTDGPSYK

-1644 QSIDN
+1644 QSIEN
-1649 WKKQLRNNEEQK
+1649 WKTQLRNNEEQK

-1685 VGRSETT
+1685 VGRSETQ
-1692 RFSLLIGAQ
+1692 RFSILIGAQ
-1701 FSTNFGWEL
+1701 FTNNFGWTL
-1710 NGTGMILN
+1710 NGTGMVLTV
-1718 IDEKFTTE
+1718 DESFTTE
-1726 HGGEFTNEETA
+1726 HGGEFSTEETA

-1744 LAEEGSDYISVDVCR
+1744 LAEEGSDYLSVDVCR
-1759 EAGYKDGDQYINY
+1759 EAGYKDGDQYVKY
-1772 KDMKD
+1772 KDMKN
-1777 EEGQTFS
+1777 EEGGTFS

-1797 PFEGEY
+1797 PYEGEY
-1803 KTKYYEPGQHVINEA
+1803 KTKYYEPGQHVIDEA

-1832 FIENVPSGKS
+1832 FVENVPSGKS

-1864 IDDSSNPNGAQ
+1864 IDDGSNPNGAQ
-1875 LLIDGAPIGNGR
+1875 LLMDGAPIGNGR

-1925 PTDFQDEIYDDV
+1925 PTDFQGDIYDDV

-1948 DVNLKKPTDNWT
+1948 DVSLKKPTDNWT
-1960 YNTKLPTAEVNGVQK
+1960 YNTKLPTTEVNGVQK

-2015 YNNQALYDQAVK
+2015 YDDETLYDRAVK

-2034 IKAADAGTIKYSWFM
+2034 IKAADAGCIKYRWFM
-2049 DDLQDQRYDLR
+2049 DDQQDQRYDLR
-2060 TVGTSMINNAEVY
+2060 TVGTSMINNEEVY
-2073 NYSAVHSGIKDMY
+2073 NYSAVHTGIKDMY

-2100 LTVNDEVKLTFN
+2100 LTVNDEVMLTFN

-2140 SVRLDGKNDELVSEF
+2140 SVRLDGKNDVLVSEF
-2155 QRNWSGKNLTVEMWT
+2155 QRNWSGKNLTIEMWT

-2204 ADKTI
+2204 AEKTI

-2277 ARIWDKVLT
+2277 ARIWDKVMT

-2316 DVLADKAHG
+2316 SVLADKAHG

-2330 RGAEWANPEGRAA
+2330 RGGEWANPEGRAA
-2343 AFNGKDQYL
+2343 AFNGKDQYV
-2352 KLSAGSSCVVDNTM
+2352 KLSSGSSCVVDSSM

-2387 NGRGDGEDMGGSLN
+2387 NGRGDGEEMGGSLN

-2416 NGVRVACDGSY
+2416 NGVRVACDGSF

-2442 SGRAQIYV
+2442 SGRGQIYV

-2484 QQEKADNFF
+2484 QQERADNFF

-2521 GAEKG
+2521 GTEKG

-2556 DPTQK
+2556 DPAQK
-2561 VPDAVVVGGDV
+2561 VPDAVAVGGDV
-2572 ETKTS
+2572 EAKAS

-2639 FIDRNQLKWSDNALT
+2639 YIDRNQLKWSDRALT
-2654 VVKKLNEEKTIRVKA
+2654 VVKKLNEEKTIKVKA
-2669 LNNGG
+2669 LNKGG

-2698 PTASQDI
+2698 PTSSADI
-2705 VLTIDPS
+2705 LLTIDPS

-2738 KVEGEKPDWTVNA
+2738 KVEGEKPDWTVNP

-2804 LTVYSNDVSSDNLEF
+2804 LTVYSNDVNGSDLEF

-2828 TYIAESEKPISFEN
+2828 TYIAQSEKPISFEN

-2862 QNISLNEGWTWIS
+2862 QNITLNEGWTWIS

-2898 DQVKNE
+2898 DQVKSE
-2904 QYGFASWTKRNGWM
+2904 QYGFASWTKRNGWV
-2918 GQLTAIDND
+2918 GQLTEIDND
-2927 QMYLVHSSQPQSLHI
+2927 QMYLVHSSAPQNLHI
-2942 SGPVVD
+2942 SGPAVD
-2948 PTSHKLTIRGAKADG
+2948 PTSHKLTIRGAKEDG
-2963 TARWNYISY
+2963 TPRWNYISY

-3023 MLQRQSQDDAQLQ
+3023 MLQRQSQDDAVLQ
-3036 YPSKTSVGRKTKAA
+3036 YPSKTSVGRKAKAA
-3050 MAAAKSADGTNAYFP
+3050 MAAAKDADGTNAYFP

-3091 AGELR
+3091 AGEPR
-3096 GYAEAIAL
+3096 GYAEGITL
-3104 PDGRTVFMLTIG
+3104 PDGRTIFMLAVG
-3116 GDKPEGVDVT
+3116 GDKPEAVDVT
-3126 IERDGDVVAKAPS
+3126 IERGGNIIAKAPS
-3139 AVSYAANSN
+3139 VISYAANSN
-3148 VGTLSEPMRISFLG
+3148 VGTINEPMHISFLG
-3162 TEGGLYIYPS
+3162 TDGRLYVYPS
-3172 PFYSQLKIRATV
+3172 PFYSQLKIRAMV
-3184 DRDAYTDVYV
+3184 DRDAYADVYV
-3194 SDMSGKRIVAWNDCN
+3194 TDMSGKRVVAWNDCN

-3215 ITWNAGNSV
+3215 ITWNAGNTV
-3224 PAGVYIVSI
+3224 PSGVYIVSI

>member
-14 DGRVAGNAV
+14 DGRLAGNSV
-23 SMRRS
+23 STRRS

-60 DNKWISQWYDPINA
+60 NNKWISQWYDPINA

-89 SPGGHC
+89 DDGHC
-95 GFIGDNGYLTVNVAG
+95 GFIGDDGYLTVTVAG

-117 PSGTWNNSD
+117 RSGTWNTDD
-126 DLEKYVKNDDDE
+126 DLEKYVKNDDGK

-148 LDSRVVTSNGKSAYF
+148 LGARVVTSNGKSAYY

-168 PLTQDRIGTDQE
+168 PLTQDRIGEDQE
-180 VEYKGKWWRKA
+180 VYYNGKWWRRTKTA
-191 LAAEDQKVNFKE
+191 TDQKVEFTE
-203 KVDTR
+203 IVDTR

-222 VKQNKPGYVIA
+222 VKQNKPGYFID

-239 AGKNS
+239 ADKNS
-244 IDDKGDFILYSNDKP
+244 IDRYGYYFICDSEGKEINGTDSL
-259 VDGISTI
+259 V
-266 SANLGSTG
+266 GSQTSG
-274 EFFIP
+274 
-279 AESLNLDNPS
+279 SLFVPTERMSLDNFSDYKVKQKYTPS
-289 EYKIIQRYE
+289 NN
-298 PTYNKN
+298 NK
-304 VTYETSS
+304 VTYSTLSDS
-311 SANKTRPAYP
+311 YTRPAYP
-321 QVKEISADYNQV
+321 QVKEISADYNQT
-333 TRKIKVNWNLS
+333 TRKVKVNWNLS

-362 TNGAT
+362 TDKAT
-367 NAVKTTTQNIKYMA
+367 NTANTTTQNIKYMA

-392 PLGESL
+392 PLGRSM
-398 NYEFSIKRSHTGNYA
+398 NYEFRVKRSHTGNSD
-413 VWNNAFIKHTS
+413 VWNNAFSKSTS
-424 LSASAK
+424 LDVSTK
-430 HCNVTAGSV
+430 HSNVTAGSV

-456 DGDIWS
+456 NGDTWS
-462 SGTKAVLTRLNVTN
+462 SGTKAVLTRLNVTS

-487 NFQSGKYVD
+487 EFLSGKYVD
-496 KMIMVCNEYSYR
+496 DMIMVCNEYRYR
-508 LTVKPAEAYGTLTP
+508 LTVKPAEAYGTLPT
-522 VEAPESIMPTSIGN
+522 VAAPESIMPTSIGN

-701 AANEGTIIEKPGMY
+701 AAKEGTIIEKAGMY

-803 ALSADTI
+803 ALNADTL
-810 ASDYSRYLVGN
+810 ANDYDRYLVGN

-931 KSAFNISGK
+931 KSSFNISGK

-995 HTFENGGKLTNSD
+995 HEFENGGKLTNSD
-1008 GTDRNYQDDE
+1008 GTDRNYQDDDN
-1018 SGFELFDVTTV
+1018 GFEIFDVTTV
-1029 RYIGRIAGGTKQEA
+1029 RYIGRVAGGTKQEA
-1043 LPVGHSL
+1043 FPVGHSL

-1062 LTYQNEAYKMTT
+1062 LTYQNEAYKMTAAPR
-1074 EARDTTLNHFKGAY
+1074 ETTLNHFKGAY

-1339 TTINWKEGFD
+1339 TTINWKSGFD

-1502 VVSREMYQ
+1502 VVSHEMYQ

-1626 IYAPAGQ
+1626 IYTPAGQ

-1737 RHCKGYV
+1737 RHCKGFV

-1777 EEGQTFS
+1777 EECQTFS

-1797 PFEGEY
+1797 PYEGEY

-1832 FIENVPSGKS
+1832 FVENVPSGKS

-1864 IDDSSNPNGAQ
+1864 IDDGSNPNGAQ

-1925 PTDFQDEIYDDV
+1925 PTDFQGDIYDDV

-1948 DVNLKKPTDNWT
+1948 DVKLKKPTDNWT
-1960 YNTKLPTAEVNGVQK
+1960 YNTKLPTTEVNGVQK

-2015 YNNQALYDQAVK
+2015 YNDETLYDQAVK

-2034 IKAADAGTIKYSWFM
+2034 IKAADAGTIKYRWFM
-2049 DDLQDQRYDLR
+2049 DDQQDQRYDLR
-2060 TVGTSMINNAEVY
+2060 TVGTSMINNEEVY

-2100 LTVNDEVKLTFN
+2100 LTVNDEVMLTFN

-2352 KLSAGSSCVVDNTM
+2352 KLSSGSSCVVDNTM

-2387 NGRGDGEDMGGSLN
+2387 NGRGDGEEMGGSLN

-2416 NGVRVACDGSY
+2416 NGVRVACDGSF
-2427 ADNDWHHVAVAVNRT
+2427 ADNDWHHVAVAVNST
-2442 SGRAQIYV
+2442 SGRGQIYV

-2521 GAEKG
+2521 GTEKG

-2548 LKDQKQQA
+2548 LMDQKQQA

-2561 VPDAVVVGGDV
+2561 VPEAVAVGGDV
-2572 ETKTS
+2572 ETKAS

-2639 FIDRNQLKWSDNALT
+2639 YIDRNQLKWSDNALT
-2654 VVKKLNEEKTIRVKA
+2654 VVKKLNEEKTIKVKA
-2669 LNNGG
+2669 LNKGG

-2698 PTASQDI
+2698 PTASEDI

-2862 QNISLNEGWTWIS
+2862 QNITLNEGWTWIS

-2942 SGPVVD
+2942 SGPAVD
-2948 PTSHKLTIRGAKADG
+2948 PTSHKLTIRGAKEDG
-2963 TARWNYISY
+2963 TPRWNYISY
-2972 LPSDNFTLKEA
+2972 LSSDNFTLKEA

-3036 YPSKTSVGRKTKAA
+3036 YPSKTSVGRKAKAV
-3050 MAAAKSADGTNAYFP
+3050 KSADEPTAYFP

-3091 AGELR
+3091 AGEPR

-3116 GDKPEGVDVT
+3116 GDKPEAVDVT
-3126 IERDGDVVAKAPS
+3126 VERDGDVVAKAPS

-3233 SVDGNVYSM
+3233 AVDGNVYSM

>member
-14 DGRVAGNAV
+14 DGRLAGNSV

-60 DNKWISQWYDPINA
+60 NNKWISQWYDPINA

-89 SPGGHC
+89 DDGHC
-95 GFIGDNGYLTVNVAG
+95 GFIGDDGYLTVTVAG

-117 PSGTWNNSD
+117 PSGTWNNSKD
-126 DLEKYVKNDDDE
+126 FKKYVKNDDGK

-148 LDSRVVTSNGKSAYF
+148 LGDRVVTSNGKSAYY

-168 PLTQDRIGTDQE
+168 PLTQDRIGKDQE
-180 VEYKGKWWRKA
+180 VYYNGKWWRRTKTA
-191 LAAEDQKVNFKE
+191 TDQKVDFTE
-203 KVDTR
+203 IVDTR

-222 VKQNKPGYVIA
+222 VKQNKPGYFIV

-239 AGKNS
+239 ADKNS
-244 IDDKGDFILYSNDKP
+244 IDRYGYYFICDSEGKEINGTDSL
-259 VDGISTI
+259 V
-266 SANLGSTG
+266 GSQTSG
-274 EFFIP
+274 SLFIP
-279 AESLNLDNPS
+279 TERMSLDNFSDYKVKQKYTPS
-289 EYKIIQRYE
+289 NN
-298 PTYNKN
+298 NK
-304 VTYETSS
+304 VTYSTLSDS
-311 SANKTRPAYP
+311 YTRPAYP
-321 QVKEISADYNQV
+321 QVNEISANYDQV
-333 TRKIKVNWNLS
+333 TRKMKVNWNLS
-344 AAPTQNCI
+344 AAPTLNCI

-362 TNGAT
+362 TDKAT
-367 NAVKTTTQNIKYMA
+367 NAVETTTQNIKYMA

-392 PLGESL
+392 PLGKSL
-398 NYEFSIKRSHTGNYA
+398 NYEFSIKRSHTGNSD
-413 VWNNAFIKHTS
+413 VWNNAFSKSTS
-424 LSASAK
+424 LDVSTK
-430 HCNVTAGSV
+430 HSNVTAGSV

-456 DGDIWS
+456 EGDTWS
-462 SGTKAVLTRLNVTN
+462 SGTKAVLTRLNVTS

-487 NFQSGKYVD
+487 EFLSGKYVD
-496 KMIMVCNEYSYR
+496 DMIMVCNEYRYR
-508 LTVKPAEAYGTLTP
+508 LTVKPAEAYGTLPT
-522 VEAPESIMPTSIGN
+522 VAAPESIMPTSIGN

-659 PTDGS
+659 ATEGS

-672 FSGASNLTVDNDQ
+672 FSGASNLTVDNDL
-685 LLNDATQAAT
+685 LLNDATQAVT

-701 AANEGTIIEKPGMY
+701 AAKEGTIIEKPGMY
-715 KLAYKDKKIEFSA
+715 KLAYNDKKIEFTA
-728 GSQTL
+728 GTQTL
-733 KTPKKLSEYVSS
+733 KTPKKLSEFVSS

-751 SAVASATHLYIYV
+751 SAVASATHLIIYI
-764 NGLAVAEAE
+764 NGEAVAEAE

-810 ASDYSRYLVGN
+810 ASDYNRYLVGN

-855 ATGVKI
+855 ATNVTT

-872 GHSSYTS
+872 GYSSYTAK
-879 VDGSYQIRS
+879 DGSYQIRS

-931 KSAFNISGK
+931 KSSFNISGK

-1008 GTDRNYQDDE
+1008 GTDRNYQDNDN
-1018 SGFELFDVTTV
+1018 GFEIFDVTTV
-1029 RYIGRIAGGTKQEA
+1029 RYIGRVAGGTKQEA
-1043 LPVGHSL
+1043 FPVGHSL

-1062 LTYQNEAYKMTT
+1062 LIYQNDAYQMTAT
-1074 EARDTTLNHFKGAY
+1074 KHEETLNHFKGVYAK
-1088 VSKQHKNRVAYDG
+1088 KQYDNRVVYEG
-1101 NKITIYPDAETGEFY
+1101 NKITIYPNAETGEFF

-1148 FVQQNEVNEY
+1148 FAKQSEVNAY
-1158 VDSVS
+1158 VDSIS
-1163 TQGVFVNCSDTV
+1163 TQGKFVNCSDTV

-1188 PSILVKEKVKGKLQD
+1188 PSIIVKEKVKGKLQD
-1203 FFGKEELNVATLDQT
+1203 FFGKEELTVATLDQT

-1258 EYKDKDGRRKEGV
+1258 EYKDKDGRRKDGV
-1271 KEDIVPTPEATL
+1271 KEDIVPTPEAKL
-1283 SFSRGDLAYGTQENI
+1283 SFSRGDIAYGTQEDI

-1311 VNNPEMTSAMRSAA
+1311 VNNPEMTSALRSAA
-1325 MDMTYT
+1325 MDMTYS
-1331 ENSQSSSS
+1331 ENSQSTSS

-1349 GKGNTKAIIVGAKTM
+1349 GKGNTKAVVVGAKIM

-1386 NSYSYLEKGVTVTS
+1386 NSYAYLEKGVTVTS
-1400 TSSYEGSVANEGV
+1400 TSSYEGNVTNEGV
-1413 LNSEAKINTE
+1413 LNNEAKIGLE
-1423 LVTFVGAGA
+1423 LMTFAGVGAGK
-1432 GVINKNDIKNEY
+1432 ITNNEIKDEY
-1444 SFGVSHSEMI
+1444 SFGVSHSETI

-1478 VGPDGDLFVGF
+1478 VGADGDLFVGF

-1510 SAPDKYE
+1510 SAPNKYE

-1545 MFTYPQVHIEKV
+1545 IFIYPQVHIEKV

-1581 MANNTKKP
+1581 MADNTKLP
-1589 VYVSKLGVDDANYGK
+1589 VYVSKLATDDPNYGK
-1604 SNNDKVFKGANA
+1604 SNNDKVFGGANA
-1616 NDPLDGPSYK
+1616 DDPCDGPSYK
-1626 IYAPAGQ
+1626 IYAPKGVVM
-1633 PLKEDTIMFLN
+1633 KEDTIMYLN
-1644 QSIDN
+1644 QSIEN
-1649 WKKQLRNNEEQK
+1649 WKTQLRNNEEQK

-1671 FQGGASYEYSEEYE
+1671 FQGGASYEYSEEYG

-1692 RFSLLIGAQ
+1692 RFSLLVGAQ
-1701 FSTNFGWEL
+1701 YSTNVGWGFD
-1710 NGTGMILN
+1710 GTGFVLN
-1718 IDEKFTTE
+1718 IDEKVTTE

-1759 EAGYKDGDQYINY
+1759 EAGYKNGDQYIKY
-1772 KDMKD
+1772 KDMKN

-1797 PFEGEY
+1797 PYEGEY

-2015 YNNQALYDQAVK
+2015 YNDQALYDQAVK

-2352 KLSAGSSCVVDNTM
+2352 KLSSGSSCVVDNTM

-2380 QTATIIS
+2380 PTATIIS

-2521 GAEKG
+2521 GTEKG

-2561 VPDAVVVGGDV
+2561 VPDAVAVGGDV

-2654 VVKKLNEEKTIRVKA
+2654 VVKKLNEEKTIKVKA

-2698 PTASQDI
+2698 PTASEDI

-2862 QNISLNEGWTWIS
+2862 QNITLNEGWTWIS

-3036 YPSKTSVGRKTKAA
+3036 YPSKTSVGRKAKAV
-3050 MAAAKSADGTNAYFP
+3050 KSADDATAYFP

-3091 AGELR
+3091 AGEPR

-3116 GDKPEGVDVT
+3116 GDKPEAVDVT
-3126 IERDGDVVAKAPS
+3126 VERDGDVVAKAPS

-3215 ITWNAGNSV
+3215 ITRNAGNSV

-3233 SVDGNVYSM
+3233 AVDGNVYSM

>member
-1 MKRRREKQPPPYL
+1 M
-14 DGRVAGNAV
+14 
-23 SMRRS
+23 
-28 MRTPAGRF
+28 
-36 MQFFLC
+36 
-42 VMMLMA
+42 
-48 FSVQKASAYDDW
+48 
-60 DNKWISQWYDPINA
+60 
-74 TIVLDIR
+74 
-81 VYQSWGGG
+81 
-89 SPGGHC
+89 
-95 GFIGDNGYLTVNVAG
+95 
-110 YGIKING
+110 
-117 PSGTWNNSD
+117 
-126 DLEKYVKNDDDE
+126 
-138 TLNKDVSVEW
+138 EW
-148 LDSRVVTSNGKSAYF
+148 LGPRVVTSNGKSAYY

-168 PLTQDRIGTDQE
+168 PLTQDRIGKDQE
-180 VEYKGKWWRKA
+180 VYYNGKWWRRTKTA
-191 LAAEDQKVNFKE
+191 TDQKVEFTE
-203 KVDTR
+203 IVDTR

-222 VKQNKPGYVIA
+222 VKQNKPGYFIV

-239 AGKNS
+239 ADKNS
-244 IDDKGDFILYSNDKP
+244 IDRYGYYFICDSEGKEINGTDSL
-259 VDGISTI
+259 V
-266 SANLGSTG
+266 GSQTSG
-274 EFFIP
+274 
-279 AESLNLDNPS
+279 SLFVPTERMSLDNFSDYKVKQKYTPS
-289 EYKIIQRYE
+289 NN
-298 PTYNKN
+298 NK
-304 VTYETSS
+304 VTYSTLSDS
-311 SANKTRPAYP
+311 YTRPAYP
-321 QVKEISADYNQV
+321 QVKEISADYNQT
-333 TRKIKVNWNLS
+333 TRKVKVNWNLS

-362 TNGAT
+362 TDKAT
-367 NAVKTTTQNIKYMA
+367 NTANTTTQNIKYMA

-392 PLGESL
+392 PLGRSM
-398 NYEFSIKRSHTGNYA
+398 NYEFRVKRSHTGNSD
-413 VWNNAFIKHTS
+413 VWNNAFSKSTS
-424 LSASAK
+424 LDVSTK
-430 HCNVTAGSV
+430 HSNVTAGSV

-456 DGDIWS
+456 NGDTWS
-462 SGTKAVLTRLNVTN
+462 SGTKAVLTRLNVTT

-487 NFQSGKYVD
+487 EFLSGKYVD
-496 KMIMVCNEYSYR
+496 DMIMVCNEYRYR
-508 LTVKPAEAYGTLTP
+508 LTVKPAEAYGTLPT
-522 VEAPESIMPTSIGN
+522 VAAPESIMPTSIGN

-631 FRTPTGDIYGRV
+631 FRTPTGDVYGRV

-659 PTDGS
+659 ATEGS

-672 FSGASNLTVDNDQ
+672 FTGASKLTVDNDS
-685 LLNDATQAAT
+685 LLKDATQAAT

-701 AANEGTIIEKPGMY
+701 PVKEGTIIEKPGMY
-715 KLAYKDKKIEFSA
+715 KLAFNDKKVEFSA
-728 GSQTL
+728 GTQTL

-751 SAVASATHLYIYV
+751 SAVASATHLIIYI
-764 NGLAVAEAE
+764 NGEAVAEAE

-803 ALSADTI
+803 ALNADTL
-810 ASDYSRYLVGN
+810 ANDYSRYLVGN

-855 ATGVKI
+855 ATGVTI
-861 SSKDIP
+861 SAKDIP

-971 TDAHGQFTISVPV
+971 TDSHGQFTISVPV

-1008 GTDRNYQDDE
+1008 GTDRNYQDDDN
-1018 SGFELFDVTTV
+1018 GFEIFDVTTV
-1029 RYIGRIAGGTKQEA
+1029 RYIGRVAGGTKQEA
-1043 LPVGHSL
+1043 LAVGHSL
-1050 SKNNLADDVRIE
+1050 SKNNLADSVRIE
-1062 LTYQNEAYKMTT
+1062 LTYQNDAYQMTAK
-1074 EARDTTLNHFKGAY
+1074 ARETTLNHFKGAY

-1101 NKITIYPDAETGEFY
+1101 NKITIYPDAETGEFF

-1133 DNIPGSGEDLNLSNE
+1133 DNIPGSGEDLNLSNV
-1148 FVQQNEVNEY
+1148 FVQQNELNEY

-1163 TQGVFVNCSDTV
+1163 TQGKFVNCSDTV

-1203 FFGKEELNVATLDQT
+1203 FFGKEELTVATLDQT

-1258 EYKDKDGRRKEGV
+1258 EYKDKDGKRKEGI

-1325 MDMTYT
+1325 MDMTYS
-1331 ENSQSSSS
+1331 EDNQSTSS
-1339 TTINWKEGFD
+1339 TTINWKGGFD
-1349 GKGNTKAIIVGAKTM
+1349 GKGNTKAVVVGAKIM

-1386 NSYSYLEKGVTVTS
+1386 NSYAYLEKGVTVTS
-1400 TSSYEGSVANEGV
+1400 TSSYEGNVTNEGV
-1413 LNSEAKINTE
+1413 LNNEAKLGLE
-1423 LVTFVGAGA
+1423 LMTFAGVGAGK
-1432 GVINKNDIKNEY
+1432 VTNNEIKDEY
-1444 SFGVSHSEMI
+1444 SFGVSHSETI

-1478 VGPDGDLFVGF
+1478 VGADGDLFVGF

-1545 MFTYPQVHIEKV
+1545 MFIYPQVHIEKV

-1581 MANNTKKP
+1581 MADNTKLP
-1589 VYVSKLGVDDANYGK
+1589 VYVSKLATDDPNYGK
-1604 SNNDKVFKGANA
+1604 SNNDKVFGGANA
-1616 NDPLDGPSYK
+1616 DNPCDGPSYK
-1626 IYAPAGQ
+1626 IYAPKGVVM
-1633 PLKEDTIMFLN
+1633 KEDTIMYLN
-1644 QSIDN
+1644 QSIEN
-1649 WKKQLRNNEEQK
+1649 WKTQLRNNEEQK

-1692 RFSLLIGAQ
+1692 RFSLLVGAQ
-1701 FSTNFGWEL
+1701 YSANVGWGL
-1710 NGTGMILN
+1710 DGTGFVLN

-1737 RHCKGYV
+1737 RHSKGFV

-1759 EAGYKDGDQYINY
+1759 EAGYKNGDQYINY

-1797 PFEGEY
+1797 PYEGEY

-1818 TVQMEVPEITVEKD
+1818 TVQVEVPEITVEKD

-2015 YNNQALYDQAVK
+2015 YNDQALYDQAVK

-2060 TVGTSMINNAEVY
+2060 TVGTSMINNEEVY

-2330 RGAEWANPEGRAA
+2330 KGGEWANPEGRAA
-2343 AFNGKDQYL
+2343 AFNGKDQYM
-2352 KLSAGSSCVVDNTM
+2352 KLSSGSSCVVDNTM

-2375 ADEAQ
+2375 ADDAQ
-2380 QTATIIS
+2380 PTATIIS

-2416 NGVRVACDGSY
+2416 NGVRVACDGSF

-2442 SGRAQIYV
+2442 SGRGQIYV

-2521 GAEKG
+2521 GTEKG

-2548 LKDQKQQA
+2548 LMDQKQQA

-2561 VPDAVVVGGDV
+2561 VPDAVAVGGDV
-2572 ETKTS
+2572 ETKAS

-2639 FIDRNQLKWSDNALT
+2639 FIDRNQLKWSDRALT

-2674 SIEHFTVENL
+2674 SIEHFNVENL

-2804 LTVYSNDVSSDNLEF
+2804 LTVYSNEVSSDNLEF

-2862 QNISLNEGWTWIS
+2862 QNIALNEGWTWIS

-2942 SGPVVD
+2942 SGPAVD

-3023 MLQRQSQDDAQLQ
+3023 MLQRQSQDDALLQ
-3036 YPSKTSVGRKTKAA
+3036 YPSKTSVGRKAKAV
-3050 MAAAKSADGTNAYFP
+3050 KSADEATAYFP

-3091 AGELR
+3091 AGEPR

-3116 GDKPEGVDVT
+3116 GDKPEAVDVT
-3126 IERDGDVVAKAPS
+3126 VERDGDVVAKAPS

-3148 VGTLSEPMRISFLG
+3148 VGTLSEPMHISFLG

-3172 PFYSQLKIRATV
+3172 PFYSQLKIRATI

-3215 ITWNAGNSV
+3215 ITWNAGNTV

-3233 SVDGNVYSM
+3233 AVDGNVYSM

>member
-1 MKRRREKQPPPYL
+1 MKRRRLQQPPPYL
-14 DGRVAGNAV
+14 DRRFAGNSV
-23 SMRRS
+23 STRRS
-28 MRTPAGRF
+28 MRTSAGRF

-42 VMMLMA
+42 VVMLMA
-48 FSVQKASAYDDW
+48 FSVQKASADDW
-60 DNKWISQWYDPINA
+60 NNAWIKQRFNPVNA
-74 TIVLDIR
+74 TLELDIR
-81 VYQSWGGG
+81 VYQDWGASGD
-89 SPGGHC
+89 GHC
-95 GFIGDNGYLTVNVAG
+95 GFCRKNGYLTVNVAG
-110 YGIKING
+110 KEIKLRGPEDKWTSLEVGSDQVTGI
-117 PSGTWNNSD
+117 D
-126 DLEKYVKNDDDE
+126 YKYVQ
-138 TLNKDVSVEW
+138 W
-148 LDSRVVTSNGKSAYF
+148 LGKSTDPTNGKKAYYLRLIIP
-163 LKITV
+163 LKQVNSSESVTY
-168 PLTQDRIGTDQE
+168 T
-180 VEYKGKWWRKA
+180 GKWWRRGR
-191 LAAEDQKVNFKE
+191 DDNNVTHTVNIK
-203 KVDTR
+203 TN
-208 YGCTPTIITNAYYG
+208 YGCTKTVITGGRYY
-222 VKQNKPGYVIA
+222 VLNRTPGYIIFF
-233 WKKDGK
+233 KKDGK
-239 AGKNS
+239 ASDYS
-244 IDDKGDFILYSNDKP
+244 IDSYGSFVLCNSAGEEISGIGSVSASNTSGSFFVPTDKMS
-259 VDGISTI
+259 
-266 SANLGSTG
+266 
-274 EFFIP
+274 
-279 AESLNLDNPS
+279 LDNFSDYKVKQKYTPS
-289 EYKIIQRYE
+289 
-298 PTYNKN
+298 YNKQ
-304 VTYETSS
+304 VTYSTLSDS
-311 SANKTRPAYP
+311 YTRPAYP

-333 TRKIKVNWNLS
+333 TRKAKVNWNLS

-362 TNGAT
+362 TDKAT
-367 NAVKTTTQNIKYMA
+367 NAVETTTQNIQYMA

-392 PLGESL
+392 PLGKSL
-398 NYEFSIKRSHTGNYA
+398 NYEFSIKRSHTGNSD
-413 VWNNAFIKHTS
+413 VWNNAFSKHTS

-430 HCNVTAGSV
+430 HSNVTAGSV

-456 DGDIWS
+456 EGDIWS
-462 SGTKAVLTRLNVTN
+462 SGTKAVITRINVTT

-487 NFQSGKYVD
+487 EFLSGKYVD
-496 KMIMVCNEYSYR
+496 DMIMICNEYRYR
-508 LTVKPAEAYGTLTP
+508 LTVKPTEAYGTLPT
-522 VEAPESIMPTSIGN
+522 VAAPESIMPTSIGN

-570 HGAPDTDY
+570 HGAPDADY

-599 AVPGVVYDYQI
+599 AIPGIVYDYRI
-610 KGQVMC
+610 RGQVMC
-616 SGNLLESDEVLTDVG
+616 SGKLIESDEKLTDVG

-659 PTDGS
+659 PTEGS

-672 FSGASNLTVDNDQ
+672 FTGASNLTVDNDL
-685 LLNDATQAAT
+685 LLNDATQAVT

-701 AANEGTIIEKPGMY
+701 AAKEGTIIEKPGMY
-715 KLAYKDKKIEFSA
+715 KLAYNGKKIEFTA
-728 GSQTL
+728 GTQTL
-733 KTPKKLSEYVSS
+733 KTPKKLSDYASS
-745 DQFVHL
+745 AQFVHL
-751 SAVASATHLYIYV
+751 SAVANDTHLYIYV

-803 ALSADTI
+803 ALNADTI
-810 ASDYSRYLVGN
+810 ASDYNRYLVGN

-855 ATGVKI
+855 ATNVTT

-867 TSAQL
+867 TFAQL
-872 GHSSYTS
+872 GYSSYTAT
-879 VDGSYQIRS
+879 DGSYQIRS

-931 KSAFNISGK
+931 KSSFKISGK

-1008 GTDRNYQDDE
+1008 GTDRNYQDDDN
-1018 SGFELFDVTTV
+1018 GFEIFDVTTV
-1029 RYIGRIAGGTKQEA
+1029 RYIGRVAGGTKQEA
-1043 LPVGHSL
+1043 FPVGHSL

-1062 LTYQNEAYKMTT
+1062 LTYQNDAYQMTAT
-1074 EARDTTLNHFKGAY
+1074 KHEETLNHFKGVYAK
-1088 VSKQHKNRVAYDG
+1088 KQYDNRVMYEG
-1101 NKITIYPDAETGEFY
+1101 NKITIYPNAETGEFF

-1125 INVVVPGH
+1125 INVVAPGH

-1148 FVQQNEVNEY
+1148 FAKQSEVNAY
-1158 VDSVS
+1158 VDSIS
-1163 TQGVFVNCSDTV
+1163 TQGKFVNCSDTV

-1188 PSILVKEKVKGKLQD
+1188 PSIIVKEKVKGKLQD
-1203 FFGKEELNVATLDQT
+1203 FFGKKELSIATLDQT

-1258 EYKDKDGRRKEGV
+1258 EYKDKDGRRKDGV
-1271 KEDIVPTPEATL
+1271 KEDIVPTPEAKL
-1283 SFSRGDLAYGTQENI
+1283 SFSRGDIAYGTQEDI
-1298 TTDENGEAEWTFQ
+1298 TTDEKGEAEWTFQ
-1311 VNNPEMTSAMRSAA
+1311 VNNPEMTSALRSAA
-1325 MDMTYT
+1325 MDMTYS
-1331 ENSQSSSS
+1331 ENSESTSS
-1339 TTINWKEGFD
+1339 TTINWKGGFD
-1349 GKGNTKAIIVGAKTM
+1349 GKGNTKAIVIGAKTL

-1386 NSYSYLEKGVTVTS
+1386 NSYAYLEKGVTVTS
-1400 TSSYEGSVANEGV
+1400 TSTYEGNVTNEGV
-1413 LNSEAKINTE
+1413 LNNEAK
-1423 LVTFVGAGA
+1423 VGAKVITFTGLGA
-1432 GVINKNDIKNEY
+1432 GVVNENDVKNEF
-1444 SFGVSHSEMI
+1444 SFGASHSETI
-1454 GGTDTDTK
+1454 GGTDSDTK

-1478 VGPDGDLFVGF
+1478 VGSDGDLFVGY
-1489 STNIGVGKTQNIA
+1489 STNIGVGKTENIA
-1502 VVSREMYQ
+1502 VTTREMYLANP
-1510 SAPDKYE
+1510 SEYE
-1517 LFGDVTPA
+1517 LFGSVTPES
-1525 ANDYLLVKATGLG
+1525 NEYLLVKTTGLG

-1545 MFTYPQVHIEKV
+1545 MFTYPQVHIEQV
-1557 LLPKLEEVR
+1557 LLPKLEDVR
-1566 NSMLHQQSEALDFQA
+1566 NKLLHQQAEGVDFQA

-1589 VYVSKLGVDDANYGK
+1589 VYVSKLAVDDPNFGK

-1616 NDPLDGPSYK
+1616 NTPTDGPSYK

-1644 QSIDN
+1644 QSIEN
-1649 WKKQLRNNEEQK
+1649 WKMQLRNNEEQK

-1685 VGRSETT
+1685 VGRSETQ
-1692 RFSLLIGAQ
+1692 RFSILIGAQ
-1701 FSTNFGWEL
+1701 FTNNFGWTL
-1710 NGTGMILN
+1710 NGTGMVLTV
-1718 IDEKFTTE
+1718 DESFTTE
-1726 HGGEFTNEETA
+1726 HGGEFSTEETA

-1744 LAEEGSDYISVDVCR
+1744 LAEEGSDYLSVDVCR
-1759 EAGYKDGDQYINY
+1759 EAGYKDGDQYIKY
-1772 KDMKD
+1772 KDMKN
-1777 EEGQTFS
+1777 EEGGTFS

-1797 PFEGEY
+1797 PYEGEY
-1803 KTKYYEPGQHVINEA
+1803 KTKYYEPGQHVIDEA

-1832 FIENVPSGKS
+1832 FVENVPSGKS

-1864 IDDSSNPNGAQ
+1864 IDDGSNPNGAQ
-1875 LLIDGAPIGNGR
+1875 LLMDGAPIGNGR

-1925 PTDFQDEIYDDV
+1925 PTDFQGDIYDDV

-1948 DVNLKKPTDNWT
+1948 DVKLKKPTDNWT

-2015 YNNQALYDQAVK
+2015 YDDETLYDQAVK

-2034 IKAADAGTIKYSWFM
+2034 IKAADAGTIKYRWFM
-2049 DDLQDQRYDLR
+2049 DDQQDQRYDLR
-2060 TVGTSMINNAEVY
+2060 TVGTSMINNEEVY
-2073 NYSAVHSGIKDMY
+2073 NYSAVHTGIKDMY

-2100 LTVNDEVKLTFN
+2100 LTVNDEVMLRFN

-2125 SVTGIRNGAQTDHSV
+2125 SVTGVRNGAQTDHSV

-2155 QRNWSGKNLTVEMWT
+2155 QRNWSGKNLTIEMWT

-2181 SQGNANSAIELATTS
+2181 SQGNANRAIELATTS

-2204 ADKTI
+2204 AEKTI

-2277 ARIWDKVLT
+2277 ARIWDKVMT

-2316 DVLADKAHG
+2316 SVLADKAHG

-2330 RGAEWANPEGRAA
+2330 RGGEWANPDGRAA
-2343 AFNGKDQYL
+2343 AFNGKDQYV
-2352 KLSAGSSCVVDNTM
+2352 KLSSGSSCVVDSSM

-2387 NGRGDGEDMGGSLN
+2387 NGRGDGEEMGGSLN

-2416 NGVRVACDGSY
+2416 NGVRVACDGSF

-2442 SGRAQIYV
+2442 SGRGQIYV

-2484 QQEKADNFF
+2484 QQERADNFF

-2526 LLAYYPFETYIEWQ
+2526 LLAYYPFETYTEWQ

-2548 LKDQKQQA
+2548 LMDQKQQA

-2572 ETKTS
+2572 ETKAS

-2639 FIDRNQLKWSDNALT
+2639 YIDRNQLKWSDRALT
-2654 VVKKLNEEKTIRVKA
+2654 VVKKLNEEKTLKVKA
-2669 LNNGG
+2669 LNKGG

-2698 PTASQDI
+2698 PTASADI

-2738 KVEGEKPDWTVNA
+2738 KVEGEKPEWTVNP

-2804 LTVYSNDVSSDNLEF
+2804 LTVYSNDVNGSDLEF

-2828 TYIAESEKPISFEN
+2828 TYIAQSEKPISFEN

-2862 QNISLNEGWTWIS
+2862 QNITLNEGWTWIS

-2898 DQVKNE
+2898 DQVKSE
-2904 QYGFASWTKRNGWM
+2904 QYGFASWTKRNGWV
-2918 GQLTAIDND
+2918 GQLTEIDND

-2942 SGPVVD
+2942 SGPAVD
-2948 PTSHKLTIRGAKADG
+2948 PTSHKLTIRGAKEDG
-2963 TARWNYISY
+2963 TPRWNYISY

-3036 YPSKTSVGRKTKAA
+3036 YPSKTSVGRKAKAA
-3050 MAAAKSADGTNAYFP
+3050 MAAAKNADGTNAYFP

-3091 AGELR
+3091 GGEPR
-3096 GYAEAIAL
+3096 GYAEGITL
-3104 PDGRTVFMLTIG
+3104 PDGRTIFMLAVG
-3116 GDKPEGVDVT
+3116 GDKPEAVDVT
-3126 IERDGDVVAKAPS
+3126 IERGGDVVAKAPS
-3139 AVSYAANSN
+3139 VISYAANSN
-3148 VGTLSEPMRISFLG
+3148 VGTINEPMHISFLG
-3162 TEGGLYIYPS
+3162 TEGGLYVYPS
-3172 PFYSQLKIRATV
+3172 PFHSQLKIRAMV
-3184 DRDAYTDVYV
+3184 DRDAYADVYV
-3194 SDMSGKRIVAWNDCN
+3194 TDMSGKRVVAWNDCN

-3215 ITWNAGNSV
+3215 ITWNAGNMV

>member
-1 MKRRREKQPPPYL
+1 MKRRRLQQPPPYL
-14 DGRVAGNAV
+14 DRRFAGNSV
-23 SMRRS
+23 STRRS
-28 MRTPAGRF
+28 MRTSAGRF

-42 VMMLMA
+42 VVMLMA
-48 FSVQKASAYDDW
+48 FSVQKASADDW
-60 DNKWISQWYDPINA
+60 NNAWIKQRFNPVNA
-74 TIVLDIR
+74 TLELDIR
-81 VYQSWGGG
+81 VYQDWGASGD
-89 SPGGHC
+89 GHC
-95 GFIGDNGYLTVNVAG
+95 GFCREDGYLTVNVAG
-110 YGIKING
+110 KEIKLRGPEDEWTSLDVGGDQVTGI
-117 PSGTWNNSD
+117 D
-126 DLEKYVKNDDDE
+126 YKYVQ
-138 TLNKDVSVEW
+138 W
-148 LDSRVVTSNGKSAYF
+148 LGKSTDPTNGKKAYYLRLIIP
-163 LKITV
+163 LKQVNSSESVTY
-168 PLTQDRIGTDQE
+168 T
-180 VEYKGKWWRKA
+180 GKWWRRGRS
-191 LAAEDQKVNFKE
+191 DNNVTHTVNIKT
-203 KVDTR
+203 D
-208 YGCTPTIITNAYYG
+208 YGCTKTVITGGRYY
-222 VKQNKPGYVIA
+222 VLNSTPGYIIFF
-233 WKKDGK
+233 KKDGK
-239 AGKNS
+239 ASDYS
-244 IDDKGDFILYSNDKP
+244 IDSYGSFVLCNSAGEEISGIGSVSASNTSGSFFVPTDKMS
-259 VDGISTI
+259 
-266 SANLGSTG
+266 
-274 EFFIP
+274 
-279 AESLNLDNPS
+279 LDNFSDYKVKQKYTPS
-289 EYKIIQRYE
+289 
-298 PTYNKN
+298 YNKQ
-304 VTYETSS
+304 VTYSTLSDS
-311 SANKTRPAYP
+311 HTRPAYP

-333 TRKIKVNWNLS
+333 TRKAKVNWNLS

-362 TNGAT
+362 TDKAT
-367 NAVKTTTQNIKYMA
+367 NAVETTTQNIQYMA

-392 PLGESL
+392 PLGKSL
-398 NYEFSIKRSHTGNYA
+398 NYEFSIKRSHTGNSD
-413 VWNNAFIKHTS
+413 VWNNAFSKHTS

-430 HCNVTAGSV
+430 HSNVTAGSV

-456 DGDIWS
+456 EGDIWS
-462 SGTKAVLTRLNVTN
+462 SGTKAVITRINVTT

-487 NFQSGKYVD
+487 EFLSGKYVD
-496 KMIMVCNEYSYR
+496 DMIMVCNEYRYR
-508 LTVKPAEAYGTLTP
+508 LTVKPTEAYGTLPT
-522 VEAPESIMPTSIGN
+522 VAAPESIMPTSIGN

-570 HGAPDTDY
+570 HGAPDADY

-599 AVPGVVYDYQI
+599 AIPGIVYDYRI
-610 KGQVMC
+610 RGQVMC
-616 SGNLLESDEVLTDVG
+616 SGKLIESDEKLTDVG

-659 PTDGS
+659 PTEGS

-672 FSGASNLTVDNDQ
+672 FTGASNLTVDNDQ
-685 LLNDATQAAT
+685 LLNDATQAVT

-701 AANEGTIIEKPGMY
+701 AAKEGTIIEKPGMY
-715 KLAYKDKKIEFSA
+715 KLAYNNKKIEFTA
-728 GSQTL
+728 GTQTL

-751 SAVASATHLYIYV
+751 SAVASATHLIIYI
-764 NGLAVAEAE
+764 NGEAVAEAE

-803 ALSADTI
+803 ALNADTI
-810 ASDYSRYLVGN
+810 ASDYNRYLVGN

-855 ATGVKI
+855 ATNVTT

-867 TSAQL
+867 TFAQL
-872 GHSSYTS
+872 GYSSYTAT
-879 VDGSYQIRS
+879 DGSYQIRS

-931 KSAFNISGK
+931 KSSFKISGK

-1008 GTDRNYQDDE
+1008 GTDRNYQDDDN
-1018 SGFELFDVTTV
+1018 GFEIFDVTTV
-1029 RYIGRIAGGTKQEA
+1029 RYIGRVAGGTKQEA
-1043 LPVGHSL
+1043 FPVGHSL

-1062 LTYQNEAYKMTT
+1062 LTYQNDAYQMTAT
-1074 EARDTTLNHFKGAY
+1074 KHEETLNHFKGVYAK
-1088 VSKQHKNRVAYDG
+1088 KQYDNRVVYEG
-1101 NKITIYPDAETGEFY
+1101 NKITIYPNAETGEFF

-1148 FVQQNEVNEY
+1148 FAKQSEVNAY
-1158 VDSVS
+1158 VDSIS
-1163 TQGVFVNCSDTV
+1163 TQGKFVNCSDTV

-1188 PSILVKEKVKGKLQD
+1188 PSIIVKEKVKGKLQD
-1203 FFGKEELNVATLDQT
+1203 FFGKEELSIATLDQT

-1258 EYKDKDGRRKEGV
+1258 EYKDKDGRRKDGV
-1271 KEDIVPTPEATL
+1271 KEDIVPTPEAKL
-1283 SFSRGDLAYGTQENI
+1283 SFSRGDIAYGTQEDI
-1298 TTDENGEAEWTFQ
+1298 TTDEKGEAEWTFQ
-1311 VNNPEMTSAMRSAA
+1311 VNNPEMTSALRSAA
-1325 MDMTYT
+1325 MDMTYS
-1331 ENSQSSSS
+1331 ENSESTSS
-1339 TTINWKEGFD
+1339 TTINWKGGFD
-1349 GKGNTKAIIVGAKTM
+1349 GKGNTKAIVIGAKTL

-1386 NSYSYLEKGVTVTS
+1386 NSYAYLEKGVTVTS
-1400 TSSYEGSVANEGV
+1400 TSTYEGNVTNEGV
-1413 LNSEAKINTE
+1413 LNNEAK
-1423 LVTFVGAGA
+1423 VGAKVITFTGLGA
-1432 GVINKNDIKNEY
+1432 GVVNENDVKNEF
-1444 SFGVSHSEMI
+1444 SFGASHSETI
-1454 GGTDTDTK
+1454 GGTDSDTK

-1478 VGPDGDLFVGF
+1478 VGSDGDLFVGY
-1489 STNIGVGKTQNIA
+1489 STNIGVGKTENIA
-1502 VVSREMYQ
+1502 VTTREMYLANP
-1510 SAPDKYE
+1510 SEYE
-1517 LFGDVTPA
+1517 LFGSVTPES
-1525 ANDYLLVKATGLG
+1525 NEYLLVKTTGLG

-1545 MFTYPQVHIEKV
+1545 MFTYPQVHIEQV
-1557 LLPKLEEVR
+1557 LLPKLEDVR
-1566 NSMLHQQSEALDFQA
+1566 NKLLHQQAEGVDFQA

-1589 VYVSKLGVDDANYGK
+1589 VYVSKLAVDDPNFGK

-1616 NDPLDGPSYK
+1616 NTPTDGPSYK

-1649 WKKQLRNNEEQK
+1649 WKMQLRNNEEQK

-1685 VGRSETT
+1685 VGRSETQ
-1692 RFSLLIGAQ
+1692 RFSILIGAQ
-1701 FSTNFGWEL
+1701 FTNNFGWTL
-1710 NGTGMILN
+1710 NGTGMVLTV
-1718 IDEKFTTE
+1718 DESFTTE
-1726 HGGEFTNEETA
+1726 HGGEFSTEETA

-1759 EAGYKDGDQYINY
+1759 EAGYKDGDQYIKY
-1772 KDMKD
+1772 KDMKN

-1797 PFEGEY
+1797 PYEGEY

-1832 FIENVPSGKS
+1832 FVENVPSGKS

-1925 PTDFQDEIYDDV
+1925 PTDFQGDIYDDV

-1948 DVNLKKPTDNWT
+1948 DVSLKKPTDNWT
-1960 YNTKLPTAEVNGVQK
+1960 YNTKLLTTEVNGVQK

-2015 YNNQALYDQAVK
+2015 YNDQTLYDQAVK

-2034 IKAADAGTIKYSWFM
+2034 IKAADAGCIKYRWFM
-2049 DDLQDQRYDLR
+2049 DDQQDQRYDLR
-2060 TVGTSMINNAEVY
+2060 TVGTSMINNEEVY

-2100 LTVNDEVKLTFN
+2100 LTVNDEVMLTFN

-2140 SVRLDGKNDELVSEF
+2140 SVRLDGKNDVLVSEF
-2155 QRNWSGKNLTVEMWT
+2155 QRNWSGKNLTIEMWT

-2181 SQGNANSAIELATTS
+2181 SQGNANSSIELATTS

-2277 ARIWDKVLT
+2277 ARIWDKVMT

-2316 DVLADKAHG
+2316 SVLADKAHG

-2330 RGAEWANPEGRAA
+2330 RGGEWANPEGRAA

-2352 KLSAGSSCVVDNTM
+2352 KLSSGSSCVVDSSM

-2387 NGRGDGEDMGGSLN
+2387 NGRGDGEEMGGSLN

-2416 NGVRVACDGSY
+2416 NGVRVACDGSF

-2442 SGRAQIYV
+2442 SGRGQIYV

-2484 QQEKADNFF
+2484 QQERADNFF

-2521 GAEKG
+2521 GTEKG

-2548 LKDQKQQA
+2548 LMDQKQQA

-2561 VPDAVVVGGDV
+2561 VPDAVAVGGDV
-2572 ETKTS
+2572 ETKAS

-2639 FIDRNQLKWSDNALT
+2639 YIDRNQLKWSDNALT
-2654 VVKKLNEEKTIRVKA
+2654 VVKKLNEEKTLKVKA
-2669 LNNGG
+2669 LNKGG

-2698 PTASQDI
+2698 PTSSADI

-2738 KVEGEKPDWTVNA
+2738 KVEGEKPEWTVNP

-2804 LTVYSNDVSSDNLEF
+2804 LTVYSNDVNGSDLEF

-2828 TYIAESEKPISFEN
+2828 TYIAQSEKPISFEN
-2842 NAVVGSPSQ
+2842 NAVVGSPAQ

-2862 QNISLNEGWTWIS
+2862 QNITLNEGWTWIS

-2898 DQVKNE
+2898 DQVKSE
-2904 QYGFASWTKRNGWM
+2904 QYGFASWTKRNGWV
-2918 GQLTAIDND
+2918 GQLTEIDND

-2942 SGPVVD
+2942 SGPAVD
-2948 PTSHKLTIRGAKADG
+2948 PTSHKLTIRGAKEDG
-2963 TARWNYISY
+2963 TPRWNYISY
-2972 LPSDNFTLKEA
+2972 LSSDNFTLKEA

-3036 YPSKTSVGRKTKAA
+3036 YPSKTSVGRKAKAA
-3050 MAAAKSADGTNAYFP
+3050 MAAAKNADGTNAYFP

-3091 AGELR
+3091 GGEPR
-3096 GYAEAIAL
+3096 GYADGITL
-3104 PDGRTVFMLTIG
+3104 PDGRTIFMLAVG
-3116 GDKPEGVDVT
+3116 GDKPEAVDVT
-3126 IERDGDVVAKAPS
+3126 IERGGNIIAKAPS
-3139 AVSYAANSN
+3139 VISYAANSN
-3148 VGTLSEPMRISFLG
+3148 VGTINEPMHISFLG
-3162 TEGGLYIYPS
+3162 TDGGLYVYPS
-3172 PFYSQLKIRATV
+3172 PFYSQLKIRAMV
-3184 DRDAYTDVYV
+3184 DRDAYADVYV
-3194 SDMSGKRIVAWNDCN
+3194 TDMSGKRVVAWNDCN

-3215 ITWNAGNSV
+3215 ITWNAGNTV
-3224 PAGVYIVSI
+3224 PSGVYIVSI

>member
-1 MKRRREKQPPPYL
+1 MKRRRLQQPPPYL
-14 DGRVAGNAV
+14 DRRFAGNSV
-23 SMRRS
+23 STRRS
-28 MRTPAGRF
+28 MRTSAGRF

-42 VMMLMA
+42 VVMLMA
-48 FSVQKASAYDDW
+48 FSVQKASADDW
-60 DNKWISQWYDPINA
+60 NNAWIKQRFNPVNA
-74 TIVLDIR
+74 TLELDIR
-81 VYQSWGGG
+81 VYQDWGASGD
-89 SPGGHC
+89 GHC
-95 GFIGDNGYLTVNVAG
+95 GFCRKNGYLTVNVAG
-110 YGIKING
+110 KEIKLRGPEDKWTSLEVGGDQVTGI
-117 PSGTWNNSD
+117 D
-126 DLEKYVKNDDDE
+126 YKYVQ
-138 TLNKDVSVEW
+138 W
-148 LDSRVVTSNGKSAYF
+148 LGKSTDPTNGKKAYYLRLIIP
-163 LKITV
+163 LKQVNSSESVTY
-168 PLTQDRIGTDQE
+168 T
-180 VEYKGKWWRKA
+180 GKWWRRGR
-191 LAAEDQKVNFKE
+191 DDNNVTHTVNIK
-203 KVDTR
+203 TN
-208 YGCTPTIITNAYYG
+208 YGCTKTVITGGRYY
-222 VKQNKPGYVIA
+222 VLNRTPGYIIFF
-233 WKKDGK
+233 KKDGK
-239 AGKNS
+239 ASDYS
-244 IDDKGDFILYSNDKP
+244 IDSYGSFVLCNSAGEEISGIGSVSASNTSGSFFVPTDKMS
-259 VDGISTI
+259 
-266 SANLGSTG
+266 
-274 EFFIP
+274 
-279 AESLNLDNPS
+279 LDNFSDYKVKQKYTPS
-289 EYKIIQRYE
+289 
-298 PTYNKN
+298 YNKQ
-304 VTYETSS
+304 VTYSTLSDS
-311 SANKTRPAYP
+311 HTRPAYP

-333 TRKIKVNWNLS
+333 TRKAKVNWNLS

-362 TNGAT
+362 TDKAT
-367 NAVKTTTQNIKYMA
+367 NAVETTTQNIQYMA

-392 PLGESL
+392 PLGKSL
-398 NYEFSIKRSHTGNYA
+398 NYEFSIKRSHTGNSD
-413 VWNNAFIKHTS
+413 VWNNAFSKHTS

-430 HCNVTAGSV
+430 HSNVTAGSV

-456 DGDIWS
+456 EGDIWS
-462 SGTKAVLTRLNVTN
+462 SGTKAVITRINVTT

-487 NFQSGKYVD
+487 EFLSGKYVD
-496 KMIMVCNEYSYR
+496 DMIMVCNEYRYR
-508 LTVKPAEAYGTLTP
+508 LTVKPTEAYGTLPT
-522 VEAPESIMPTSIGN
+522 VAAPESIMPTSIGN

-599 AVPGVVYDYQI
+599 AIPGIVYDYRI
-610 KGQVMC
+610 RGQVMC
-616 SGNLLESDEVLTDVG
+616 SGKLIESDEKLTDVG

-659 PTDGS
+659 PTEGS

-672 FSGASNLTVDNDQ
+672 FTGASNLTVDNDQ
-685 LLNDATQAAT
+685 LLNDATQAVT

-701 AANEGTIIEKPGMY
+701 AAKEGTIIEKPGMY
-715 KLAYKDKKIEFSA
+715 KLAYNGKKIEFTA
-728 GSQTL
+728 GTQTL
-733 KTPKKLSEYVSS
+733 KTPKKLSDYASS
-745 DQFVHL
+745 AQFVHL
-751 SAVASATHLYIYV
+751 SAVANDTHLYIYV
-764 NGLAVAEAE
+764 NGLVVAEAE

-803 ALSADTI
+803 ALNADTI
-810 ASDYSRYLVGN
+810 ASDYNRYLVGN

-855 ATGVKI
+855 ATNVTT

-872 GHSSYTS
+872 GYSSYTAT
-879 VDGSYQIRS
+879 DGSYQIRS

-931 KSAFNISGK
+931 KSSFKISGK

-1008 GTDRNYQDDE
+1008 GTDRNYQDDDN
-1018 SGFELFDVTTV
+1018 GFEIFDVTTV
-1029 RYIGRIAGGTKQEA
+1029 RYIGRVAGGTKQEA
-1043 LPVGHSL
+1043 FPVGHSL

-1062 LTYQNEAYKMTT
+1062 LTYQNDAYQMTAT
-1074 EARDTTLNHFKGAY
+1074 KHEETLNHFKGVYAK
-1088 VSKQHKNRVAYDG
+1088 KQYDNRVVYEG
-1101 NKITIYPDAETGEFY
+1101 NKITIYPNAETGEFF

-1148 FVQQNEVNEY
+1148 FAKQSEVNAY
-1158 VDSVS
+1158 VDSIS
-1163 TQGVFVNCSDTV
+1163 TQGKFVNCSDTV

-1188 PSILVKEKVKGKLQD
+1188 PSIIVKEKVKGKLQD
-1203 FFGKEELNVATLDQT
+1203 FFGKEELSIATLDQT

-1225 YNPDNAAQP
+1225 YDPDNATQP

-1258 EYKDKDGRRKEGV
+1258 EYKDKDGRRKDGV
-1271 KEDIVPTPEATL
+1271 KEDIVPTPEAKL
-1283 SFSRGDLAYGTQENI
+1283 SFSRGDIAYGTQEDI
-1298 TTDENGEAEWTFQ
+1298 TTDEKGEAEWTFQ
-1311 VNNPEMTSAMRSAA
+1311 VNNPEMTSALRSAA
-1325 MDMTYT
+1325 MDMTYS
-1331 ENSQSSSS
+1331 ENSESTSS
-1339 TTINWKEGFD
+1339 TTINWKGGFD
-1349 GKGNTKAIIVGAKTM
+1349 GKGNTKAIVIGAKTL

-1386 NSYSYLEKGVTVTS
+1386 NSYAYLEKGVTVTS
-1400 TSSYEGSVANEGV
+1400 TSTYEGNVTNEGV
-1413 LNSEAKINTE
+1413 LNNEAK
-1423 LVTFVGAGA
+1423 VGAKVITFTGLGA
-1432 GVINKNDIKNEY
+1432 GVVNENDVKNEF
-1444 SFGVSHSEMI
+1444 SFGASHSETI
-1454 GGTDTDTK
+1454 GGTDSDTK

-1478 VGPDGDLFVGF
+1478 VGSDGDLFVGY
-1489 STNIGVGKTQNIA
+1489 STNIGVGKTENIA
-1502 VVSREMYQ
+1502 VTTREMYLANP
-1510 SAPDKYE
+1510 SEYE
-1517 LFGDVTPA
+1517 LFGSVTPES
-1525 ANDYLLVKATGLG
+1525 NEYLLVKTTGLG

-1545 MFTYPQVHIEKV
+1545 MFTYPQVHIEQV
-1557 LLPKLEEVR
+1557 LLPKLEDVR
-1566 NSMLHQQSEALDFQA
+1566 NKLLHQQAEGVDFQA

-1589 VYVSKLGVDDANYGK
+1589 VYVSKLAVDDPNFGK

-1616 NDPLDGPSYK
+1616 NTPTDGPSYK

-1649 WKKQLRNNEEQK
+1649 WKMQLRNNEEQK

-1685 VGRSETT
+1685 VGRSETQ
-1692 RFSLLIGAQ
+1692 RFSILIGAQ
-1701 FSTNFGWEL
+1701 FTNNFGWTL
-1710 NGTGMILN
+1710 NGTGMVLTV
-1718 IDEKFTTE
+1718 DESFTTE
-1726 HGGEFTNEETA
+1726 HGGEFSTEETA

-1744 LAEEGSDYISVDVCR
+1744 LAEEGSDYLSVDVCR
-1759 EAGYKDGDQYINY
+1759 EAGYKDGDQYIKY
-1772 KDMKD
+1772 KDMKN

-1797 PFEGEY
+1797 PYEGEY

-1832 FIENVPSGKS
+1832 FVENVPSGKS

-1925 PTDFQDEIYDDV
+1925 PTDFQGDIYDDV

-1948 DVNLKKPTDNWT
+1948 DVSLKKPTDNWT
-1960 YNTKLPTAEVNGVQK
+1960 YNTKLPTTEVNGVQK

-2015 YNNQALYDQAVK
+2015 YNDQTLYDQAVK

-2034 IKAADAGTIKYSWFM
+2034 IKAADAGCIKYRWFM
-2049 DDLQDQRYDLR
+2049 DDQQDQRYDLR
-2060 TVGTSMINNAEVY
+2060 TVGTSMINNEEVY
-2073 NYSAVHSGIKDMY
+2073 NYSAVHTGIKDMY

-2100 LTVNDEVKLTFN
+2100 LTVNDEVLLTFN

-2140 SVRLDGKNDELVSEF
+2140 SVRLDGKNDVLVSEF
-2155 QRNWSGKNLTVEMWT
+2155 QRNWSGKNLTIEMWT

-2316 DVLADKAHG
+2316 SVLADKAHG

-2330 RGAEWANPEGRAA
+2330 RGGEWANPEGRAA
-2343 AFNGKDQYL
+2343 AFNGKDQYV
-2352 KLSAGSSCVVDNTM
+2352 KLSSGSSCVVDSSM

-2387 NGRGDGEDMGGSLN
+2387 NGRGDGEEMGGSLN

-2416 NGVRVACDGSY
+2416 NGVRVACDGSF

-2442 SGRAQIYV
+2442 SGRGQIYV

-2484 QQEKADNFF
+2484 QQERADNFF

-2526 LLAYYPFETYIEWQ
+2526 LLAYYPFETYTEWQ

-2548 LKDQKQQA
+2548 LMDQKQQA

-2561 VPDAVVVGGDV
+2561 VPDAVAVGGDV
-2572 ETKTS
+2572 ETKAS

-2639 FIDRNQLKWSDNALT
+2639 YIDRNQLKWSDNALT
-2654 VVKKLNEEKTIRVKA
+2654 VVKKLNEEKTIKVKA
-2669 LNNGG
+2669 LNKGG

-2698 PTASQDI
+2698 PTSSADI

-2738 KVEGEKPDWTVNA
+2738 KVEGEKPEWTVNA
-2751 ADFKYNMSV
+2751 SDFKYNMSV

-2804 LTVYSNDVSSDNLEF
+2804 LTVYSNDVNGSDLEF

-2828 TYIAESEKPISFEN
+2828 TYIAQSEKPISFEN

-2862 QNISLNEGWTWIS
+2862 QNITLNEGWTWIS

-2898 DQVKNE
+2898 DQVKSE
-2904 QYGFASWTKRNGWM
+2904 QYGFASWTKRNGWV
-2918 GQLTAIDND
+2918 GQLTEIDND
-2927 QMYLVHSSQPQSLHI
+2927 QMYLVHSSAPQNLHI
-2942 SGPVVD
+2942 SGPAVD
-2948 PTSHKLTIRGAKADG
+2948 PTSHKLTIRGAKEDG
-2963 TARWNYISY
+2963 TPRWNYISY

-3036 YPSKTSVGRKTKAA
+3036 YPSKTSVGRKAKAA
-3050 MAAAKSADGTNAYFP
+3050 MAAAKNADGTNAYFP

-3070 TAVVEVEGVELQ
+3070 TAVVEVEGVSLQ

-3091 AGELR
+3091 AGEPR
-3096 GYAEAIAL
+3096 GYAEGITL
-3104 PDGRTVFMLTIG
+3104 PDGRTIFMLAIG
-3116 GDKPEGVDVT
+3116 GDKPEAVDVT
-3126 IERDGDVVAKAPS
+3126 VERDGNVVAKAPS
-3139 AVSYAANSN
+3139 VISYAANSN
-3148 VGTLSEPMRISFLG
+3148 VGTINEPMHISFLG
-3162 TEGGLYIYPS
+3162 TEGGLYVYPS
-3172 PFYSQLKIRATV
+3172 PFYSQLKIRAMV
-3184 DRDAYTDVYV
+3184 DRDAYADVYV
-3194 SDMSGKRIVAWNDCN
+3194 TDMSGKRVVTWNDCN

-3215 ITWNAGNSV
+3215 ITWNAGNTLPS
-3224 PAGVYIVSI
+3224 GVYIVSI

>member
-1 MKRRREKQPPPYL
+1 M
-14 DGRVAGNAV
+14 
-23 SMRRS
+23 
-28 MRTPAGRF
+28 
-36 MQFFLC
+36 
-42 VMMLMA
+42 
-48 FSVQKASAYDDW
+48 
-60 DNKWISQWYDPINA
+60 
-74 TIVLDIR
+74 
-81 VYQSWGGG
+81 
-89 SPGGHC
+89 
-95 GFIGDNGYLTVNVAG
+95 
-110 YGIKING
+110 
-117 PSGTWNNSD
+117 
-126 DLEKYVKNDDDE
+126 
-138 TLNKDVSVEW
+138 EW
-148 LDSRVVTSNGKSAYF
+148 LGARVVTSNGKSAYY

-168 PLTQDRIGTDQE
+168 PLTQDRIGKDQE
-180 VEYKGKWWRKA
+180 VYYNGKWWRRTKTA
-191 LAAEDQKVNFKE
+191 TDQKVEFTE
-203 KVDTR
+203 IVDTR

-222 VKQNKPGYVIA
+222 VKQNKPGYFID

-239 AGKNS
+239 ADKNS
-244 IDDKGDFILYSNDKP
+244 IDRYGYYFICDSEGKEINGTDSL
-259 VDGISTI
+259 V
-266 SANLGSTG
+266 GSQTSG
-274 EFFIP
+274 
-279 AESLNLDNPS
+279 SLFVPTERMSLDNFSDYKVKQKYTPS
-289 EYKIIQRYE
+289 NN
-298 PTYNKN
+298 NK
-304 VTYETSS
+304 VTYSTLSDS
-311 SANKTRPAYP
+311 YTRPAYP
-321 QVKEISADYNQV
+321 QVKEISADYNQT
-333 TRKIKVNWNLS
+333 TRKVKVNWNLS

-362 TNGAT
+362 TDKAT
-367 NAVKTTTQNIKYMA
+367 NTANTTTQNIKYMA

-392 PLGESL
+392 PLGKSL
-398 NYEFSIKRSHTGNYA
+398 NYEFSIKRSHTGNSD
-413 VWNNAFIKHTS
+413 VWNNAFSKSTS
-424 LSASAK
+424 LDVSTK
-430 HCNVTAGSV
+430 HSNVTVGSV

-456 DGDIWS
+456 EGDTWS
-462 SGTKAVLTRLNVTN
+462 SGTKAVLTRLNVTS

-487 NFQSGKYVD
+487 EFLSGKYVD
-496 KMIMVCNEYSYR
+496 DMIMVCNEYRYR
-508 LTVKPAEAYGTLTP
+508 LTVKPAEAYGTLPT
-522 VEAPESIMPTSIGN
+522 VAAPESIMPTSIGN

-672 FSGASNLTVDNDQ
+672 FSGASNLTVDNDS
-685 LLNDATQAAT
+685 LMKDATQAAT

-701 AANEGTIIEKPGMY
+701 PTAEGTIIEKAGMY
-715 KLAYKDKKIEFSA
+715 KLAYNDKKIEFSA
-728 GSQTL
+728 GTQTL

-751 SAVASATHLYIYV
+751 SAVASATHLIIYI
-764 NGLAVAEAE
+764 NGEAVAEAE

-855 ATGVKI
+855 ATGVTI
-861 SSKDIP
+861 SAKDIP

-931 KSAFNISGK
+931 KSSFNISGK

-1008 GTDRNYQDDE
+1008 GTDRNYQDDDN
-1018 SGFELFDVTTV
+1018 GFEIFDVTTV
-1029 RYIGRIAGGTKQEA
+1029 RYIGRVAGGTKQEA
-1043 LPVGHSL
+1043 FPVGHSL

-1062 LTYQNEAYKMTT
+1062 LTYQNEAYKMTAAPR
-1074 EARDTTLNHFKGAY
+1074 ETTLNHFKGAY

-1502 VVSREMYQ
+1502 VVSHEMYQ

-1626 IYAPAGQ
+1626 IYTPAGQ

-1718 IDEKFTTE
+1718 IDEKVTTE

-1737 RHCKGYV
+1737 RHCKGFV

-2015 YNNQALYDQAVK
+2015 YNDQALYDQAVN

-2244 ISAAEVGEYNG
+2244 ISAAEVDEYNG

-2316 DVLADKAHG
+2316 NVLADKAHG

-2330 RGAEWANPEGRAA
+2330 RGGEWANPEGRAA

-2352 KLSAGSSCVVDNTM
+2352 KLSSGSSCVVDNSM

-2380 QTATIIS
+2380 QTASIIS

-2521 GAEKG
+2521 GTEKG

-2556 DPTQK
+2556 DPTQQ
-2561 VPDAVVVGGDV
+2561 VADAVVVGGDV

-2639 FIDRNQLKWSDNALT
+2639 FIDRNQLKWSDRALT

-2804 LTVYSNDVSSDNLEF
+2804 LTVYSNEVSSDNLEF

-2862 QNISLNEGWTWIS
+2862 QNITLNEGWTWIS

-2942 SGPVVD
+2942 SGPAVD

-3036 YPSKTSVGRKTKAA
+3036 YPSKTSVGRKAKAV
-3050 MAAAKSADGTNAYFP
+3050 KSADEPTAYFP

-3091 AGELR
+3091 AGEPR

-3116 GDKPEGVDVT
+3116 GDKPEAVDVT
-3126 IERDGDVVAKAPS
+3126 VERDGDVVAKAPS

-3194 SDMSGKRIVAWNDCN
+3194 SDMSGKRIVAWTDCN
-3209 AGGNVD
+3209 TGGNVD
-3215 ITWNAGNSV
+3215 ITWNAGNTV

-3233 SVDGNVYSM
+3233 AVDGNVYSM

>member
-14 DGRVAGNAV
+14 DGRVAGNSV
-23 SMRRS
+23 SARRS

-60 DNKWISQWYDPINA
+60 NNKWISQWYDPINA

-89 SPGGHC
+89 DDGHC
-95 GFIGDNGYLTVNVAG
+95 GFIGDDGYLTVTVAG

-117 PSGTWNNSD
+117 PSGTWNNSKD
-126 DLEKYVKNDDDE
+126 FKKYVKNDDGK

-148 LDSRVVTSNGKSAYF
+148 LGDRVVTSNGKSAYY

-168 PLTQDRIGTDQE
+168 PLTQDRIGKDQE
-180 VEYKGKWWRKA
+180 VYYNGKWWRRTKTA
-191 LAAEDQKVNFKE
+191 TDQKVDFTE
-203 KVDTR
+203 IVDTR

-222 VKQNKPGYVIA
+222 VKQNKPGYFID
-233 WKKDGK
+233 WKKNGTATNK
-239 AGKNS
+239 S
-244 IDDKGDFILYSNDKP
+244 IDRYGYYFICDSEGKEINGTDSL
-259 VDGISTI
+259 V
-266 SANLGSTG
+266 GSQTSG
-274 EFFIP
+274 SLFIP
-279 AESLNLDNPS
+279 TERMSLDNFSDYKVKQKYTPS
-289 EYKIIQRYE
+289 NN
-298 PTYNKN
+298 NK
-304 VTYETSS
+304 VTYSTLSDS
-311 SANKTRPAYP
+311 YTRPAYP
-321 QVKEISADYNQV
+321 QVNEISANYDQV
-333 TRKIKVNWNLS
+333 TRKMKVNWNLS

-362 TNGAT
+362 TDRAT
-367 NAVKTTTQNIKYMA
+367 NAVETTTQNIKYMA

-392 PLGESL
+392 PLGRSM
-398 NYEFSIKRSHTGNYA
+398 NYEFRVKRSHTGNSD
-413 VWNNAFIKHTS
+413 VWNNAFSKQTS
-424 LSASAK
+424 LDVSTK
-430 HCNVTAGSV
+430 HSNVTAGSV

-456 DGDIWS
+456 EGDTWS
-462 SGTKAVLTRLNVTN
+462 SGTKAVLTRLNVTT

-487 NFQSGKYVD
+487 EFLSGKYVD
-496 KMIMVCNEYSYR
+496 DMIMVCNEYRYR
-508 LTVKPAEAYGTLTP
+508 LTVKPAEAYGTLPT
-522 VEAPESIMPTSIGN
+522 VAAPESIMPTSIGN

-659 PTDGS
+659 ATDGS

-672 FSGASNLTVDNDQ
+672 FTGASNLTVDNDQ

-701 AANEGTIIEKPGMY
+701 AAKEGTIIEKSGMY

-728 GSQTL
+728 GTQTL
-733 KTPKKLSEYVSS
+733 KTPKKLSEFVSS

-751 SAVASATHLYIYV
+751 SAVASATHLIIYI
-764 NGLAVAEAE
+764 NGEAVAEAE

-810 ASDYSRYLVGN
+810 ASDYDRYLVGN

-855 ATGVKI
+855 ATGVTI
-861 SSKDIP
+861 SAKDIP

-931 KSAFNISGK
+931 KSSFNISGK

-1008 GTDRNYQDDE
+1008 GTDRNYQDDDN
-1018 SGFELFDVTTV
+1018 GFEIFDVTTV
-1029 RYIGRIAGGTKQEA
+1029 RYIGRVAGGTKQEA
-1043 LPVGHSL
+1043 FPVGHSL

-1074 EARDTTLNHFKGAY
+1074 EARETTLNHVKGVY
-1088 VSKQHKNRVAYDG
+1088 VSKQHQNRVAYDG

-1148 FVQQNEVNEY
+1148 FAKQSEVNEY
-1158 VDSVS
+1158 VDSIS
-1163 TQGVFVNCSDTV
+1163 TQGKFVNCSDTV

-1203 FFGKEELNVATLDQT
+1203 FFGKEELTVATLDQT

-1258 EYKDKDGRRKEGV
+1258 EYKDKDGRRKDGV
-1271 KEDIVPTPEATL
+1271 KEDIVPTPEAKL
-1283 SFSRGDLAYGTQENI
+1283 SFSRGDIAYGTQEDI
-1298 TTDENGEAEWTFQ
+1298 TTDKNGEAEWTFQ
-1311 VNNPEMTSAMRSAA
+1311 VNNPEMTSALRSAA
-1325 MDMTYT
+1325 MDMTYS
-1331 ENSQSSSS
+1331 ENSQSTSS
-1339 TTINWKEGFD
+1339 TTINWKGGFD
-1349 GKGNTKAIIVGAKTM
+1349 GKGNTKAIVIGAKTL

-1386 NSYSYLEKGVTVTS
+1386 NSYAYLEKGVTVTS
-1400 TSSYEGSVANEGV
+1400 TSSYEGNVTNEGV
-1413 LNSEAKINTE
+1413 LNNEAKIGLE
-1423 LVTFVGAGA
+1423 LMTFAGVGAGK
-1432 GVINKNDIKNEY
+1432 ITNNEIKDEY
-1444 SFGVSHSEMI
+1444 SFGVSHSETI

-1478 VGPDGDLFVGF
+1478 VGADGDLFVGF

-1510 SAPDKYE
+1510 SAPNKYE

-1545 MFTYPQVHIEKV
+1545 MFIYPQVHIEKV

-1581 MANNTKKP
+1581 MADNTKLP
-1589 VYVSKLGVDDANYGK
+1589 VYVSKLATDDPNYGK
-1604 SNNDKVFKGANA
+1604 SNNDKVFGGANA
-1616 NDPLDGPSYK
+1616 DDPCDGPSYK
-1626 IYAPAGQ
+1626 IYAPKGVVM
-1633 PLKEDTIMFLN
+1633 KEDTIMYLN
-1644 QSIDN
+1644 QSIEN
-1649 WKKQLRNNEEQK
+1649 WKTQLRNNEEQK

-1671 FQGGASYEYSEEYE
+1671 FQGGASYEYSEEYG

-1692 RFSLLIGAQ
+1692 RFSLLVGAQ
-1701 FSTNFGWEL
+1701 YSTNVGWGFD
-1710 NGTGMILN
+1710 GTGFVLN
-1718 IDEKFTTE
+1718 IDEKVTTE

-1759 EAGYKDGDQYINY
+1759 EAGYKNGDQYIKY
-1772 KDMKD
+1772 KDMKN

-1797 PFEGEY
+1797 PYEGEY
-1803 KTKYYEPGQHVINEA
+1803 KTKYYESGQHVINEA

-2015 YNNQALYDQAVK
+2015 YNDQALYDQAVK

-2330 RGAEWANPEGRAA
+2330 RGAEWANPEGRAV

-2352 KLSAGSSCVVDNTM
+2352 KLSSGSSCVVDNTM

-2521 GAEKG
+2521 GTEKG

-2639 FIDRNQLKWSDNALT
+2639 FIDRNQLKWSDRALT

-2804 LTVYSNDVSSDNLEF
+2804 LTVYSNEVSSDNLEF

-2862 QNISLNEGWTWIS
+2862 QNITLNEGWTWIS

-3036 YPSKTSVGRKTKAA
+3036 YPSKASVGRKAKAV
-3050 MAAAKSADGTNAYFP
+3050 KSADEPTAYFP

-3091 AGELR
+3091 AGEPR

-3116 GDKPEGVDVT
+3116 GDKPEAVDVT
-3126 IERDGDVVAKAPS
+3126 VERDGDVVAKAPS

-3172 PFYSQLKIRATV
+3172 PFYSQLKIRAIV

-3215 ITWNAGNSV
+3215 ITWNAGNTV

-3233 SVDGNVYSM
+3233 AVDGNVYSM

>member
-1 MKRRREKQPPPYL
+1 MKRRRLQQPPPYL
-14 DGRVAGNAV
+14 DRRFAGNSV
-23 SMRRS
+23 STRRS
-28 MRTPAGRF
+28 MRTSAGRF

-42 VMMLMA
+42 VVMLMA
-48 FSVQKASAYDDW
+48 FSVQKASADDW
-60 DNKWISQWYDPINA
+60 NNAWIKQRFNPVNA
-74 TIVLDIR
+74 TLELDIR
-81 VYQSWGGG
+81 VYQDWGASGD
-89 SPGGHC
+89 GHC
-95 GFIGDNGYLTVNVAG
+95 GFCRKNGYLTVNVAG
-110 YGIKING
+110 KEIKLRGPEDKWTSLEVGGDQVTGI
-117 PSGTWNNSD
+117 D
-126 DLEKYVKNDDDE
+126 YKYVQ
-138 TLNKDVSVEW
+138 W
-148 LDSRVVTSNGKSAYF
+148 LGKSTDPTNGKKAYYLRLIIP
-163 LKITV
+163 LKQVNSSESVTY
-168 PLTQDRIGTDQE
+168 T
-180 VEYKGKWWRKA
+180 GKWWRRGR
-191 LAAEDQKVNFKE
+191 DDNNVTHTVNIK
-203 KVDTR
+203 TN
-208 YGCTPTIITNAYYG
+208 YGCTKTVITGGRYY
-222 VKQNKPGYVIA
+222 VLNRTPGYIIFF
-233 WKKDGK
+233 KKDGK
-239 AGKNS
+239 ASDYS
-244 IDDKGDFILYSNDKP
+244 IDSYGSFVLCNSAGEEISGIGSVSASNTSGSFFVPTDKMS
-259 VDGISTI
+259 
-266 SANLGSTG
+266 
-274 EFFIP
+274 
-279 AESLNLDNPS
+279 LDNFSDYKVKQKYTPS
-289 EYKIIQRYE
+289 
-298 PTYNKN
+298 YNKQ
-304 VTYETSS
+304 VTYSTLSDS
-311 SANKTRPAYP
+311 HTRPAYP

-333 TRKIKVNWNLS
+333 TRKAKVNWNLS

-362 TNGAT
+362 TDKAT
-367 NAVKTTTQNIKYMA
+367 NAVETTTQNFKYMA
-381 GKTAYSYEFDV
+381 GKTVYSYEFDV
-392 PLGESL
+392 PLGKSM
-398 NYEFSIKRSHTGNYA
+398 NYEFSVRRSHTGNYA
-413 VWNNAFIKHTS
+413 VWNNTFSKQTS

-430 HCNVTAGSV
+430 HSNVTAGSV

-456 DGDIWS
+456 NGDIWS
-462 SGTKAVLTRLNVTN
+462 SGTKAVLTRLNVTT

-487 NFQSGKYVD
+487 DFLSGKYVD
-496 KMIMVCNEYSYR
+496 DMIMVCNEYRYR

-522 VEAPESIMPTSIGN
+522 VAAPESIMPTSIGN

-570 HGAPDTDY
+570 HSAPDTDY

-672 FSGASNLTVDNDQ
+672 FSGASNLTVDNDL

-695 LQAWVR
+695 LQTWVR
-701 AANEGTIIEKPGMY
+701 PTAEGTIIEKPGMY
-715 KLAYKDKKIEFSA
+715 KLAYKDKKIEFTA

-751 SAVASATHLYIYV
+751 SAVASATHLIIYI
-764 NGLAVAEAE
+764 NGEAVAEAE

-803 ALSADTI
+803 ALNADTI
-810 ASDYSRYLVGN
+810 ASDYNRYLVGN

-872 GHSSYTS
+872 GYSSYTAT
-879 VDGSYQIRS
+879 DGSYQIRS

-931 KSAFNISGK
+931 KSSFNISGK

-995 HTFENGGKLTNSD
+995 HEFENGGKLTNSD
-1008 GTDRNYQDDE
+1008 GTDRNYQDDDN
-1018 SGFELFDVTTV
+1018 GFEIFDVTTV
-1029 RYIGRIAGGTKQEA
+1029 RYIGRVAGGTKQEA
-1043 LPVGHSL
+1043 FPVGHSL

-1062 LTYQNEAYKMTT
+1062 LTYQNDAYQMTAT
-1074 EARDTTLNHFKGAY
+1074 KHEETLNHFKGVYAK
-1088 VSKQHKNRVAYDG
+1088 KQYDNRVVYEG
-1101 NKITIYPDAETGEFY
+1101 NKITIYPNAETGEFF

-1148 FVQQNEVNEY
+1148 FAKQSEVNAY
-1158 VDSVS
+1158 VDSIS
-1163 TQGVFVNCSDTV
+1163 TQGKFVNCSDTV

-1188 PSILVKEKVKGKLQD
+1188 PSIIVKEKVKGKLQD
-1203 FFGKEELNVATLDQT
+1203 FFGKEELSIATLDQT

-1225 YNPDNAAQP
+1225 YDPDNAAQP
-1234 YTLGVPVYEQGQY
+1234 YKLGVPVYEQGQY

-1258 EYKDKDGRRKEGV
+1258 EYKDKDGRRKDGV
-1271 KEDIVPTPEATL
+1271 KEDIVPTPEAKL
-1283 SFSRGDLAYGTQENI
+1283 SFSRGDIAYGTQEDI
-1298 TTDENGEAEWTFQ
+1298 TTDEKGEAEWTFQ
-1311 VNNPEMTSAMRSAA
+1311 VNNPEMTSALRSAA
-1325 MDMTYT
+1325 MDMTYS
-1331 ENSQSSSS
+1331 ENSESTSS
-1339 TTINWKEGFD
+1339 TTINWKGGFD
-1349 GKGNTKAIIVGAKTM
+1349 GKGNTKAIVIGAKTL

-1386 NSYSYLEKGVTVTS
+1386 NSYAYLEKGVTVTS
-1400 TSSYEGSVANEGV
+1400 TSTYEGNVTNEGV
-1413 LNSEAKINTE
+1413 LNNEAK
-1423 LVTFVGAGA
+1423 VGAKVITFTGLGA
-1432 GVINKNDIKNEY
+1432 GVVNENDVKNEF
-1444 SFGVSHSEMI
+1444 SFGASHSETI
-1454 GGTDTDTK
+1454 GGTDSDTK

-1478 VGPDGDLFVGF
+1478 VGSDGDLFVGY
-1489 STNIGVGKTQNIA
+1489 STNIGVGKTENIA
-1502 VVSREMYQ
+1502 VTTREMYL
-1510 SAPDKYE
+1510 ANPTEYE
-1517 LFGDVTPA
+1517 LFGSVTPES
-1525 ANDYLLVKATGLG
+1525 NEYLLVKTTGLG

-1545 MFTYPQVHIEKV
+1545 MFTYPQVHIEQV
-1557 LLPKLEEVR
+1557 LLPKLEDVR
-1566 NSMLHQQSEALDFQA
+1566 NKLLHQQAEGVDFQA

-1589 VYVSKLGVDDANYGK
+1589 VYVSKLAVDDPNFGK

-1616 NDPLDGPSYK
+1616 NTPTDGPSYK

-1644 QSIDN
+1644 QSIEN
-1649 WKKQLRNNEEQK
+1649 WKMQLRNNEEQK

-1685 VGRSETT
+1685 VGRSETQ
-1692 RFSLLIGAQ
+1692 RFSILIGAQ
-1701 FSTNFGWEL
+1701 FTNNFGWTL
-1710 NGTGMILN
+1710 NGTGMVLTV
-1718 IDEKFTTE
+1718 DESFTTE
-1726 HGGEFTNEETA
+1726 HGGEFSTEETA

-1744 LAEEGSDYISVDVCR
+1744 LAEEGSDYLSVDVCR
-1759 EAGYKDGDQYINY
+1759 EAGYKDGDQYVKY
-1772 KDMKD
+1772 KDMKN
-1777 EEGQTFS
+1777 EEGGTFS

-1797 PFEGEY
+1797 PYEGEY

-1832 FIENVPSGKS
+1832 FVENVPSGKS

-1864 IDDSSNPNGAQ
+1864 IDDGSNPNGAQ
-1875 LLIDGAPIGNGR
+1875 LLMDGAPIGNGR

-1925 PTDFQDEIYDDV
+1925 PTDFQGDIYDDV

-1948 DVNLKKPTDNWT
+1948 DVKLKKPTDNWT

-2015 YNNQALYDQAVK
+2015 YDDETLYDQAVK

-2034 IKAADAGTIKYSWFM
+2034 IKAADAGTIKYRWFM
-2049 DDLQDQRYDLR
+2049 DDQQDQRYDLR
-2060 TVGTSMINNAEVY
+2060 TVGTSMINNEEVY

-2100 LTVNDEVKLTFN
+2100 LTVNDEVMLTFN

-2155 QRNWSGKNLTVEMWT
+2155 QRNWSGKNLTIEMWT
-2170 LADKAQDAVLF
+2170 LADKPQDAVLF
-2181 SQGNANSAIELATTS
+2181 SQGNANSSIELATTS

-2232 GNVSAYYNYEQL
+2232 GDVSAYYNYEQL

-2277 ARIWDKVLT
+2277 ARIWDKVMT

-2307 YYPMSEAKG
+2307 YYPMAEAKG
-2316 DVLADKAHG
+2316 SVLADKAHG

-2330 RGAEWANPEGRAA
+2330 RGGEWANPEGRAA

-2352 KLSAGSSCVVDNTM
+2352 KLSSGSSCVVDSSM

-2387 NGRGDGEDMGGSLN
+2387 NGRGDGEEMGGSLN

-2416 NGVRVACDGSY
+2416 NGVRVACDGSF

-2442 SGRAQIYV
+2442 SGRGQIYV

-2484 QQEKADNFF
+2484 QQERADNFF

-2521 GAEKG
+2521 GTEKG

-2548 LKDQKQQA
+2548 LMDQKQQA

-2561 VPDAVVVGGDV
+2561 VPDAVAVGGDV
-2572 ETKTS
+2572 ETKAS

-2639 FIDRNQLKWSDNALT
+2639 YIDRNQLKWSDNALT
-2654 VVKKLNEEKTIRVKA
+2654 VVKKLNEEKTIKVKA
-2669 LNNGG
+2669 LNKGG

-2698 PTASQDI
+2698 PTASADI

-2738 KVEGEKPDWTVNA
+2738 KVEGEKPEWTVNA

-2804 LTVYSNDVSSDNLEF
+2804 LTVYSNDVNGSDLEF

-2828 TYIAESEKPISFEN
+2828 TYIAQSEKPISFEN
-2842 NAVVGSPSQ
+2842 NAVVGSPAQ

-2862 QNISLNEGWTWIS
+2862 QNITLNEGWTWIS

-2898 DQVKNE
+2898 DQVKSE
-2904 QYGFASWTKRNGWM
+2904 QYGFASWTKRNGWV
-2918 GQLTAIDND
+2918 GQLTEIDND
-2927 QMYLVHSSQPQSLHI
+2927 QMYLVHSSAPQNLHI
-2942 SGPVVD
+2942 SGTAVD
-2948 PTSHKLTIRGAKADG
+2948 PTSHKLTIRGAKEDG
-2963 TARWNYISY
+2963 TPRWNYISY

-3036 YPSKTSVGRKTKAA
+3036 YPSKTSVGRKAKAA
-3050 MAAAKSADGTNAYFP
+3050 MAAAKNADGTNAYFP

-3070 TAVVEVEGVELQ
+3070 TAVVEVEGVSLQ

-3091 AGELR
+3091 GGEPR
-3096 GYAEAIAL
+3096 GYAEGITL
-3104 PDGRTVFMLTIG
+3104 PDGRTIFMLAVG
-3116 GDKPEGVDVT
+3116 GDKPEAVDVT
-3126 IERDGDVVAKAPS
+3126 IERGGNIIAKAPS
-3139 AVSYAANSN
+3139 AISYAANSN
-3148 VGTLSEPMRISFLG
+3148 VGTINEPMHISFLG
-3162 TEGGLYIYPS
+3162 TEGGLYVYPS
-3172 PFYSQLKIRATV
+3172 PFYSQLKIRAMV
-3184 DRDAYTDVYV
+3184 DRDAYADVYV
-3194 SDMSGKRIVAWNDCN
+3194 TDMSGKRVVAWNDCN

-3215 ITWNAGNSV
+3215 ITWNAGNTV
-3224 PAGVYIVSI
+3224 PSGVYIVSI

>member
-14 DGRVAGNAV
+14 DGRVAGNSV
-23 SMRRS
+23 SARRS

-60 DNKWISQWYDPINA
+60 NNKWISQWYDPINA

-89 SPGGHC
+89 DDGHC
-95 GFIGDNGYLTVNVAG
+95 GFIGDDGYLTVTVAG

-117 PSGTWNNSD
+117 PSGTWNNSKD
-126 DLEKYVKNDDDE
+126 FKKYVKNDDGK

-148 LDSRVVTSNGKSAYF
+148 LGDRVVTSNGKSAYY

-168 PLTQDRIGTDQE
+168 PLTQDRIGKDQE
-180 VEYKGKWWRKA
+180 VYYNGKWWRRTKTA
-191 LAAEDQKVNFKE
+191 TDQKVDFTE
-203 KVDTR
+203 IVDTR

-222 VKQNKPGYVIA
+222 VKQNKPGYFIV

-239 AGKNS
+239 ADKNS
-244 IDDKGDFILYSNDKP
+244 IDRYGYYFICDSEGKEINGTDSL
-259 VDGISTI
+259 V
-266 SANLGSTG
+266 GSQTSG
-274 EFFIP
+274 SLFIP
-279 AESLNLDNPS
+279 TERMSLDNFSDYKVKQKYTPS
-289 EYKIIQRYE
+289 NN
-298 PTYNKN
+298 NK
-304 VTYETSS
+304 VTYSTLSDS
-311 SANKTRPAYP
+311 YTRPAYP
-321 QVKEISADYNQV
+321 QVNEISANYDQV
-333 TRKIKVNWNLS
+333 TRKMKVNWNLS
-344 AAPTQNCI
+344 AAPTLNCI

-362 TNGAT
+362 TDKAT
-367 NAVKTTTQNIKYMA
+367 NAVETTTQNIKYMA

-392 PLGESL
+392 PLGKSL
-398 NYEFSIKRSHTGNYA
+398 NYEFSIKRSHTGNSD
-413 VWNNAFIKHTS
+413 VWNNAFSKSTS
-424 LSASAK
+424 LDVSTK
-430 HCNVTAGSV
+430 HSNVTAGSV

-456 DGDIWS
+456 NGDTWS
-462 SGTKAVLTRLNVTN
+462 SGTKAVLTRLNVTS

-487 NFQSGKYVD
+487 EFLSGKYVD
-496 KMIMVCNEYSYR
+496 DMIMVCNEYRYR
-508 LTVKPAEAYGTLTP
+508 LTVKPAEAYGTLPT
-522 VEAPESIMPTSIGN
+522 VAAPESIMPTSIGN

-659 PTDGS
+659 ATDGS

-672 FSGASNLTVDNDQ
+672 FTGASKLTVDNDQ

-701 AANEGTIIEKPGMY
+701 PTAEGTIIEKSGMY
-715 KLAYKDKKIEFSA
+715 KLAYNDKKIEFSA
-728 GSQTL
+728 GTQTL
-733 KTPKKLSEYVSS
+733 KTPKKLSEFS

-751 SAVASATHLYIYV
+751 SAVASATHLIIYI
-764 NGLAVAEAE
+764 NGEAVAEAE

-810 ASDYSRYLVGN
+810 ASDYNRYLVGN
-821 EDGLQA
+821 EEGLQA

-855 ATGVKI
+855 ATNVTT

-872 GHSSYTS
+872 GYSSYTAK
-879 VDGSYQIRS
+879 DGSYQIRS

-931 KSAFNISGK
+931 KSSFNISGK

-971 TDAHGQFTISVPV
+971 TDSHGQFTISVPV

-1008 GTDRNYQDDE
+1008 GTDRNYQDNDN
-1018 SGFELFDVTTV
+1018 GFEIFDVTTV
-1029 RYIGRIAGGTKQEA
+1029 RYIGRVAGGTKQEA
-1043 LPVGHSL
+1043 FPVGHSL

-1074 EARDTTLNHFKGAY
+1074 EARETTLNHVKGVY
-1088 VSKQHKNRVAYDG
+1088 VSKQHQNRVAYNG

-1148 FVQQNEVNEY
+1148 FAKQSEVNAY
-1158 VDSVS
+1158 VDSIS
-1163 TQGVFVNCSDTV
+1163 TQGKFVNCSDTV

-1188 PSILVKEKVKGKLQD
+1188 PSIIVKEKVKGKLQD
-1203 FFGKEELNVATLDQT
+1203 FFGKEELTVATLDQT

-1225 YNPDNAAQP
+1225 YNPDNAAQS

-1258 EYKDKDGRRKEGV
+1258 EYKDKDGRRKDGV
-1271 KEDIVPTPEATL
+1271 KEDIVPTPEAKL
-1283 SFSRGDLAYGTQENI
+1283 SFSRGDIAYGTQEDI

-1325 MDMTYT
+1325 MDMTYS
-1331 ENSQSSSS
+1331 EDSQSTSS
-1339 TTINWKEGFD
+1339 TTINWKGGFD
-1349 GKGNTKAIIVGAKTM
+1349 GKGNTKAIVIGAKTL

-1386 NSYSYLEKGVTVTS
+1386 NSYAYLEKGVTVTS
-1400 TSSYEGSVANEGV
+1400 TSSYEGNVTNEGV
-1413 LNSEAKINTE
+1413 LNNEAKIGLE
-1423 LVTFVGAGA
+1423 LMTFAGVGAGK
-1432 GVINKNDIKNEY
+1432 ITNNEIKDEY
-1444 SFGVSHSEMI
+1444 SFGVSHSETI

-1478 VGPDGDLFVGF
+1478 VGADGDLFVGF

-1502 VVSREMYQ
+1502 VVSREMYL
-1510 SAPDKYE
+1510 SAPNKYE

-1545 MFTYPQVHIEKV
+1545 MFIYPQVHIEKV

-1581 MANNTKKP
+1581 MADNTKLP
-1589 VYVSKLGVDDANYGK
+1589 VYVSKLATDDPNYGK
-1604 SNNDKVFKGANA
+1604 SNNDKVFGGANA
-1616 NDPLDGPSYK
+1616 DDPCDGLSYK
-1626 IYAPAGQ
+1626 IYAPKGVVM
-1633 PLKEDTIMFLN
+1633 KEDTIMYLN
-1644 QSIDN
+1644 QSIEN
-1649 WKKQLRNNEEQK
+1649 WKTQLRNNEEQK

-1671 FQGGASYEYSEEYE
+1671 FQGGASYEYSEEYG

-1692 RFSLLIGAQ
+1692 RFSLLVGAQ
-1701 FSTNFGWEL
+1701 YSTNVGWGFD
-1710 NGTGMILN
+1710 GTGFVLN
-1718 IDEKFTTE
+1718 IDEKVTTE

-1759 EAGYKDGDQYINY
+1759 EAGYKNGDQYIKY
-1772 KDMKD
+1772 KDMKN

-1797 PFEGEY
+1797 PYEGEY

-2015 YNNQALYDQAVK
+2015 YNDQALYDQAVK

-2330 RGAEWANPEGRAA
+2330 RGAEWANPEGRAV

-2352 KLSAGSSCVVDNTM
+2352 KLSSGSSCVVDNTM

-2472 LGARVWTPADNL
+2472 LGARVWTPVDNL

-2521 GAEKG
+2521 GTEKG

-2639 FIDRNQLKWSDNALT
+2639 FIDRNQLKWSDRALT

-2804 LTVYSNDVSSDNLEF
+2804 LTVYSNEVSSDNLEF

-2842 NAVVGSPSQ
+2842 NAVVGSPLQ

-2862 QNISLNEGWTWIS
+2862 QNITLNEGWTWIS

-2942 SGPVVD
+2942 SGPAVD

-3036 YPSKTSVGRKTKAA
+3036 YPSKTSVGRKAKAA
-3050 MAAAKSADGTNAYFP
+3050 MAAAKNTDGTNAYFP

-3091 AGELR
+3091 AGEPR

-3116 GDKPEGVDVT
+3116 GDKPEAVDVT
-3126 IERDGDVVAKAPS
+3126 VERDGDVVAKAPS

-3209 AGGNVD
+3209 TGGNVD
-3215 ITWNAGNSV
+3215 ITWNAGNTV

-3233 SVDGNVYSM
+3233 AVDGNVYSM

>member
-14 DGRVAGNAV
+14 DGRVAGNSV
-23 SMRRS
+23 SARRS

-60 DNKWISQWYDPINA
+60 NNKWISQWYDPINA

-89 SPGGHC
+89 DDGHC
-95 GFIGDNGYLTVNVAG
+95 GFIGDDGYLTVTVAG

-117 PSGTWNNSD
+117 PSGTWNNSKD
-126 DLEKYVKNDDDE
+126 FKKYVKNDDGK

-148 LDSRVVTSNGKSAYF
+148 LGDRVVTSNGKSAYY

-168 PLTQDRIGTDQE
+168 PLTQDRIGKDQE
-180 VEYKGKWWRKA
+180 VYYNGKWWRRTKTA
-191 LAAEDQKVNFKE
+191 TDQKVDFTE
-203 KVDTR
+203 IVDTR

-222 VKQNKPGYVIA
+222 VKQNKPGYFIV

-239 AGKNS
+239 ADKNS
-244 IDDKGDFILYSNDKP
+244 IDRYGYYFICDSEGKEINGTDSL
-259 VDGISTI
+259 V
-266 SANLGSTG
+266 GSQTSG
-274 EFFIP
+274 SLFIP
-279 AESLNLDNPS
+279 TERMSLDNFSDYKVKQKYTPS
-289 EYKIIQRYE
+289 NN
-298 PTYNKN
+298 NK
-304 VTYETSS
+304 VTYSTLSDS
-311 SANKTRPAYP
+311 YTRPAYP
-321 QVKEISADYNQV
+321 QVNEISANYDQV
-333 TRKIKVNWNLS
+333 TRKMKVNWNLS
-344 AAPTQNCI
+344 AAPTLNCI

-362 TNGAT
+362 TDKAT
-367 NAVKTTTQNIKYMA
+367 NAVETTTQNIKYMA

-392 PLGESL
+392 PLGKSL
-398 NYEFSIKRSHTGNYA
+398 NYEFSIKRSHTGNSD
-413 VWNNAFIKHTS
+413 VWNNAFSKSTS
-424 LSASAK
+424 LDVSTK
-430 HCNVTAGSV
+430 HSNVTAGSV

-456 DGDIWS
+456 NGDTWS
-462 SGTKAVLTRLNVTN
+462 SGTKAVLTRLNVTS

-487 NFQSGKYVD
+487 EFLSGKYVD
-496 KMIMVCNEYSYR
+496 DMIMVCNEYRYR
-508 LTVKPAEAYGTLTP
+508 LTVKPAEAYGTLPT
-522 VEAPESIMPTSIGN
+522 VAAPESIMPTSIGN

-672 FSGASNLTVDNDQ
+672 FTGASNLTVDNDQ
-685 LLNDATQAAT
+685 LLNDATQAVT

-701 AANEGTIIEKPGMY
+701 AAKEGTIIEKPGMY
-715 KLAYKDKKIEFSA
+715 KLAYNDKKVEFTA
-728 GSQTL
+728 GTQTL

-751 SAVASATHLYIYV
+751 SAVASATHLIIYI
-764 NGLAVAEAE
+764 NGQAVAEAE

-810 ASDYSRYLVGN
+810 ASDYNRYLVGN
-821 EDGLQA
+821 EEGLQA

-855 ATGVKI
+855 ATNVTT

-872 GHSSYTS
+872 GYSSYTAK
-879 VDGSYQIRS
+879 DGSYQIRS

-931 KSAFNISGK
+931 KSSFNISGK

-971 TDAHGQFTISVPV
+971 TDSHGQFTISVPV

-1008 GTDRNYQDDE
+1008 GTDRNYQDNDN
-1018 SGFELFDVTTV
+1018 GFEIFDVTTV
-1029 RYIGRIAGGTKQEA
+1029 RYIGRVAGGTKQEA
-1043 LPVGHSL
+1043 FPVGHSL

-1074 EARDTTLNHFKGAY
+1074 EARETTLNHVKGVY
-1088 VSKQHKNRVAYDG
+1088 VSKQHQNRVAYNG

-1148 FVQQNEVNEY
+1148 FAKQSEVNAY
-1158 VDSVS
+1158 VDSIS
-1163 TQGVFVNCSDTV
+1163 TQGKFVNCSDTV

-1188 PSILVKEKVKGKLQD
+1188 PSIIVKEKVKGKLQD
-1203 FFGKEELNVATLDQT
+1203 FFGKEELTVATLDQT

-1225 YNPDNAAQP
+1225 YNPDNAAQS

-1258 EYKDKDGRRKEGV
+1258 EYKDKDGRRKDGV
-1271 KEDIVPTPEATL
+1271 KEDIVPTPEAKL
-1283 SFSRGDLAYGTQENI
+1283 SFSRGDIAYGTQEDI

-1325 MDMTYT
+1325 MDMTYS
-1331 ENSQSSSS
+1331 EDSQSTSS
-1339 TTINWKEGFD
+1339 TTINWKGGFD
-1349 GKGNTKAIIVGAKTM
+1349 GKGNTKAIVIGAKTL

-1386 NSYSYLEKGVTVTS
+1386 NSYAYLEKGVTVTS
-1400 TSSYEGSVANEGV
+1400 TSSYEGNVTNEGV
-1413 LNSEAKINTE
+1413 LNNEAKIGLE
-1423 LVTFVGAGA
+1423 LMTFAGVGAGK
-1432 GVINKNDIKNEY
+1432 ITNNEIKDEY
-1444 SFGVSHSEMI
+1444 SFGVSHSETI

-1478 VGPDGDLFVGF
+1478 VGADGDLFVGF

-1502 VVSREMYQ
+1502 VVSREMYL
-1510 SAPDKYE
+1510 SAPNKYE

-1545 MFTYPQVHIEKV
+1545 MFIYPQVHIEKV

-1581 MANNTKKP
+1581 MADNTKLP
-1589 VYVSKLGVDDANYGK
+1589 VYVSKLATDDPNYGK
-1604 SNNDKVFKGANA
+1604 SNNDKVFGGANA
-1616 NDPLDGPSYK
+1616 DDPCDGPSYK
-1626 IYAPAGQ
+1626 IYAPKGVVM
-1633 PLKEDTIMFLN
+1633 KEDTIMYLN
-1644 QSIDN
+1644 QSIEN
-1649 WKKQLRNNEEQK
+1649 WKTQLRNNEEQK

-1671 FQGGASYEYSEEYE
+1671 FQGGASYEYSEEYG

-1692 RFSLLIGAQ
+1692 RFSLLVGAQ
-1701 FSTNFGWEL
+1701 YSTNVGWGFD
-1710 NGTGMILN
+1710 GTGFVLN
-1718 IDEKFTTE
+1718 IDEKVTTE

-1759 EAGYKDGDQYINY
+1759 EAGYKNGDQYIKY
-1772 KDMKD
+1772 KDMKN

-1797 PFEGEY
+1797 PYEGEY

-2015 YNNQALYDQAVK
+2015 YNDQALYDQAVK

-2330 RGAEWANPEGRAA
+2330 RGAEWANPEGRAV

-2352 KLSAGSSCVVDNTM
+2352 KLSSGSSCVVDNTM

-2472 LGARVWTPADNL
+2472 LGARVWTPVDNL

-2521 GAEKG
+2521 GTEKG

-2639 FIDRNQLKWSDNALT
+2639 FIDRNQLKWSDRALT

-2804 LTVYSNDVSSDNLEF
+2804 LTVYSNEVSSDNLEF

-2842 NAVVGSPSQ
+2842 NAVVGSPLQ

-2862 QNISLNEGWTWIS
+2862 QNITLNEGWTWIS

-2942 SGPVVD
+2942 SGPAVD

-3036 YPSKTSVGRKTKAA
+3036 YPSKTSVGRKAKAA
-3050 MAAAKSADGTNAYFP
+3050 MAAAKNTDGTNAYFP

-3091 AGELR
+3091 AGEPR

-3116 GDKPEGVDVT
+3116 GDKPEAVDVT
-3126 IERDGDVVAKAPS
+3126 VERDGDVVAKAPS

-3209 AGGNVD
+3209 TGGNVD
-3215 ITWNAGNSV
+3215 ITWNAGNTV

-3233 SVDGNVYSM
+3233 AVDGNVYSM

>member
-1 MKRRREKQPPPYL
+1 MKRRRLQQPPPYL
-14 DGRVAGNAV
+14 DRRFAGNSV
-23 SMRRS
+23 STQRS
-28 MRTPAGRF
+28 MRTSAGRF

-42 VMMLMA
+42 VVMLMA
-48 FSVQKASAYDDW
+48 FSVQKASADDW
-60 DNKWISQWYDPINA
+60 NNAWIKQRFNPVNA
-74 TIVLDIR
+74 TLELDIR
-81 VYQSWGGG
+81 VYQDWGGSG
-89 SPGGHC
+89 DGHC
-95 GFIGDNGYLTVNVAG
+95 GFCRGDGYLTVNVAG
-110 YGIKING
+110 KEIKLRGPEDKWTSLEVGGDQVTGI
-117 PSGTWNNSD
+117 D
-126 DLEKYVKNDDDE
+126 YKYVQ
-138 TLNKDVSVEW
+138 W
-148 LDSRVVTSNGKSAYF
+148 LGKSTDPTNDKKAYYLRLIIP
-163 LKITV
+163 LKQVNSSESVTY
-168 PLTQDRIGTDQE
+168 T
-180 VEYKGKWWRKA
+180 GKWWRRGRS
-191 LAAEDQKVNFKE
+191 DNNVTHTVNIK
-203 KVDTR
+203 TN
-208 YGCTPTIITNAYYG
+208 YGCTKTVITGGRYY
-222 VKQNKPGYVIA
+222 VLNRTPGYIIFF
-233 WKKDGK
+233 KKDGK
-239 AGKNS
+239 ASDYS
-244 IDDKGDFILYSNDKP
+244 IDSYGSFVLCNSAGEEISGIGSVSASNTSGSFFVPTDKMS
-259 VDGISTI
+259 
-266 SANLGSTG
+266 
-274 EFFIP
+274 
-279 AESLNLDNPS
+279 LDNFSDYKVKQKYTPS
-289 EYKIIQRYE
+289 
-298 PTYNKN
+298 YNKQ
-304 VTYETSS
+304 VTYSTLSDS
-311 SANKTRPAYP
+311 HTRPAYP
-321 QVKEISADYNQV
+321 QVKEISADYDQV
-333 TRKIKVNWNLS
+333 TRKAKVNWNLS

-362 TNGAT
+362 TDKAT
-367 NAVKTTTQNIKYMA
+367 NAVETTTQNIQYMA

-392 PLGESL
+392 PLGKSL
-398 NYEFSIKRSHTGNYA
+398 NYEFSIKRSHTGNSD
-413 VWNNAFIKHTS
+413 VWNNAFSKHTS

-430 HCNVTAGSV
+430 HSNVTAGSV

-456 DGDIWS
+456 EGDIWS
-462 SGTKAVLTRLNVTN
+462 SGTKAVITRINVTT

-487 NFQSGKYVD
+487 EFLSGKYVD
-496 KMIMVCNEYSYR
+496 DMIMVCNEYRYR
-508 LTVKPAEAYGTLTP
+508 LTVKPTEAYGTLPT
-522 VEAPESIMPTSIGN
+522 VAAPESLMPTSIGN

-570 HGAPDTDY
+570 HGAPDADY

-599 AVPGVVYDYQI
+599 AIPGIVYDYRI
-610 KGQVMC
+610 RGQVMC
-616 SGNLLESDEVLTDVG
+616 SGKLIESDEKLTDVG

-659 PTDGS
+659 PTEGS

-685 LLNDATQAAT
+685 LLNDATQAVT

-701 AANEGTIIEKPGMY
+701 AAKEGTIIEKPGMY
-715 KLAYKDKKIEFSA
+715 KLAYNGKKIEFTA
-728 GSQTL
+728 GTQTL
-733 KTPKKLSEYVSS
+733 KTPKKLSDYASS
-745 DQFVHL
+745 AQFVHL
-751 SAVASATHLYIYV
+751 SAVANDTHLYIYV

-803 ALSADTI
+803 ALNADTI
-810 ASDYSRYLVGN
+810 ASDYNRYLVGN

-855 ATGVKI
+855 ATNVTT

-872 GHSSYTS
+872 GYSSYTAT
-879 VDGSYQIRS
+879 DGSYQIRS

-931 KSAFNISGK
+931 KSSFKISGK

-1008 GTDRNYQDDE
+1008 GTDRNYQDDDN
-1018 SGFELFDVTTV
+1018 GFEIFDVTTV
-1029 RYIGRIAGGTKQEA
+1029 RYIGRVAGGTKQEA
-1043 LPVGHSL
+1043 FPVGHSL

-1062 LTYQNEAYKMTT
+1062 LTYQNDAYQMTAT
-1074 EARDTTLNHFKGAY
+1074 KHEETLNHFKGVYAK
-1088 VSKQHKNRVAYDG
+1088 KQYDNRVVYEG
-1101 NKITIYPDAETGEFY
+1101 NKITIYPNAETGEFF

-1148 FVQQNEVNEY
+1148 FAKQSEVNAY
-1158 VDSVS
+1158 VDSIS
-1163 TQGVFVNCSDTV
+1163 TQGKFVNCSDTV

-1188 PSILVKEKVKGKLQD
+1188 PSIIVKEKVKGKLQD
-1203 FFGKEELNVATLDQT
+1203 FFGKEELSISTLDQT

-1225 YNPDNAAQP
+1225 YDPDNAAQP

-1258 EYKDKDGRRKEGV
+1258 EYKDKDGRRKDGV
-1271 KEDIVPTPEATL
+1271 KEDIVPTPEAKL
-1283 SFSRGDLAYGTQENI
+1283 SFSRGDIAYGTQEDI
-1298 TTDENGEAEWTFQ
+1298 TTDEKGEAEWTFQ
-1311 VNNPEMTSAMRSAA
+1311 VNNPEMTSALRSAA
-1325 MDMTYT
+1325 MDMTYS
-1331 ENSQSSSS
+1331 ENSESTSS
-1339 TTINWKEGFD
+1339 TTINWKGGFD
-1349 GKGNTKAIIVGAKTM
+1349 GKGNTKAIVIGAKTL

-1386 NSYSYLEKGVTVTS
+1386 NSYAYLEKGVTVTS
-1400 TSSYEGSVANEGV
+1400 TSTYEGNVTNEGV
-1413 LNSEAKINTE
+1413 LNNEAK
-1423 LVTFVGAGA
+1423 VGAKVITFTGLGA
-1432 GVINKNDIKNEY
+1432 GVVNENDVKNEF
-1444 SFGVSHSEMI
+1444 SFGASHSETI
-1454 GGTDTDTK
+1454 GGTDSDTK

-1478 VGPDGDLFVGF
+1478 VGSDGDLFVGY
-1489 STNIGVGKTQNIA
+1489 STNIGVGKTENIA
-1502 VVSREMYQ
+1502 VTTREMYL
-1510 SAPDKYE
+1510 ANPTEYE
-1517 LFGDVTPA
+1517 LFGSVTPES
-1525 ANDYLLVKATGLG
+1525 NEYLLVKTTGLG

-1545 MFTYPQVHIEKV
+1545 MFTYPQVHIEQV
-1557 LLPKLEEVR
+1557 LLPKLEDVR
-1566 NSMLHQQSEALDFQA
+1566 NKLLHQSAEGVDFQA

-1589 VYVSKLGVDDANYGK
+1589 VYVSKLAVDDPNFGK

-1616 NDPLDGPSYK
+1616 NTPTDGPSYK

-1649 WKKQLRNNEEQK
+1649 WKMQLRNNEEQK

-1685 VGRSETT
+1685 VGRSETQ
-1692 RFSLLIGAQ
+1692 RFSILIGAQ
-1701 FSTNFGWEL
+1701 FTNNFGWTL
-1710 NGTGMILN
+1710 NGTGMVLTV
-1718 IDEKFTTE
+1718 DESFTTE
-1726 HGGEFTNEETA
+1726 HGGEFSTEETA

-1744 LAEEGSDYISVDVCR
+1744 LAEEGSDYLSVDVCR
-1759 EAGYKDGDQYINY
+1759 EAGYKDGDQYVKY
-1772 KDMKD
+1772 KDMKN

-1797 PFEGEY
+1797 PYEGEY
-1803 KTKYYEPGQHVINEA
+1803 KTKYYEPEQHVINEA

-1832 FIENVPSGKS
+1832 FVENVPSGKS
-1842 AYFTLYLRNN
+1842 AYFTLYLRND

-1864 IDDSSNPNGAQ
+1864 IDDGSNPNGAQ

-1925 PTDFQDEIYDDV
+1925 PTDFQGDIYDDV

-1948 DVNLKKPTDNWT
+1948 DVSLKKPTDNWT
-1960 YNTKLPTAEVNGVQK
+1960 YNTKLPTTEVNGVQK

-2015 YNNQALYDQAVK
+2015 YDDETLYDQAVK

-2034 IKAADAGTIKYSWFM
+2034 IKAADAGTIKYRWFM
-2049 DDLQDQRYDLR
+2049 DDQQDQRYDLR
-2060 TVGTSMINNAEVY
+2060 TVGTSMINNEEVY
-2073 NYSAVHSGIKDMY
+2073 NYSAVHTGIKDMY

-2100 LTVNDEVKLTFN
+2100 LTVNDEVMLRFN

-2140 SVRLDGKNDELVSEF
+2140 SVRLDGKNDVLVSEF
-2155 QRNWSGKNLTVEMWT
+2155 QRNWSGKNLTIEMWT
-2170 LADKAQDAVLF
+2170 LADKPQDAVLF
-2181 SQGNANSAIELATTS
+2181 SQGNANSSIELATTS

-2316 DVLADKAHG
+2316 SVLADKAHG

-2330 RGAEWANPEGRAA
+2330 RGGEWANPEGRAA

-2352 KLSAGSSCVVDNTM
+2352 KLSSGSSCVVDSSM

-2416 NGVRVACDGSY
+2416 NGVRVACDGSF

-2442 SGRAQIYV
+2442 SGRGQIYV

-2484 QQEKADNFF
+2484 QQERADNFF

-2521 GAEKG
+2521 GTEKG
-2526 LLAYYPFETYIEWQ
+2526 LLAYYPFETYTEWQ

-2548 LKDQKQQA
+2548 LMDQKQQA

-2561 VPDAVVVGGDV
+2561 VPDAVAVGGDV
-2572 ETKTS
+2572 ETKAS

-2639 FIDRNQLKWSDNALT
+2639 YIDRNQLKWSDRALT
-2654 VVKKLNEEKTIRVKA
+2654 VVKKLNEEKTLKVKA
-2669 LNNGG
+2669 LNKGG

-2698 PTASQDI
+2698 PTASADI

-2738 KVEGEKPDWTVNA
+2738 KVEGEKPEWTVNP

-2804 LTVYSNDVSSDNLEF
+2804 LTVYSNDVNGSDLEF

-2828 TYIAESEKPISFEN
+2828 TYIAQSEKPISFEN

-2862 QNISLNEGWTWIS
+2862 QNITLNEGWTWIS

-2889 LADGKWTSD
+2889 LANGKWISD
-2898 DQVKNE
+2898 DQVKSE
-2904 QYGFASWTKRNGWM
+2904 QYGFASWTKRNGWV
-2918 GQLTAIDND
+2918 GQLTEIDND
-2927 QMYLVHSSQPQSLHI
+2927 QMYLVHSSAPQSLHI
-2942 SGPVVD
+2942 SGPAVD
-2948 PTSHKLTIRGAKADG
+2948 PTSHKLTIRGAKEDG
-2963 TARWNYISY
+2963 TPRWNYISY

-3036 YPSKTSVGRKTKAA
+3036 YPSKTSVGRKAKAA
-3050 MAAAKSADGTNAYFP
+3050 MAAAKNADGTNAYFP

-3070 TAVVEVEGVELQ
+3070 TAVVEVEGVSLQ

-3091 AGELR
+3091 GGEPR
-3096 GYAEAIAL
+3096 GYAEGITL
-3104 PDGRTVFMLTIG
+3104 PDGRTIFMLAVG
-3116 GDKPEGVDVT
+3116 GDKPEAVDVT
-3126 IERDGDVVAKAPS
+3126 IERGGNIIAKAPS
-3139 AVSYAANSN
+3139 AISYAANSN
-3148 VGTLSEPMRISFLG
+3148 VGTINEPMHISFLG
-3162 TEGGLYIYPS
+3162 TEGGLYVYPS
-3172 PFYSQLKIRATV
+3172 PFHSQLKIRAMV
-3184 DRDAYTDVYV
+3184 DRDAYADVYV
-3194 SDMSGKRIVAWNDCN
+3194 TDMSGKRVVAWNDCN

-3215 ITWNAGNSV
+3215 ITWNAGNTV
-3224 PAGVYIVSI
+3224 PSGVYIVSI
-3233 SVDGNVYSM
+3233 TVDGNVYSM

>member
-1 MKRRREKQPPPYL
+1 MKRRRLQQPPPYL
-14 DGRVAGNAV
+14 DRRFAGNSV
-23 SMRRS
+23 STRRS
-28 MRTPAGRF
+28 MRTSAGRF

-42 VMMLMA
+42 VVMLMA
-48 FSVQKASAYDDW
+48 FSVQKASADDW
-60 DNKWISQWYDPINA
+60 NNAWIKQRFNPVNA
-74 TIVLDIR
+74 TLELDIR
-81 VYQSWGGG
+81 VYQDWGGSG
-89 SPGGHC
+89 DGHC
-95 GFIGDNGYLTVNVAG
+95 GFCRGDGYLTVNVAG
-110 YGIKING
+110 KEIKLRGPEDKWTSLEVGGDQVTGI
-117 PSGTWNNSD
+117 D
-126 DLEKYVKNDDDE
+126 YKYVQ
-138 TLNKDVSVEW
+138 W
-148 LDSRVVTSNGKSAYF
+148 LGKSTDPTNDKKAYYLRLIIP
-163 LKITV
+163 LKQVNSSESVTY
-168 PLTQDRIGTDQE
+168 T
-180 VEYKGKWWRKA
+180 GKWWRRGRS
-191 LAAEDQKVNFKE
+191 DNNVTHTVNIK
-203 KVDTR
+203 TN
-208 YGCTPTIITNAYYG
+208 YGCTKTVITGGRYY
-222 VKQNKPGYVIA
+222 VLNRTPGYIIFF
-233 WKKDGK
+233 KKDGK
-239 AGKNS
+239 ASDYS
-244 IDDKGDFILYSNDKP
+244 IDSYGSFVLCNSAGEEISGIGSVSASNTSGSFFVPTDKMS
-259 VDGISTI
+259 
-266 SANLGSTG
+266 
-274 EFFIP
+274 
-279 AESLNLDNPS
+279 LDNFSDYKVKQKYTPS
-289 EYKIIQRYE
+289 
-298 PTYNKN
+298 YNKQ
-304 VTYETSS
+304 VTYSTLSDS
-311 SANKTRPAYP
+311 HTRPAYP
-321 QVKEISADYNQV
+321 QVKEISADYDQV
-333 TRKIKVNWNLS
+333 TRKAKVNWNLS

-362 TNGAT
+362 TDKAT
-367 NAVKTTTQNIKYMA
+367 NAVETTTQNIQYMA

-392 PLGESL
+392 PLGKSL
-398 NYEFSIKRSHTGNYA
+398 NYEFSIKRSHTGNSD
-413 VWNNAFIKHTS
+413 VWNNAFSKHTS

-430 HCNVTAGSV
+430 HSNVTAGSV

-456 DGDIWS
+456 EGDIWS
-462 SGTKAVLTRLNVTN
+462 SGTKAVITRINVTT

-487 NFQSGKYVD
+487 EFLSGKYVD
-496 KMIMVCNEYSYR
+496 DMIMVCNEYRYR
-508 LTVKPAEAYGTLTP
+508 LTVKPTEAYGTLPT
-522 VEAPESIMPTSIGN
+522 VAAPESIMPTSIGN

-599 AVPGVVYDYQI
+599 AIPGIVYDYRI
-610 KGQVMC
+610 RGQVMC
-616 SGNLLESDEVLTDVG
+616 SGKLIESDEKLTDVG

-659 PTDGS
+659 PTEGS

-672 FSGASNLTVDNDQ
+672 FTGASNLTVDNDQ
-685 LLNDATQAAT
+685 LLNDATQAVT

-701 AANEGTIIEKPGMY
+701 AAKEGTIIEKPGMY
-715 KLAYKDKKIEFSA
+715 KLAYNGKKIEFTA
-728 GSQTL
+728 GTQTL
-733 KTPKKLSEYVSS
+733 KTPKKLSDYASS
-745 DQFVHL
+745 AQFVHL
-751 SAVASATHLYIYV
+751 SAVASATHLIIYI
-764 NGLAVAEAE
+764 NGQAVAEAE

-786 MGEGFEGAIDE
+786 MGGGFEGAIDE

-803 ALSADTI
+803 ALNADTI
-810 ASDYSRYLVGN
+810 ASDYNRYLVGN

-855 ATGVKI
+855 ATNVTT

-872 GHSSYTS
+872 GYSSYTAT
-879 VDGSYQIRS
+879 DGSYQIRS

-931 KSAFNISGK
+931 KSSFKISGK

-1008 GTDRNYQDDE
+1008 GTDRNYQDDDN
-1018 SGFELFDVTTV
+1018 GFEIFDVTTV
-1029 RYIGRIAGGTKQEA
+1029 RYIGRVAGGTKQEA
-1043 LPVGHSL
+1043 FPVGHSL

-1062 LTYQNEAYKMTT
+1062 LTYQNDAYQMTAT
-1074 EARDTTLNHFKGAY
+1074 KHEETLNHFKGVYAK
-1088 VSKQHKNRVAYDG
+1088 KQYDNRVVYEG
-1101 NKITIYPDAETGEFY
+1101 NKITIYPNAETGEFF

-1148 FVQQNEVNEY
+1148 FAKQSEVNAY
-1158 VDSVS
+1158 VDSIS
-1163 TQGVFVNCSDTV
+1163 TQGKYINCSDTV

-1181 QFIKRYT
+1181 LFIKRYT
-1188 PSILVKEKVKGKLQD
+1188 PSIIVKEKVKGKLQD
-1203 FFGKEELNVATLDQT
+1203 FFGKKELSIATLDQT

-1258 EYKDKDGRRKEGV
+1258 EYKDKDGRRKDGV
-1271 KEDIVPTPEATL
+1271 KEDIVPTPEAKL
-1283 SFSRGDLAYGTQENI
+1283 SFSRGDIAYGTQEDI
-1298 TTDENGEAEWTFQ
+1298 TTDEKGEAEWTFQ
-1311 VNNPEMTSAMRSAA
+1311 VNNPEMTSALRSAA
-1325 MDMTYT
+1325 MDMTYS
-1331 ENSQSSSS
+1331 ENSESTSS
-1339 TTINWKEGFD
+1339 TTINWKGGFD
-1349 GKGNTKAIIVGAKTM
+1349 GKGNTKAIVIGAKTL

-1386 NSYSYLEKGVTVTS
+1386 NSYAYLEKGVTVTS
-1400 TSSYEGSVANEGV
+1400 TSTYEGNVTNEGV
-1413 LNSEAKINTE
+1413 LNNEAK
-1423 LVTFVGAGA
+1423 VGAKVITFTGLGA
-1432 GVINKNDIKNEY
+1432 GVVNENDVKNEF
-1444 SFGVSHSEMI
+1444 SFGASHSETI
-1454 GGTDTDTK
+1454 GGTDSDTK

-1478 VGPDGDLFVGF
+1478 VGSDGDLFVGY
-1489 STNIGVGKTQNIA
+1489 STNIGVGKTENIA
-1502 VVSREMYQ
+1502 VTTREMYLANP
-1510 SAPDKYE
+1510 SEYE
-1517 LFGDVTPA
+1517 LFGSVTPES
-1525 ANDYLLVKATGLG
+1525 NEYLLVKTTGLG

-1545 MFTYPQVHIEKV
+1545 MFTYPQVHIEQV
-1557 LLPKLEEVR
+1557 LLPKLEDVR
-1566 NSMLHQQSEALDFQA
+1566 NKLLHQQAEGVDFQA

-1589 VYVSKLGVDDANYGK
+1589 VYVSKLAVDDPNFGK

-1616 NDPLDGPSYK
+1616 NTPTDGPSYK

-1644 QSIDN
+1644 QSIEN
-1649 WKKQLRNNEEQK
+1649 WKMQLRNNEEQK

-1685 VGRSETT
+1685 VGRSETQ
-1692 RFSLLIGAQ
+1692 RFSILIGAQ
-1701 FSTNFGWEL
+1701 FTNNFGWTL
-1710 NGTGMILN
+1710 NGTGMVLTV
-1718 IDEKFTTE
+1718 DESFTTE
-1726 HGGEFTNEETA
+1726 HGGEFSTEETA

-1759 EAGYKDGDQYINY
+1759 EAGYKDGDQYIKY
-1772 KDMKD
+1772 KDMKN
-1777 EEGQTFS
+1777 EEGGTFS

-1797 PFEGEY
+1797 PYEGEY
-1803 KTKYYEPGQHVINEA
+1803 KTKYYEPGQHVIDEA

-1832 FIENVPSGKS
+1832 FVENVPSGKS

-1864 IDDSSNPNGAQ
+1864 IDDGSNPNGAQ
-1875 LLIDGAPIGNGR
+1875 LLMDGAPIGNGR

-1925 PTDFQDEIYDDV
+1925 PTDFQGDIYDDV

-1948 DVNLKKPTDNWT
+1948 DVKLKKPTDNWT
-1960 YNTKLPTAEVNGVQK
+1960 YNTKLPTTEVNGVQK

-2015 YNNQALYDQAVK
+2015 YDDETLYDQAVK

-2034 IKAADAGTIKYSWFM
+2034 IKAADAGTIKYRWFM
-2049 DDLQDQRYDLR
+2049 DDQQDQRYDLR
-2060 TVGTSMINNAEVY
+2060 TVGTSMINNEEVY
-2073 NYSAVHSGIKDMY
+2073 NYSAVHTGIKDMY

-2100 LTVNDEVKLTFN
+2100 LTVNDEVMLRFN

-2140 SVRLDGKNDELVSEF
+2140 SVRLDGKNDVLVSEF
-2155 QRNWSGKNLTVEMWT
+2155 QRNWSGKNLTIEMWT

-2204 ADKTI
+2204 AEKTI

-2232 GNVSAYYNYEQL
+2232 GDVSAYYNYEQL
-2244 ISAAEVGEYNG
+2244 ISAAEAGEYNG

-2266 GSGHFAGKMHG
+2266 GSGHFAGRMHG

-2316 DVLADKAHG
+2316 SVLADKAHG

-2330 RGAEWANPEGRAA
+2330 RGGEWANPEGRAA
-2343 AFNGKDQYL
+2343 AFNGKDQYV
-2352 KLSAGSSCVVDNTM
+2352 KLSSGSSCVVDNSM

-2387 NGRGDGEDMGGSLN
+2387 NGRGDGEEMGGSLN

-2416 NGVRVACDGSY
+2416 NGVRVACDGSF

-2442 SGRAQIYV
+2442 SGRGQIYV

-2526 LLAYYPFETYIEWQ
+2526 LLAYYPFETYTEWQ

-2548 LKDQKQQA
+2548 LMDQKQQA
-2556 DPTQK
+2556 DLTQK
-2561 VPDAVVVGGDV
+2561 VPDAVAVGGDV
-2572 ETKTS
+2572 ESKAS

-2639 FIDRNQLKWSDNALT
+2639 YIDRNQLKWSDRALT

-2669 LNNGG
+2669 LNKGG

-2698 PTASQDI
+2698 PTASADI

-2738 KVEGEKPDWTVNA
+2738 KVEGEKPEWTVNP

-2804 LTVYSNDVSSDNLEF
+2804 LTVYSNDVNGSDLEF

-2828 TYIAESEKPISFEN
+2828 TYIAQSEKPISFEN

-2862 QNISLNEGWTWIS
+2862 QNITLNEGWTWIS

-2898 DQVKNE
+2898 DQVKSE
-2904 QYGFASWTKRNGWM
+2904 QYGFASWTKRNGWV

-2927 QMYLVHSSQPQSLHI
+2927 QMYLVHSSAPQNLHI
-2942 SGPVVD
+2942 SGPAVD
-2948 PTSHKLTIRGAKADG
+2948 PTSHKLTIRGAKEDG
-2963 TARWNYISY
+2963 TPRWNYISY

-3036 YPSKTSVGRKTKAA
+3036 YPSKTSVGRKAKAA
-3050 MAAAKSADGTNAYFP
+3050 MAAAKNADGTNAYFP

-3091 AGELR
+3091 AGEPR
-3096 GYAEAIAL
+3096 GYAEGITL
-3104 PDGRTVFMLTIG
+3104 PDGRTIFMLAVG
-3116 GDKPEGVDVT
+3116 GDKPEAVDVT
-3126 IERDGDVVAKAPS
+3126 IERGGNIIAKAPS
-3139 AVSYAANSN
+3139 AISYAANSN
-3148 VGTLSEPMRISFLG
+3148 VGTINEPMHISFLG
-3162 TEGGLYIYPS
+3162 TEGGLYVYPS
-3172 PFYSQLKIRATV
+3172 PFYSQLKIRAMV
-3184 DRDAYTDVYV
+3184 DRDAYADVYV
-3194 SDMSGKRIVAWNDCN
+3194 TDMSGKRVVAWNDCN

-3215 ITWNAGNSV
+3215 ITWNAGNTV
-3224 PAGVYIVSI
+3224 PSGVYIVSI
-3233 SVDGNVYSM
+3233 AVDGNVYSM

>member
-1 MKRRREKQPPPYL
+1 MKRRRLQQPPPYL
-14 DGRVAGNAV
+14 DRRFAGNSV
-23 SMRRS
+23 STRRS
-28 MRTPAGRF
+28 MRTSAGRF

-42 VMMLMA
+42 VVMLMA
-48 FSVQKASAYDDW
+48 FSVQKASADDW
-60 DNKWISQWYDPINA
+60 NNAWIKQRFNPVNA
-74 TIVLDIR
+74 TLELDIR
-81 VYQSWGGG
+81 VYQDWGGSG
-89 SPGGHC
+89 NGHC
-95 GFIGDNGYLTVNVAG
+95 GFCRDDGYLTVNVAG
-110 YGIKING
+110 KEIKLRGPKNEWTSLSVGSDEVTGI
-117 PSGTWNNSD
+117 D
-126 DLEKYVKNDDDE
+126 YKYVY
-138 TLNKDVSVEW
+138 W
-148 LDSRVVTSNGKSAYF
+148 LGKSTDPTNGKKAYYLRLIIP
-163 LKITV
+163 LKQVNSSESVTY
-168 PLTQDRIGTDQE
+168 T
-180 VEYKGKWWRKA
+180 GKWWRRGR
-191 LAAEDQKVNFKE
+191 DDNNVTHTVNIK
-203 KVDTR
+203 TN
-208 YGCTPTIITNAYYG
+208 YGCTKTVITGGRYY
-222 VKQNKPGYVIA
+222 VLNRTPGYIIFF
-233 WKKDGK
+233 KKDGK
-239 AGKNS
+239 ASDYS
-244 IDDKGDFILYSNDKP
+244 IDSYGSFVLCNSAGEEISGIGSVSASNTSGSFFVPTDKMS
-259 VDGISTI
+259 
-266 SANLGSTG
+266 
-274 EFFIP
+274 
-279 AESLNLDNPS
+279 LDNFSDYKVKQKYTPS
-289 EYKIIQRYE
+289 
-298 PTYNKN
+298 YNKQ
-304 VTYETSS
+304 VTYSTLSDS
-311 SANKTRPAYP
+311 HTRPAYP
-321 QVKEISADYNQV
+321 QVKEISADYDQV
-333 TRKIKVNWNLS
+333 TRKAKVNWNLS

-362 TNGAT
+362 TDKAT
-367 NAVKTTTQNIKYMA
+367 NAVETTTQNIQYMA

-392 PLGESL
+392 PLGKSL
-398 NYEFSIKRSHTGNYA
+398 NYEFSIKRSHTGNSD
-413 VWNNAFIKHTS
+413 VWNNAFSKHTS

-430 HCNVTAGSV
+430 HSNVTAGSV

-456 DGDIWS
+456 EGDIWS
-462 SGTKAVLTRLNVTN
+462 SGTKAVITRINVTT

-487 NFQSGKYVD
+487 EFLSGKYVD
-496 KMIMVCNEYSYR
+496 DMIMICNEYRYR
-508 LTVKPAEAYGTLTP
+508 LTVKPTEAYGTLPT
-522 VEAPESIMPTSIGN
+522 VAAPESIMPTSIGN

-545 YYSDR
+545 YYSDH

-570 HGAPDTDY
+570 HGAPDADY

-599 AVPGVVYDYQI
+599 AIPGIVYDYRI
-610 KGQVMC
+610 RGQVMC
-616 SGNLLESDEVLTDVG
+616 SGKLIESDEKLTDVG

-659 PTDGS
+659 PTEGS

-672 FSGASNLTVDNDQ
+672 FTGASNLTVDNDQ
-685 LLNDATQAAT
+685 LLNDATQAVT

-701 AANEGTIIEKPGMY
+701 AAKEGTIIEKPGMY
-715 KLAYKDKKIEFSA
+715 KLAYNGKKIEFTA
-728 GSQTL
+728 GTQTL
-733 KTPKKLSEYVSS
+733 KTPKKLSDYASS
-745 DQFVHL
+745 AQFVHL
-751 SAVASATHLYIYV
+751 SAVASDTHLYIYV
-764 NGLAVAEAE
+764 NGLVVAEAE

-803 ALSADTI
+803 ALNADTI
-810 ASDYSRYLVGN
+810 ASDYNRYLVGN

-855 ATGVKI
+855 ATNVTT

-872 GHSSYTS
+872 GYSSYTAT
-879 VDGSYQIRS
+879 DGSYQIRS

-931 KSAFNISGK
+931 KSSFKISGK

-1008 GTDRNYQDDE
+1008 GTDRNYQDDDN
-1018 SGFELFDVTTV
+1018 GFEIFDVTTV
-1029 RYIGRIAGGTKQEA
+1029 RYIGRVAGGTKQEA
-1043 LPVGHSL
+1043 FPVGHSL

-1062 LTYQNEAYKMTT
+1062 LTYQNDAYQMTAT
-1074 EARDTTLNHFKGAY
+1074 KHEETLNHFKGVYAK
-1088 VSKQHKNRVAYDG
+1088 KQYDNRVVYEG
-1101 NKITIYPDAETGEFY
+1101 NKITIYPNAETGEFF

-1148 FVQQNEVNEY
+1148 FAKQSEVNAY
-1158 VDSVS
+1158 VDSIS
-1163 TQGVFVNCSDTV
+1163 TQGKFVNCSDTV

-1188 PSILVKEKVKGKLQD
+1188 PSIIVKEKVKGKLQD
-1203 FFGKEELNVATLDQT
+1203 FFGKEELSIATLDQT

-1258 EYKDKDGRRKEGV
+1258 EYKDKDGRRKDGV
-1271 KEDIVPTPEATL
+1271 KEDIVPTPEAKL
-1283 SFSRGDLAYGTQENI
+1283 SFSRGDIAYGTQEDI
-1298 TTDENGEAEWTFQ
+1298 TTDEKGEAEWTFQ
-1311 VNNPEMTSAMRSAA
+1311 VNNPEMTSALRSAA
-1325 MDMTYT
+1325 MDMTYS
-1331 ENSQSSSS
+1331 ENSESTSS
-1339 TTINWKEGFD
+1339 TTINWKGGFD
-1349 GKGNTKAIIVGAKTM
+1349 GKGNTKAIVIGAKTL

-1386 NSYSYLEKGVTVTS
+1386 NSYAYLEKGVTVTS
-1400 TSSYEGSVANEGV
+1400 TSTYEGNVTNEGV
-1413 LNSEAKINTE
+1413 LNNEAK
-1423 LVTFVGAGA
+1423 VGAKVITFTGLGA
-1432 GVINKNDIKNEY
+1432 GVVNENDVKNEF
-1444 SFGVSHSEMI
+1444 SFGASHSETI
-1454 GGTDTDTK
+1454 GGTDSDTK

-1478 VGPDGDLFVGF
+1478 VGSDGDLFVGY
-1489 STNIGVGKTQNIA
+1489 STNIGVGKTENIA
-1502 VVSREMYQ
+1502 VTTREMYLANP
-1510 SAPDKYE
+1510 SEYE
-1517 LFGDVTPA
+1517 LFGSVTPES
-1525 ANDYLLVKATGLG
+1525 NEYLLVKTTGLG

-1545 MFTYPQVHIEKV
+1545 MFTYPQVHIEQV
-1557 LLPKLEEVR
+1557 LLPKLEDVR
-1566 NSMLHQQSEALDFQA
+1566 NKLLHQQAEGVDFQA

-1589 VYVSKLGVDDANYGK
+1589 VYVSKLAVDDPNFGK

-1616 NDPLDGPSYK
+1616 NTPTDGPSYK
-1626 IYAPAGQ
+1626 IYAPVGQ

-1649 WKKQLRNNEEQK
+1649 WKMQLRNNEEQK

-1685 VGRSETT
+1685 VGRSETQ
-1692 RFSLLIGAQ
+1692 RFSILIGAQ
-1701 FSTNFGWEL
+1701 FTNNFGWTL
-1710 NGTGMILN
+1710 NGTGMVLTV
-1718 IDEKFTTE
+1718 DESFTTE
-1726 HGGEFTNEETA
+1726 HGGEFSTEETA

-1744 LAEEGSDYISVDVCR
+1744 LAEEGSDYLSVDVCR
-1759 EAGYKDGDQYINY
+1759 EAGYKDGDQYIKY
-1772 KDMKD
+1772 KDMKN

-1797 PFEGEY
+1797 PYEGEY

-1832 FIENVPSGKS
+1832 FVENVPSGKS

-1864 IDDSSNPNGAQ
+1864 IDDGSNPNGAQ

-1925 PTDFQDEIYDDV
+1925 PTDFQGDIYDDV

-1948 DVNLKKPTDNWT
+1948 DVKLKKPTDNWT

-2015 YNNQALYDQAVK
+2015 YDDETLYDQAVK

-2034 IKAADAGTIKYSWFM
+2034 IKAADAGCIKYRWFM
-2049 DDLQDQRYDLR
+2049 DDQQDQRYDLR
-2060 TVGTSMINNAEVY
+2060 TVGTSMINNEEVY
-2073 NYSAVHSGIKDMY
+2073 NYSAVHTGIKDMY

-2100 LTVNDEVKLTFN
+2100 LTVNDEVMLTFN

-2125 SVTGIRNGAQTDHSV
+2125 SVTGIRNGARTDHSV
-2140 SVRLDGKNDELVSEF
+2140 SVRLDGKNDVLVSEF
-2155 QRNWSGKNLTVEMWT
+2155 QRNWSGKNLTIEMWT

-2204 ADKTI
+2204 AEKTI

-2266 GSGHFAGKMHG
+2266 GSGHFAGRMHG
-2277 ARIWDKVLT
+2277 ARIWDKVMT

-2307 YYPMSEAKG
+2307 YYPMWETKG
-2316 DVLADKAHG
+2316 SVLADKAHG

-2330 RGAEWANPEGRAA
+2330 RGGEWANPEGRAA
-2343 AFNGKDQYL
+2343 AFNGKDQYV
-2352 KLSAGSSCVVDNTM
+2352 KLSSGSSCVVDSSM

-2387 NGRGDGEDMGGSLN
+2387 NGRGDGEEMGGSLN

-2416 NGVRVACDGSY
+2416 NGVRVACDGSF

-2442 SGRAQIYV
+2442 SGRGQIYV

-2484 QQEKADNFF
+2484 QQERADNFF

-2526 LLAYYPFETYIEWQ
+2526 LLAYYPFETYTEWQ

-2548 LKDQKQQA
+2548 LMDQKQQA

-2561 VPDAVVVGGDV
+2561 VPDAVAVGGDV
-2572 ETKTS
+2572 ETKAS

-2639 FIDRNQLKWSDNALT
+2639 YIDRNQLKWSDRALT
-2654 VVKKLNEEKTIRVKA
+2654 VVKKLNEEKTLKVKA
-2669 LNNGG
+2669 LNKGG

-2698 PTASQDI
+2698 PTASADI

-2738 KVEGEKPDWTVNA
+2738 KVEGEKPEWTVNP

-2804 LTVYSNDVSSDNLEF
+2804 LTVYSNDVNGSDLEF
-2819 RIWDASTGQ
+2819 RIWDANTGQ
-2828 TYIAESEKPISFEN
+2828 TYIAQSEKPISFEN

-2862 QNISLNEGWTWIS
+2862 QNITLNEGWTWIS
-2875 TNIASDKLSDLNKL
+2875 TNIASGKLSDLNKL

-2898 DQVKNE
+2898 DQVKSE
-2904 QYGFASWTKRNGWM
+2904 QYGFASWTKRNGWV
-2918 GQLTAIDND
+2918 GQLTEIDND
-2927 QMYLVHSSQPQSLHI
+2927 QMYLVHSSAPQNLHI
-2942 SGPVVD
+2942 SGPAVD
-2948 PTSHKLTIRGAKADG
+2948 PTSHKLTIRGAKEDG
-2963 TARWNYISY
+2963 TPRWNYISY

-3023 MLQRQSQDDAQLQ
+3023 MLQRQSQDDAVLQ
-3036 YPSKTSVGRKTKAA
+3036 YPSKTSVGRKAKAA
-3050 MAAAKSADGTNAYFP
+3050 MAAAKNADGTNAYFP

-3070 TAVVEVEGVELQ
+3070 TAVVEVEGVSLQ

-3091 AGELR
+3091 GGEPR
-3096 GYAEAIAL
+3096 GYAEGITL
-3104 PDGRTVFMLTIG
+3104 PDGRTIFMLAVG
-3116 GDKPEGVDVT
+3116 GDKPEAVDVT
-3126 IERDGDVVAKAPS
+3126 IERGGNIIAKAPS
-3139 AVSYAANSN
+3139 AISYAANSN
-3148 VGTLSEPMRISFLG
+3148 VGTINEPMHISFLG
-3162 TEGGLYIYPS
+3162 TEGGLYVYPS
-3172 PFYSQLKIRATV
+3172 PFYSQLKIRAMV
-3184 DRDAYTDVYV
+3184 DRDAYADVYV
-3194 SDMSGKRIVAWNDCN
+3194 TDMSGKRVVTWNDCN

-3215 ITWNAGNSV
+3215 ITWNAGNMV

>member
-1 MKRRREKQPPPYL
+1 MKRRRLQQPPPYL
-14 DGRVAGNAV
+14 DRRFAGNSV
-23 SMRRS
+23 STRRS
-28 MRTPAGRF
+28 MRTSAGRF

-42 VMMLMA
+42 VVMLMA
-48 FSVQKASAYDDW
+48 FSVQKASADDW
-60 DNKWISQWYDPINA
+60 NNAWIKQRFNPVNA
-74 TIVLDIR
+74 TLELDIR
-81 VYQSWGGG
+81 VYQDWGASGD
-89 SPGGHC
+89 GHC
-95 GFIGDNGYLTVNVAG
+95 GFCREDGYLTVNVAG
-110 YGIKING
+110 KEIKLRGPEDEWTSLEVGGDQVTGI
-117 PSGTWNNSD
+117 D
-126 DLEKYVKNDDDE
+126 YKYVQ
-138 TLNKDVSVEW
+138 W
-148 LDSRVVTSNGKSAYF
+148 LGKSTDPTNGKKAYYLRLIIP
-163 LKITV
+163 LKQVNSSESVTY
-168 PLTQDRIGTDQE
+168 T
-180 VEYKGKWWRKA
+180 GKWWRRGRS
-191 LAAEDQKVNFKE
+191 DNNVTHTVNIKT
-203 KVDTR
+203 D
-208 YGCTPTIITNAYYG
+208 YGCTKTVITGGRYY
-222 VKQNKPGYVIA
+222 VLNSTPGYIIFF
-233 WKKDGK
+233 KKDGK
-239 AGKNS
+239 ASDYS
-244 IDDKGDFILYSNDKP
+244 IDSYGSFVLCNSAGEEISGIGSVSASNTSGSFFVPTDKMS
-259 VDGISTI
+259 
-266 SANLGSTG
+266 
-274 EFFIP
+274 
-279 AESLNLDNPS
+279 LDNFSDYKVKQKYTPS
-289 EYKIIQRYE
+289 
-298 PTYNKN
+298 YNKQ
-304 VTYETSS
+304 VTYSTLSDS
-311 SANKTRPAYP
+311 HTRPAYP

-333 TRKIKVNWNLS
+333 TRKAKVNWNLS

-362 TNGAT
+362 TDKAT
-367 NAVKTTTQNIKYMA
+367 NAVETTTQNIQYMA

-392 PLGESL
+392 PLGKSL
-398 NYEFSIKRSHTGNYA
+398 NYEFSIKRSHTGNSD
-413 VWNNAFIKHTS
+413 VWNNAFSKHTS

-430 HCNVTAGSV
+430 HSNVTAGSV

-456 DGDIWS
+456 EGDIWS
-462 SGTKAVLTRLNVTN
+462 SGTKAVITRINVTT

-487 NFQSGKYVD
+487 EFLSGKYVD
-496 KMIMVCNEYSYR
+496 DMIMVCNEYRYR
-508 LTVKPAEAYGTLTP
+508 LTVKPTEAYGTLPT
-522 VEAPESIMPTSIGN
+522 VAAPESIMPTSIGN

-599 AVPGVVYDYQI
+599 AIPGIVYDYSI
-610 KGQVMC
+610 RGQVMC
-616 SGNLLESDEVLTDVG
+616 SGKLIESDEKLTDVG

-659 PTDGS
+659 PTEGS

-672 FSGASNLTVDNDQ
+672 FTGASNLTVDNDQ
-685 LLNDATQAAT
+685 LLNDATQAVT

-701 AANEGTIIEKPGMY
+701 AAKEGTIIEKPGMY
-715 KLAYKDKKIEFSA
+715 KLAYNGKKIEFTA
-728 GSQTL
+728 GTQTL

-751 SAVASATHLYIYV
+751 SAVASATHLIIYI
-764 NGLAVAEAE
+764 NGQAVAEAE

-803 ALSADTI
+803 ALNADTI
-810 ASDYSRYLVGN
+810 ASDYNRYLVGN

-855 ATGVKI
+855 ATNVTT

-872 GHSSYTS
+872 GYSSYTAK
-879 VDGSYQIRS
+879 DGSYQIRS

-931 KSAFNISGK
+931 KSSFKISGK

-1008 GTDRNYQDDE
+1008 GTDRNYQDDDN
-1018 SGFELFDVTTV
+1018 GFEIFDVTTV
-1029 RYIGRIAGGTKQEA
+1029 RYIGRVAGGTKQEA
-1043 LPVGHSL
+1043 FPVGHSL

-1062 LTYQNEAYKMTT
+1062 LTYQNDAYQMTAT
-1074 EARDTTLNHFKGAY
+1074 KHEETLNHFKGVYAK
-1088 VSKQHKNRVAYDG
+1088 KQYDNRVVYEG
-1101 NKITIYPDAETGEFY
+1101 NKITIYPNAETGEFF

-1148 FVQQNEVNEY
+1148 FAKQSEVNAY
-1158 VDSVS
+1158 VDSIS
-1163 TQGVFVNCSDTV
+1163 TQGKFVNCSDTV

-1188 PSILVKEKVKGKLQD
+1188 PSIIVKEKVNGKLQD
-1203 FFGKEELNVATLDQT
+1203 FFGKEELSISTLDQT

-1225 YNPDNAAQP
+1225 YDPDNAAQP

-1258 EYKDKDGRRKEGV
+1258 EYKDKDGRRKDGV
-1271 KEDIVPTPEATL
+1271 KEDIVPTPEAKL
-1283 SFSRGDLAYGTQENI
+1283 SFSRGDIAYGTQEDI
-1298 TTDENGEAEWTFQ
+1298 TTDEKGEAEWTFQ
-1311 VNNPEMTSAMRSAA
+1311 VNNPEMTSALRSAA
-1325 MDMTYT
+1325 MDMTYS
-1331 ENSQSSSS
+1331 ENSESTSS
-1339 TTINWKEGFD
+1339 TTINWKGGFD
-1349 GKGNTKAIIVGAKTM
+1349 GKGNTKAIVIGAKTL

-1386 NSYSYLEKGVTVTS
+1386 NSYAYLEKGVTVTS
-1400 TSSYEGSVANEGV
+1400 TSTYEGNVTNEGV
-1413 LNSEAKINTE
+1413 LNNEAK
-1423 LVTFVGAGA
+1423 VGAKVITFTGLGA
-1432 GVINKNDIKNEY
+1432 GVVNENDVKNEF
-1444 SFGVSHSEMI
+1444 SFGASHSETI
-1454 GGTDTDTK
+1454 GGTDSDTK

-1478 VGPDGDLFVGF
+1478 VGSDGDLFVGY
-1489 STNIGVGKTQNIA
+1489 STNIGVGKTENIA
-1502 VVSREMYQ
+1502 VTTREMYLANP
-1510 SAPDKYE
+1510 SEYE
-1517 LFGDVTPA
+1517 LFGSVTPES
-1525 ANDYLLVKATGLG
+1525 NEYLLVKTTGLG

-1545 MFTYPQVHIEKV
+1545 MFTYPQVHIEQV
-1557 LLPKLEEVR
+1557 LLPKLEDVR
-1566 NSMLHQQSEALDFQA
+1566 NKLLHQQAEGVDFQA

-1589 VYVSKLGVDDANYGK
+1589 VYVSKLAVDDPNFGK

-1616 NDPLDGPSYK
+1616 NTPTDGPSYK

-1649 WKKQLRNNEEQK
+1649 WKMQLRNNEEQK

-1685 VGRSETT
+1685 VGRSETQ
-1692 RFSLLIGAQ
+1692 RFSILIGAQ
-1701 FSTNFGWEL
+1701 FTNNFGWTL
-1710 NGTGMILN
+1710 NGTGMVLTV
-1718 IDEKFTTE
+1718 DESLTTE
-1726 HGGEFTNEETA
+1726 HGGEFSTEETA

-1744 LAEEGSDYISVDVCR
+1744 LAEEGSDYLSVDVCR
-1759 EAGYKDGDQYINY
+1759 EAGYKDGDQYIKY
-1772 KDMKD
+1772 KDMKN

-1797 PFEGEY
+1797 PYEGEY

-1832 FIENVPSGKS
+1832 FVENVPSGKS

-1925 PTDFQDEIYDDV
+1925 PTDFQGDIYDDV
-1937 TFSVHFTPSAT
+1937 TFSVHFTPLAT
-1948 DVNLKKPTDNWT
+1948 DVSLKKPTDNWT
-1960 YNTKLPTAEVNGVQK
+1960 YNTKLPTTEVNGVQK

-2015 YNNQALYDQAVK
+2015 YNDQTLYDQAVK

-2034 IKAADAGTIKYSWFM
+2034 IKAADAGTIKYRWFM
-2049 DDLQDQRYDLR
+2049 DDQQDQRYDLR
-2060 TVGTSMINNAEVY
+2060 TVGTSMINNEEVY

-2100 LTVNDEVKLTFN
+2100 LTVNDEVMLTFN

-2155 QRNWSGKNLTVEMWT
+2155 QRNWSGKNLTIEMWT
-2170 LADKAQDAVLF
+2170 LADKPQDAVLF
-2181 SQGNANSAIELATTS
+2181 SQGNANSSIELATTS

-2277 ARIWDKVLT
+2277 ARIWDKVMT

-2316 DVLADKAHG
+2316 SVLADKAHG

-2330 RGAEWANPEGRAA
+2330 RGGEWANPEGRAA

-2352 KLSAGSSCVVDNTM
+2352 KLSSGSSCVVDSSM

-2387 NGRGDGEDMGGSLN
+2387 NGRGDGEEMGGSLN

-2416 NGVRVACDGSY
+2416 NGVRVACDGSF

-2442 SGRAQIYV
+2442 SGRGQIYV

-2484 QQEKADNFF
+2484 QQERADNFF

-2521 GAEKG
+2521 GTEKG

-2548 LKDQKQQA
+2548 LMDQKQQA

-2561 VPDAVVVGGDV
+2561 VPDAVAVGGDV
-2572 ETKTS
+2572 ETKAS

-2639 FIDRNQLKWSDNALT
+2639 YIDRNQLKWSDNALT
-2654 VVKKLNEEKTIRVKA
+2654 VVKKLNEEKTLKVKA
-2669 LNNGG
+2669 LNKGG
-2674 SIEHFTVENL
+2674 SIEHFTIENL

-2698 PTASQDI
+2698 PTSSADI

-2738 KVEGEKPDWTVNA
+2738 KVEGEKPEWTVNP

-2804 LTVYSNDVSSDNLEF
+2804 LTVYSNDVNGSDLEF

-2828 TYIAESEKPISFEN
+2828 TYIAQSEKPISFEN

-2862 QNISLNEGWTWIS
+2862 QNITLNEGWTWIS

-2898 DQVKNE
+2898 DQVKSE
-2904 QYGFASWTKRNGWM
+2904 QYGFASWTKRNGWV
-2918 GQLTAIDND
+2918 GQLTEIDND
-2927 QMYLVHSSQPQSLHI
+2927 QMYLVHSLAPQNLHI
-2942 SGPVVD
+2942 SGPAVD
-2948 PTSHKLTIRGAKADG
+2948 PTSHKLTIRGAKEDG
-2963 TARWNYISY
+2963 TPRWNYISY

-3036 YPSKTSVGRKTKAA
+3036 YPSKTSVGRKAKAA
-3050 MAAAKSADGTNAYFP
+3050 MAAAKNADGTNAYFP

-3070 TAVVEVEGVELQ
+3070 TAVVEVEGVSLQ

-3091 AGELR
+3091 AGEPR
-3096 GYAEAIAL
+3096 GYAEGITL
-3104 PDGRTVFMLTIG
+3104 PDGRTIFMLAIG
-3116 GDKPEGVDVT
+3116 GDKPEAVDVT
-3126 IERDGDVVAKAPS
+3126 VERDGDVVAKAPS
-3139 AVSYAANSN
+3139 VISYAANSN
-3148 VGTLSEPMRISFLG
+3148 VGTINEPMHISFLG
-3162 TEGGLYIYPS
+3162 TEGGLYVYPS
-3172 PFYSQLKIRATV
+3172 PFYSQLKIRAMV
-3184 DRDAYTDVYV
+3184 DRDAYADVYV
-3194 SDMSGKRIVAWNDCN
+3194 TDMSGKRVVAWNDCN

-3215 ITWNAGNSV
+3215 ITWNAGNTV
-3224 PAGVYIVSI
+3224 PSGVYIVSI

>member
-1 MKRRREKQPPPYL
+1 MKRRRLQQPPPYL
-14 DGRVAGNAV
+14 DRRFAGNSV
-23 SMRRS
+23 STQRS
-28 MRTPAGRF
+28 MRTSAGRF

-42 VMMLMA
+42 VVMLMA
-48 FSVQKASAYDDW
+48 FSVQKASADDW
-60 DNKWISQWYDPINA
+60 NNAWIKQRFNPVNA
-74 TIVLDIR
+74 TLELDIR
-81 VYQSWGGG
+81 VYQDWGGSG
-89 SPGGHC
+89 DGHC
-95 GFIGDNGYLTVNVAG
+95 GFCRGDGYLTVNVAG
-110 YGIKING
+110 KEIKLRGPEDKWTSLDVGGDQVTGI
-117 PSGTWNNSD
+117 D
-126 DLEKYVKNDDDE
+126 YKYVQ
-138 TLNKDVSVEW
+138 W
-148 LDSRVVTSNGKSAYF
+148 LGKSTDPTNDKKAYYLRLIIP
-163 LKITV
+163 LKQVNSSESVTY
-168 PLTQDRIGTDQE
+168 T
-180 VEYKGKWWRKA
+180 GKWWRRGRS
-191 LAAEDQKVNFKE
+191 DNNVTHTVNIK
-203 KVDTR
+203 TN
-208 YGCTPTIITNAYYG
+208 YGCTKTVITGGRYY
-222 VKQNKPGYVIA
+222 VLNRTPGYIIFF
-233 WKKDGK
+233 KKDGK
-239 AGKNS
+239 ASDYS
-244 IDDKGDFILYSNDKP
+244 IDSYGSFVLCNSAGEEISGIGSVSASNTNGSFFVPTDKMS
-259 VDGISTI
+259 
-266 SANLGSTG
+266 
-274 EFFIP
+274 
-279 AESLNLDNPS
+279 LDNFSDYKVKQKYTPS
-289 EYKIIQRYE
+289 
-298 PTYNKN
+298 YNKQ
-304 VTYETSS
+304 VTYSTLSDS
-311 SANKTRPAYP
+311 HTRPAYP

-333 TRKIKVNWNLS
+333 TRKAKVNWNLS

-362 TNGAT
+362 TDKAT
-367 NAVKTTTQNIKYMA
+367 NAVETTTQNIQYMA

-392 PLGESL
+392 PLGKSL
-398 NYEFSIKRSHTGNYA
+398 KYEFSIKRSHTGNSD
-413 VWNNAFIKHTS
+413 VWNNAFSKHTS

-430 HCNVTAGSV
+430 HSNVTAGSV

-456 DGDIWS
+456 EGDIWS
-462 SGTKAVLTRLNVTN
+462 SGTKAVITRINVTT

-487 NFQSGKYVD
+487 EFLSGKYVD
-496 KMIMVCNEYSYR
+496 DMIMVCNEYRYR
-508 LTVKPAEAYGTLTP
+508 LTVKPTEAYGTLPT
-522 VEAPESIMPTSIGN
+522 VAAPESIMPTSIGN

-570 HGAPDTDY
+570 HGAPDADY

-599 AVPGVVYDYQI
+599 AIPGIVYDYRI

-616 SGNLLESDEVLTDVG
+616 SGKLIESDEELTDVG

-659 PTDGS
+659 PTEGS

-672 FSGASNLTVDNDQ
+672 FTGASNLTVDNDQ
-685 LLNDATQAAT
+685 LLNDATQAVT

-701 AANEGTIIEKPGMY
+701 AAKEGTIIEKPGMY
-715 KLAYKDKKIEFSA
+715 KLAYNGKKIEFTA

-751 SAVASATHLYIYV
+751 SAVANDTHLYIYV

-803 ALSADTI
+803 ALNADTI
-810 ASDYSRYLVGN
+810 ASDYNRYLVGN

-855 ATGVKI
+855 ATNVTT

-867 TSAQL
+867 TFAQL
-872 GHSSYTS
+872 GYSSYTAT
-879 VDGSYQIRS
+879 DGSYQIRS

-931 KSAFNISGK
+931 KSSFKISGK

-1008 GTDRNYQDDE
+1008 GTDRNYQDDDN
-1018 SGFELFDVTTV
+1018 GFEIFDVTTV
-1029 RYIGRIAGGTKQEA
+1029 RYIGRVAGGTKQEA
-1043 LPVGHSL
+1043 FPVGHSL

-1062 LTYQNEAYKMTT
+1062 LTYQNDAYQMTAT
-1074 EARDTTLNHFKGAY
+1074 KHEETLNHFKGVYAK
-1088 VSKQHKNRVAYDG
+1088 KQYDNRVVYEG
-1101 NKITIYPDAETGEFY
+1101 NKITIYPNAETGEFF

-1148 FVQQNEVNEY
+1148 FAKQSEVNAY
-1158 VDSVS
+1158 VDSIS
-1163 TQGVFVNCSDTV
+1163 TQGKYINCSDTV

-1188 PSILVKEKVKGKLQD
+1188 PSIIVKEKVKGKLQD
-1203 FFGKEELNVATLDQT
+1203 FFGKEELSIATLDQT

-1258 EYKDKDGRRKEGV
+1258 EYKDKDGRRKDGV
-1271 KEDIVPTPEATL
+1271 KEDIVPTPEAKL
-1283 SFSRGDLAYGTQENI
+1283 SFSRGDIAYGTQEDI
-1298 TTDENGEAEWTFQ
+1298 TTDEKGEAEWTFQ
-1311 VNNPEMTSAMRSAA
+1311 VNNPEMTSALRSAA
-1325 MDMTYT
+1325 MDMTYS
-1331 ENSQSSSS
+1331 ENTSS
-1339 TTINWKEGFD
+1339 TTINWKGGFD
-1349 GKGNTKAIIVGAKTM
+1349 GKGNTKAIVIGAKTL

-1386 NSYSYLEKGVTVTS
+1386 NSYAYLEKGVTVTS
-1400 TSSYEGSVANEGV
+1400 TSTYEGNVTNEGV
-1413 LNSEAKINTE
+1413 LNNEAK
-1423 LVTFVGAGA
+1423 VGAKVITFTGLGA
-1432 GVINKNDIKNEY
+1432 GVVNENDVKNEF
-1444 SFGVSHSEMI
+1444 SFGASHSETI
-1454 GGTDTDTK
+1454 GGTDSDTK

-1478 VGPDGDLFVGF
+1478 VGSDGDLFVGY
-1489 STNIGVGKTQNIA
+1489 STNIGVGKTENIA
-1502 VVSREMYQ
+1502 VTTREMYL
-1510 SAPDKYE
+1510 ANPTEYE
-1517 LFGDVTPA
+1517 LFGSVTPES
-1525 ANDYLLVKATGLG
+1525 NEYLLVKTTGLG

-1545 MFTYPQVHIEKV
+1545 MFTYPQVHIEQV
-1557 LLPKLEEVR
+1557 LLPKLEDVR
-1566 NSMLHQQSEALDFQA
+1566 NKLLHQQAEGVDFQA

-1589 VYVSKLGVDDANYGK
+1589 VYVSKLAVDDPNFGK

-1616 NDPLDGPSYK
+1616 NTPTDGPSYK

-1649 WKKQLRNNEEQK
+1649 WKMQLRNNEEQK

-1685 VGRSETT
+1685 VGRSETQ
-1692 RFSLLIGAQ
+1692 RFSILIGAQ
-1701 FSTNFGWEL
+1701 FTNNFGWTL
-1710 NGTGMILN
+1710 NGTGMVLTV
-1718 IDEKFTTE
+1718 DESFTTE
-1726 HGGEFTNEETA
+1726 HGGEFSTEETA

-1759 EAGYKDGDQYINY
+1759 EAGYKDGDQYIKY
-1772 KDMKD
+1772 KDMKN

-1797 PFEGEY
+1797 PYEGEY

-1832 FIENVPSGKS
+1832 FVENVPSGKS

-1864 IDDSSNPNGAQ
+1864 IDDGSNPNGAQ
-1875 LLIDGAPIGNGR
+1875 LLMDGAPIGNGR

-1925 PTDFQDEIYDDV
+1925 PTDFQGDIYDDV

-1948 DVNLKKPTDNWT
+1948 DVKLKKPTDNWT

-2015 YNNQALYDQAVK
+2015 YNDQALYDQAVK

-2034 IKAADAGTIKYSWFM
+2034 IKAADAGTIKYRWFM
-2049 DDLQDQRYDLR
+2049 DDQQDQRYDLR
-2060 TVGTSMINNAEVY
+2060 TVGTSMINNEEVY
-2073 NYSAVHSGIKDMY
+2073 NYSAVHTGIKDMY

-2100 LTVNDEVKLTFN
+2100 LTVNDEVMLTFN

-2125 SVTGIRNGAQTDHSV
+2125 SVTGVRNGAQTDHSV
-2140 SVRLDGKNDELVSEF
+2140 SVRLDGKNDVLVSEF
-2155 QRNWSGKNLTVEMWT
+2155 QRNWSGKNLTIEMWT

-2181 SQGNANSAIELATTS
+2181 SQGNANSSIELATTS

-2204 ADKTI
+2204 AEKTI

-2266 GSGHFAGKMHG
+2266 GSGHFAGRMHG
-2277 ARIWDKVLT
+2277 ARIWDKVMT

-2307 YYPMSEAKG
+2307 YYPMWEAKG
-2316 DVLADKAHG
+2316 SVLADKAHG

-2330 RGAEWANPEGRAA
+2330 RGGEWANPEGRAA
-2343 AFNGKDQYL
+2343 AFNGKDQYV
-2352 KLSAGSSCVVDNTM
+2352 KLSSGSSCVVDSSM

-2387 NGRGDGEDMGGSLN
+2387 NGRGDGEEMGGSLN

-2416 NGVRVACDGSY
+2416 NGVRVACDGSF

-2442 SGRAQIYV
+2442 SGRGQIYV

-2484 QQEKADNFF
+2484 QQERADNFF

-2521 GAEKG
+2521 GTEKG
-2526 LLAYYPFETYIEWQ
+2526 LLAYYPFETYTEWQ

-2548 LKDQKQQA
+2548 LMDQKQQA
-2556 DPTQK
+2556 DPAQK
-2561 VPDAVVVGGDV
+2561 VPDAVAVGGDV
-2572 ETKTS
+2572 ETKAS

-2639 FIDRNQLKWSDNALT
+2639 YIDRNQLKWSDNALT
-2654 VVKKLNEEKTIRVKA
+2654 VVKKLNEEKTLKVKA
-2669 LNNGG
+2669 LNKGG

-2698 PTASQDI
+2698 PTASADI

-2738 KVEGEKPDWTVNA
+2738 KVEGEKPDWTVNP

-2804 LTVYSNDVSSDNLEF
+2804 LTVYSNDVNGSDLEF

-2828 TYIAESEKPISFEN
+2828 TYIAQSEKPISFEN

-2862 QNISLNEGWTWIS
+2862 QNITLNEGWTWIS

-2898 DQVKNE
+2898 DQVKSE
-2904 QYGFASWTKRNGWM
+2904 QYGFASWTKRNGWV
-2918 GQLTAIDND
+2918 GQLTEIDND
-2927 QMYLVHSSQPQSLHI
+2927 QMYLVHSSAPQNLHI
-2942 SGPVVD
+2942 SGPAVD
-2948 PTSHKLTIRGAKADG
+2948 PTSHKLTIRGAKEDG
-2963 TARWNYISY
+2963 TPRWNYISY

-3036 YPSKTSVGRKTKAA
+3036 YPSKTSVGRKAKAV
-3050 MAAAKSADGTNAYFP
+3050 MAAAKNADGTNAYFP

-3070 TAVVEVEGVELQ
+3070 TAVVEVEGVSLQ

-3091 AGELR
+3091 GGEPR
-3096 GYAEAIAL
+3096 GYAEGITL
-3104 PDGRTVFMLTIG
+3104 PDGRTIFMLAVG
-3116 GDKPEGVDVT
+3116 GDKPEAVDVT
-3126 IERDGDVVAKAPS
+3126 IERGGNIIAKAPS
-3139 AVSYAANSN
+3139 VISYAANSN

-3209 AGGNVD
+3209 TGGNVD

>member
-1 MKRRREKQPPPYL
+1 MKRRRLQQPPPYL
-14 DGRVAGNAV
+14 DRRFAGNSV
-23 SMRRS
+23 STQRS
-28 MRTPAGRF
+28 MLTSAGRF

-42 VMMLMA
+42 VVMLMA
-48 FSVQKASAYDDW
+48 FSVQKASADDW
-60 DNKWISQWYDPINA
+60 NNAWIKQRFNPVNA
-74 TIVLDIR
+74 TLELDIR
-81 VYQSWGGG
+81 VYQDWGGSG
-89 SPGGHC
+89 DGHC
-95 GFIGDNGYLTVNVAG
+95 GFCRGDGYLTVNVAG
-110 YGIKING
+110 KEIKLRGPEDKWTSLEVGGDQVTGI
-117 PSGTWNNSD
+117 D
-126 DLEKYVKNDDDE
+126 YKYVQ
-138 TLNKDVSVEW
+138 W
-148 LDSRVVTSNGKSAYF
+148 LGKSTDPTNDKKAYYLRLIIP
-163 LKITV
+163 LKQVNSSESVTY
-168 PLTQDRIGTDQE
+168 T
-180 VEYKGKWWRKA
+180 GKWWRRGRS
-191 LAAEDQKVNFKE
+191 DNNVTHTVNIK
-203 KVDTR
+203 TN
-208 YGCTPTIITNAYYG
+208 YGCTKTVITGGRYY
-222 VKQNKPGYVIA
+222 VLNRTPGYIIFF
-233 WKKDGK
+233 KKDGK
-239 AGKNS
+239 ASDYS
-244 IDDKGDFILYSNDKP
+244 IDSYGSFVLCNSAGEEISGIGSVSASDTNGSFFVPTDKMS
-259 VDGISTI
+259 
-266 SANLGSTG
+266 
-274 EFFIP
+274 
-279 AESLNLDNPS
+279 LDNFSDYKVKQKYTPS
-289 EYKIIQRYE
+289 
-298 PTYNKN
+298 YNKQ
-304 VTYETSS
+304 VTYSTLSDS
-311 SANKTRPAYP
+311 YTRPAYP
-321 QVKEISADYNQV
+321 QVKEISADYNQT
-333 TRKIKVNWNLS
+333 TRKVKVNWNLS

-362 TNGAT
+362 TDKAT
-367 NAVKTTTQNIKYMA
+367 NTANTTTQNIKYMA

-392 PLGESL
+392 PLGRSL
-398 NYEFSIKRSHTGNYA
+398 NYEFSIKRSHTGNSD
-413 VWNNAFIKHTS
+413 VWNNAFSKSTS
-424 LSASAK
+424 LDVSTK
-430 HCNVTAGSV
+430 HSNVTAGSV

-456 DGDIWS
+456 NGDTWS
-462 SGTKAVLTRLNVTN
+462 SGTKAVLTRLNVTS

-487 NFQSGKYVD
+487 EFLSGKYVD
-496 KMIMVCNEYSYR
+496 DMIMVCNEYRYR
-508 LTVKPAEAYGTLTP
+508 LTVKPTEAYGTLPT
-522 VEAPESIMPTSIGN
+522 VAAPESIMPTSIGN

-599 AVPGVVYDYQI
+599 AIPGIVYDYRI

-616 SGNLLESDEVLTDVG
+616 SGKLLESDEALTDVG

-659 PTDGS
+659 PTEGS

-672 FSGASNLTVDNDQ
+672 FTGASNLTVDNDL
-685 LLNDATQAAT
+685 LLNDATQAVT

-701 AANEGTIIEKPGMY
+701 AAKEGTIIEKPGMY
-715 KLAYKDKKIEFSA
+715 KLAYNGKKIEFTA

-751 SAVASATHLYIYV
+751 SAVANDTHLYIYV

-803 ALSADTI
+803 ALNADTI
-810 ASDYSRYLVGN
+810 ASDYNRYLVGN

-855 ATGVKI
+855 ATNVTT

-872 GHSSYTS
+872 GYSSYTAT
-879 VDGSYQIRS
+879 DGSYQIRS

-931 KSAFNISGK
+931 KSSFKISGK

-1008 GTDRNYQDDE
+1008 GTDRNYQDDDN
-1018 SGFELFDVTTV
+1018 GFEIFDVTTV
-1029 RYIGRIAGGTKQEA
+1029 RYIGRVAGGTKQEA
-1043 LPVGHSL
+1043 FPVGHSL

-1062 LTYQNEAYKMTT
+1062 LTYQNDAYQMTAT
-1074 EARDTTLNHFKGAY
+1074 KHEETLNHFKGVYAK
-1088 VSKQHKNRVAYDG
+1088 KQYDNRVVYEG
-1101 NKITIYPDAETGEFY
+1101 NKITIYPNAETGEFF

-1148 FVQQNEVNEY
+1148 FAKQSEVNAY
-1158 VDSVS
+1158 VDSIS
-1163 TQGVFVNCSDTV
+1163 TQGKFVNCSDTV

-1188 PSILVKEKVKGKLQD
+1188 PSIIVKEKVKGKLQD
-1203 FFGKEELNVATLDQT
+1203 FFGKKELSIATLDQT

-1258 EYKDKDGRRKEGV
+1258 EYKDKDGRRKDGV
-1271 KEDIVPTPEATL
+1271 KEDIVPTPEAKL
-1283 SFSRGDLAYGTQENI
+1283 SFSRGDIAYGTQEDI
-1298 TTDENGEAEWTFQ
+1298 TTDEKGEAEWTFQ
-1311 VNNPEMTSAMRSAA
+1311 VNNPEMTSALRSAA
-1325 MDMTYT
+1325 MDMTYS
-1331 ENSQSSSS
+1331 ENSESTSS
-1339 TTINWKEGFD
+1339 TTINWKGGFD
-1349 GKGNTKAIIVGAKTM
+1349 GKGNTKAIVIGAKTL

-1386 NSYSYLEKGVTVTS
+1386 NSYAYLEKGVTVTS
-1400 TSSYEGSVANEGV
+1400 TSTYEGNVTNEGV
-1413 LNSEAKINTE
+1413 LNNEAK
-1423 LVTFVGAGA
+1423 VGAKVITFTGLGA
-1432 GVINKNDIKNEY
+1432 GVVNENDVKNEF
-1444 SFGVSHSEMI
+1444 SFGASHSETI
-1454 GGTDTDTK
+1454 GGTDSDTK

-1478 VGPDGDLFVGF
+1478 VGSDGDLFVGY
-1489 STNIGVGKTQNIA
+1489 STNIGVGKTENIA
-1502 VVSREMYQ
+1502 VTTREMYQ
-1510 SAPDKYE
+1510 ANPSEYE
-1517 LFGDVTPA
+1517 LFGSVTPES
-1525 ANDYLLVKATGLG
+1525 NEYLLVKTTGLG

-1545 MFTYPQVHIEKV
+1545 MFTYPQVHIEQV
-1557 LLPKLEEVR
+1557 LLPKLEDVR
-1566 NSMLHQQSEALDFQA
+1566 NKLLHQQAEGVDFQA
-1581 MANNTKKP
+1581 MANNTKLP
-1589 VYVSKLGVDDANYGK
+1589 VYVSKLAADDPNFGK

-1616 NDPLDGPSYK
+1616 NTPTDGPSYK
-1626 IYAPAGQ
+1626 IYTPAGQ

-1649 WKKQLRNNEEQK
+1649 WKMQLRNNEEQK

-1685 VGRSETT
+1685 VGRSETQ
-1692 RFSLLIGAQ
+1692 RFSILIGAQ
-1701 FSTNFGWEL
+1701 FTNNFGWTL
-1710 NGTGMILN
+1710 NGTGMVLTV
-1718 IDEKFTTE
+1718 DESFTTE
-1726 HGGEFTNEETA
+1726 HGGEFSTEETA

-1744 LAEEGSDYISVDVCR
+1744 LAEEGSDYLSVDVCR
-1759 EAGYKDGDQYINY
+1759 EAGYKDGDQYVKY
-1772 KDMKD
+1772 KDMKN

-1797 PFEGEY
+1797 PYEGEY

-1925 PTDFQDEIYDDV
+1925 PTDFQGDIYDDV

-1948 DVNLKKPTDNWT
+1948 DVSLKKPTDNWT
-1960 YNTKLPTAEVNGVQK
+1960 YNTKLPTTEVNGVQK

-2015 YNNQALYDQAVK
+2015 YNDQTLYDQAVQ

-2034 IKAADAGTIKYSWFM
+2034 IKAADAGCIKYRWFM
-2049 DDLQDQRYDLR
+2049 DDQQDQRYDLR
-2060 TVGTSMINNAEVY
+2060 TVGTSMINNEEVY

-2100 LTVNDEVKLTFN
+2100 LTVNDEVMLTFN

-2140 SVRLDGKNDELVSEF
+2140 SVRLDGKNDVLVSEF
-2155 QRNWSGKNLTVEMWT
+2155 QRNWSGKNLTIEMWT

-2181 SQGNANSAIELATTS
+2181 SQGNANSSIELATTS

-2277 ARIWDKVLT
+2277 ARIWDKVMT

-2316 DVLADKAHG
+2316 SVLADKAHG

-2330 RGAEWANPEGRAA
+2330 RGGEWANPEGRAA

-2352 KLSAGSSCVVDNTM
+2352 KLSSGSSCVVDSSM

-2387 NGRGDGEDMGGSLN
+2387 NGRGDGEEMGGSLN

-2416 NGVRVACDGSY
+2416 NGVRVACDGSF

-2442 SGRAQIYV
+2442 SGRGQIYV

-2484 QQEKADNFF
+2484 QQERADNFF

-2521 GAEKG
+2521 GTEKG

-2548 LKDQKQQA
+2548 LMDQKQQA

-2561 VPDAVVVGGDV
+2561 VPDAVAVGGDV
-2572 ETKTS
+2572 ETKAS
-2577 APVKAKGPESK
+2577 APVKAKRPESK

-2639 FIDRNQLKWSDNALT
+2639 YIDRNQLKWSDNALT
-2654 VVKKLNEEKTIRVKA
+2654 VVKKLNEEKTLKVKA
-2669 LNNGG
+2669 LNKGG
-2674 SIEHFTVENL
+2674 SIEHFTIENL

-2698 PTASQDI
+2698 PTSSADI
-2705 VLTIDPS
+2705 LLTIDPS

-2738 KVEGEKPDWTVNA
+2738 KVEGEKPEWTVNP

-2804 LTVYSNDVSSDNLEF
+2804 LTVYSNDVNGSDLEF

-2828 TYIAESEKPISFEN
+2828 TYIAQSEKPISFEN

-2862 QNISLNEGWTWIS
+2862 QNITLNEGWTWIS
-2875 TNIASDKLSDLNKL
+2875 MNIASDKLSDLNKL

-2898 DQVKNE
+2898 DQVKSE
-2904 QYGFASWTKRNGWM
+2904 QYGFASWTKRNGWV
-2918 GQLTAIDND
+2918 GQLTEIDND
-2927 QMYLVHSSQPQSLHI
+2927 QMYLVHSSAPQNLHI
-2942 SGPVVD
+2942 SGPAVD
-2948 PTSHKLTIRGAKADG
+2948 PTSHKLTIRGAKEDG
-2963 TARWNYISY
+2963 TPRWNYISY

-3036 YPSKTSVGRKTKAA
+3036 YPSKTSVGRKAKAA
-3050 MAAAKSADGTNAYFP
+3050 MAAAKNADGTNAYFP

-3091 AGELR
+3091 AGEPR
-3096 GYAEAIAL
+3096 GYAEGITL
-3104 PDGRTVFMLTIG
+3104 PDGRTIFMLAVG
-3116 GDKPEGVDVT
+3116 GDKPEAVDVT
-3126 IERDGDVVAKAPS
+3126 IERGGNIIAKAPS
-3139 AVSYAANSN
+3139 VISYAANSN
-3148 VGTLSEPMRISFLG
+3148 VGTINEPMHISFLG
-3162 TEGGLYIYPS
+3162 TEGGLYVYPS
-3172 PFYSQLKIRATV
+3172 PFYSQLKIRAMV
-3184 DRDAYTDVYV
+3184 DRDAYADVYV
-3194 SDMSGKRIVAWNDCN
+3194 TDMSGKRVVAWNDCN

-3215 ITWNAGNSV
+3215 ITWNAGNTV
-3224 PAGVYIVSI
+3224 PSGVYIVSI

>member
-14 DGRVAGNAV
+14 DGRVAGNSV
-23 SMRRS
+23 SARRS

-60 DNKWISQWYDPINA
+60 NNKWISQWYDPINA

-89 SPGGHC
+89 DDGHC
-95 GFIGDNGYLTVNVAG
+95 GFIGDDGYLTVTVAG

-117 PSGTWNNSD
+117 PSGTWNNSKD
-126 DLEKYVKNDDDE
+126 FKKYVKNDDGK

-148 LDSRVVTSNGKSAYF
+148 LGDRVVTSNGKSAYY

-168 PLTQDRIGTDQE
+168 PLTQDRIGKDQE
-180 VEYKGKWWRKA
+180 VYYNGKWWRRTKTA
-191 LAAEDQKVNFKE
+191 TDQKVDFTE
-203 KVDTR
+203 IVDTR

-222 VKQNKPGYVIA
+222 VKQNKPGYFID
-233 WKKDGK
+233 WKKNGTATNK
-239 AGKNS
+239 S
-244 IDDKGDFILYSNDKP
+244 IDRYGYYFICDSEGKEINGTDSL
-259 VDGISTI
+259 V
-266 SANLGSTG
+266 GSQTSG
-274 EFFIP
+274 SLFIP
-279 AESLNLDNPS
+279 TERMSLDNFSDYKVKQKYTPS
-289 EYKIIQRYE
+289 NN
-298 PTYNKN
+298 NK
-304 VTYETSS
+304 VTYSTLSDS
-311 SANKTRPAYP
+311 YTRPAYP
-321 QVKEISADYNQV
+321 QVNEISANYDQV
-333 TRKIKVNWNLS
+333 TRKMKVNWNLS

-362 TNGAT
+362 TDRAT
-367 NAVKTTTQNIKYMA
+367 NAVETTTQNIKYMA

-392 PLGESL
+392 PLGRSM
-398 NYEFSIKRSHTGNYA
+398 NYEFRVKRSHTGNSD
-413 VWNNAFIKHTS
+413 VWNNAFSKQTS
-424 LSASAK
+424 LDVSTK
-430 HCNVTAGSV
+430 HSNVTAGSV

-456 DGDIWS
+456 EGDTWS
-462 SGTKAVLTRLNVTN
+462 SGTKAVLTRLNVTT

-487 NFQSGKYVD
+487 EFLSGKYVD
-496 KMIMVCNEYSYR
+496 DMIMVCNEYRYR
-508 LTVKPAEAYGTLTP
+508 LTVKPAEAYGTLPT
-522 VEAPESIMPTSIGN
+522 VAAPESIMPTSIGN

-659 PTDGS
+659 ATDGS

-672 FSGASNLTVDNDQ
+672 FTGASNLTVDNDQ

-701 AANEGTIIEKPGMY
+701 AAKEGTIIEKSGMY

-728 GSQTL
+728 GTQTL
-733 KTPKKLSEYVSS
+733 KTPKKLSEFVSS

-751 SAVASATHLYIYV
+751 SAVASATHLIIYI
-764 NGLAVAEAE
+764 NGEAVAEAE

-810 ASDYSRYLVGN
+810 ASDYDRYLVGN

-855 ATGVKI
+855 ATGVTI
-861 SSKDIP
+861 SAKDIP

-931 KSAFNISGK
+931 KSSFNISGK

-1008 GTDRNYQDDE
+1008 GTDRNYQDDDN
-1018 SGFELFDVTTV
+1018 GFEIFDVTTV
-1029 RYIGRIAGGTKQEA
+1029 RYIGRVAGGTKQEA
-1043 LPVGHSL
+1043 FPVGHSL

-1074 EARDTTLNHFKGAY
+1074 EARETTLNHVKGVY
-1088 VSKQHKNRVAYDG
+1088 VSKQHQNRVAYDG

-1148 FVQQNEVNEY
+1148 FAKQSEVNEY
-1158 VDSVS
+1158 VDSIS
-1163 TQGVFVNCSDTV
+1163 TQGKFVNCSDTV

-1203 FFGKEELNVATLDQT
+1203 FFGKEELTVATLDQT

-1258 EYKDKDGRRKEGV
+1258 EYKDKDGRRKDGV
-1271 KEDIVPTPEATL
+1271 KEDIVPTPEAKL
-1283 SFSRGDLAYGTQENI
+1283 SFSRGDIAYGTQEDI

-1325 MDMTYT
+1325 MDMTYS
-1331 ENSQSSSS
+1331 EDSQSTSS
-1339 TTINWKEGFD
+1339 TTINWKGGFD
-1349 GKGNTKAIIVGAKTM
+1349 GKGNTKAIVIGAKTL

-1386 NSYSYLEKGVTVTS
+1386 NSYAYLEKGVTVTS
-1400 TSSYEGSVANEGV
+1400 TSSYEGNVTNEGV
-1413 LNSEAKINTE
+1413 LNNEAKIGLE
-1423 LVTFVGAGA
+1423 LMTFAGVGAGK
-1432 GVINKNDIKNEY
+1432 ITNNEIKDEY
-1444 SFGVSHSEMI
+1444 SFGVSHSETI

-1478 VGPDGDLFVGF
+1478 VGADGDLFVGF

-1502 VVSREMYQ
+1502 VVSREMYL
-1510 SAPDKYE
+1510 SAPNKYE

-1545 MFTYPQVHIEKV
+1545 MFIYPQVHIEKV

-1581 MANNTKKP
+1581 MADNTKLP
-1589 VYVSKLGVDDANYGK
+1589 VYVSKLATDDPNYGK
-1604 SNNDKVFKGANA
+1604 SNNDKVFGVANA
-1616 NDPLDGPSYK
+1616 DDPCDGPSYK
-1626 IYAPAGQ
+1626 IYAPKGVVM
-1633 PLKEDTIMFLN
+1633 KEDTIMYLN
-1644 QSIDN
+1644 QSIEN
-1649 WKKQLRNNEEQK
+1649 WKTQLRNNEEQK

-1671 FQGGASYEYSEEYE
+1671 FQGGASYEYSEEYG

-1692 RFSLLIGAQ
+1692 RFSLLVGAQ
-1701 FSTNFGWEL
+1701 YSTNVGWGFD
-1710 NGTGMILN
+1710 GTGFVLN
-1718 IDEKFTTE
+1718 IDEKVTTE

-1759 EAGYKDGDQYINY
+1759 EAGYKNGDQYIKY
-1772 KDMKD
+1772 KDMKN

-1797 PFEGEY
+1797 PYEGEY

-2015 YNNQALYDQAVK
+2015 YNDQALYDQAVK

-2330 RGAEWANPEGRAA
+2330 RGAEWANPEGRAV

-2352 KLSAGSSCVVDNTM
+2352 KLSSGSSCVVDNTM

-2472 LGARVWTPADNL
+2472 LGARVWTPVDNL

-2521 GAEKG
+2521 GTEKG

-2639 FIDRNQLKWSDNALT
+2639 FIDRNQLKWSDRALT

-2804 LTVYSNDVSSDNLEF
+2804 LTVYSNEVSSDNLEF

-2842 NAVVGSPSQ
+2842 NAVVGSPLQ

-2862 QNISLNEGWTWIS
+2862 QNITLNEGWTWIS

-2942 SGPVVD
+2942 SGPAVD

-3036 YPSKTSVGRKTKAA
+3036 YPSKTSVGRKAKAA
-3050 MAAAKSADGTNAYFP
+3050 MAAAKNTDGTNAYFP

-3091 AGELR
+3091 AGEPR

-3116 GDKPEGVDVT
+3116 GDKPEAVDVT
-3126 IERDGDVVAKAPS
+3126 VERDGDVVAKAPS

-3209 AGGNVD
+3209 TGGNVD
-3215 ITWNAGNSV
+3215 ITWNAGNTV

-3233 SVDGNVYSM
+3233 AVDGNVYSM

>member
-1 MKRRREKQPPPYL
+1 MKRRRLQQPPPYL
-14 DGRVAGNAV
+14 DRRFAGNSV
-23 SMRRS
+23 STRRS
-28 MRTPAGRF
+28 MRTSAGRF

-42 VMMLMA
+42 VVMLMA
-48 FSVQKASAYDDW
+48 FSVQKASADDW
-60 DNKWISQWYDPINA
+60 NNAWIKQRFNPVNA
-74 TIVLDIR
+74 TLELDIR
-81 VYQSWGGG
+81 VYQDWGASGN
-89 SPGGHC
+89 GHC
-95 GFIGDNGYLTVNVAG
+95 GFCRDDGYLTVNVAG
-110 YGIKING
+110 KEIKLRGPKNEWTSLEVGSDQVTGI
-117 PSGTWNNSD
+117 D
-126 DLEKYVKNDDDE
+126 YKYVQ
-138 TLNKDVSVEW
+138 W
-148 LDSRVVTSNGKSAYF
+148 LGKSTDPTNGKKAYYLRLIIP
-163 LKITV
+163 LKQVNSSESVTY
-168 PLTQDRIGTDQE
+168 T
-180 VEYKGKWWRKA
+180 GKWWRRGR
-191 LAAEDQKVNFKE
+191 DDNNVTHTVNIK
-203 KVDTR
+203 TN
-208 YGCTPTIITNAYYG
+208 YGCTKTVITGGRYY
-222 VKQNKPGYVIA
+222 VLNRTPGYIIFF
-233 WKKDGK
+233 KKDGK
-239 AGKNS
+239 ASDYS
-244 IDDKGDFILYSNDKP
+244 IDSYGSFVLCN
-259 VDGISTI
+259 
-266 SANLGSTG
+266 STG
-274 EFFIP
+274 EEISGIGSVSASNTSGSFFVP
-279 AESLNLDNPS
+279 TDKMSLDNFSDYKVKQKYTPS
-289 EYKIIQRYE
+289 
-298 PTYNKN
+298 YNKQ
-304 VTYETSS
+304 VTYSTLSDS
-311 SANKTRPAYP
+311 HTRPAYP

-333 TRKIKVNWNLS
+333 TRKAKVNWNLS

-362 TNGAT
+362 TDKAT
-367 NAVKTTTQNIKYMA
+367 NAVETTTQNIQYMA

-392 PLGESL
+392 PLGKSL
-398 NYEFSIKRSHTGNYA
+398 NYEFSIKRSHTGNSD
-413 VWNNAFIKHTS
+413 VWNNAFSKHTS

-430 HCNVTAGSV
+430 HSNVTAGSV

-456 DGDIWS
+456 EGDIWS
-462 SGTKAVLTRLNVTN
+462 SGTKAVITRINVTT

-487 NFQSGKYVD
+487 EFLSGKYVD
-496 KMIMVCNEYSYR
+496 DMIMVCNEYRYR
-508 LTVKPAEAYGTLTP
+508 LTVKPTEAYGTLPT
-522 VEAPESIMPTSIGN
+522 VAAPESVMPTSIGN

-570 HGAPDTDY
+570 HGAPDADY

-593 YYNDVN
+593 YNDVN
-599 AVPGVVYDYQI
+599 AIPGIVYDYRI

-616 SGNLLESDEVLTDVG
+616 SGKLIESDEKLTDVG

-659 PTDGS
+659 PTEGS

-672 FSGASNLTVDNDQ
+672 FTGASNLTVDNDQ
-685 LLNDATQAAT
+685 LLNDATQAVT

-701 AANEGTIIEKPGMY
+701 AAKEGTIIEKPGMY
-715 KLAYKDKKIEFSA
+715 KLAYNGKKIEFTA
-728 GSQTL
+728 GTQTL
-733 KTPKKLSEYVSS
+733 KTPKKLSDYASS
-745 DQFVHL
+745 AQFVHL
-751 SAVASATHLYIYV
+751 SAVANDTHLYIYV

-803 ALSADTI
+803 ALNADTI
-810 ASDYSRYLVGN
+810 ASDYNRYLVGN

-855 ATGVKI
+855 ATNVTT

-872 GHSSYTS
+872 GYSSYTAT
-879 VDGSYQIRS
+879 DGSYQIRS

-931 KSAFNISGK
+931 KSSFKISGK

-1008 GTDRNYQDDE
+1008 GTDRNYQDDDN
-1018 SGFELFDVTTV
+1018 GFEIFDVTTV
-1029 RYIGRIAGGTKQEA
+1029 RYIGRVAGGTKQEA
-1043 LPVGHSL
+1043 FPVGHSL

-1062 LTYQNEAYKMTT
+1062 LTYQNDAYQMTAT
-1074 EARDTTLNHFKGAY
+1074 KHEETLNHFKGVYAK
-1088 VSKQHKNRVAYDG
+1088 KQYDNRVVYEG
-1101 NKITIYPDAETGEFY
+1101 NKITIYPNAETGEFF

-1148 FVQQNEVNEY
+1148 FAKQSEVNAY
-1158 VDSVS
+1158 VDSIS
-1163 TQGVFVNCSDTV
+1163 TQGKFVNCSDTV

-1188 PSILVKEKVKGKLQD
+1188 PSIIVKEKVKGKLQD
-1203 FFGKEELNVATLDQT
+1203 FFGKEELSIATLDQT

-1225 YNPDNAAQP
+1225 YDPDNAAQP

-1258 EYKDKDGRRKEGV
+1258 EYKDKDGRRKDGV
-1271 KEDIVPTPEATL
+1271 KEDIVPTPEAKL
-1283 SFSRGDLAYGTQENI
+1283 SFSRGDIAYGTQEDI
-1298 TTDENGEAEWTFQ
+1298 TTDEKGEAEWTFQ
-1311 VNNPEMTSAMRSAA
+1311 VNNPEMTSALRSAA
-1325 MDMTYT
+1325 MDMTYS
-1331 ENSQSSSS
+1331 ENSESTSS
-1339 TTINWKEGFD
+1339 TTINWKGGFD
-1349 GKGNTKAIIVGAKTM
+1349 GKGNTKAIVIGAKTL

-1386 NSYSYLEKGVTVTS
+1386 NSYAYLEKGVTVTS
-1400 TSSYEGSVANEGV
+1400 TSTYEGNVTNEGV
-1413 LNSEAKINTE
+1413 LNNEAK
-1423 LVTFVGAGA
+1423 VGAKVITFTGLGA
-1432 GVINKNDIKNEY
+1432 GVVNENDVKNEF
-1444 SFGVSHSEMI
+1444 SFGASHSETI
-1454 GGTDTDTK
+1454 GGTDSDTK

-1478 VGPDGDLFVGF
+1478 VGSDGDLFVGY
-1489 STNIGVGKTQNIA
+1489 STNIGVGKTENIA
-1502 VVSREMYQ
+1502 VTTREMYL
-1510 SAPDKYE
+1510 ANPTEYE
-1517 LFGDVTPA
+1517 LFGSVTPES
-1525 ANDYLLVKATGLG
+1525 NEYLLVKTTGLG

-1545 MFTYPQVHIEKV
+1545 MFTYPQVHIEQV
-1557 LLPKLEEVR
+1557 LLPKLEDVR
-1566 NSMLHQQSEALDFQA
+1566 NKLLHQSAEGVDFQA

-1589 VYVSKLGVDDANYGK
+1589 VYVSKLAVDDPNFGK

-1616 NDPLDGPSYK
+1616 NTPTDGPSYK

-1649 WKKQLRNNEEQK
+1649 WKMQLRNNEEQK

-1685 VGRSETT
+1685 VGRSETQ
-1692 RFSLLIGAQ
+1692 RFSILIGAQ
-1701 FSTNFGWEL
+1701 FTNNFGWTL
-1710 NGTGMILN
+1710 NGTGMVLTV
-1718 IDEKFTTE
+1718 DESFTTE
-1726 HGGEFTNEETA
+1726 HGGEFSTEETA

-1744 LAEEGSDYISVDVCR
+1744 LAEEGSDYLSVDVCR
-1759 EAGYKDGDQYINY
+1759 EAGYKDGDQYVKY
-1772 KDMKD
+1772 KDMKN

-1797 PFEGEY
+1797 PYEGEY

-1832 FIENVPSGKS
+1832 FVENVPSGKS

-1925 PTDFQDEIYDDV
+1925 PTDFQGDIYDDV

-1948 DVNLKKPTDNWT
+1948 DVSLKKPTDNWT
-1960 YNTKLPTAEVNGVQK
+1960 YNTKLPTTEVNGVQK

-2015 YNNQALYDQAVK
+2015 YNDETLYDQAVK

-2034 IKAADAGTIKYSWFM
+2034 IKAADAGTIKYRWFM
-2049 DDLQDQRYDLR
+2049 DDQQDQRYDLR
-2060 TVGTSMINNAEVY
+2060 TVGTSMINNEEVY

-2100 LTVNDEVKLTFN
+2100 LTVNDEVMLTFN

-2140 SVRLDGKNDELVSEF
+2140 SVRLDGKNDVLVSEF
-2155 QRNWSGKNLTVEMWT
+2155 QRNWSGKNLTIEMWT

-2181 SQGNANSAIELATTS
+2181 SQGNANSSIELATTS

-2293 SLTMLSGAESNLIA
+2293 SLTLLSGAESNLIA

-2316 DVLADKAHG
+2316 SVLADKAHG

-2330 RGAEWANPEGRAA
+2330 RGGEWANPEGRAA

-2352 KLSAGSSCVVDNTM
+2352 KLSSGSSCVVDSSM

-2387 NGRGDGEDMGGSLN
+2387 NGRGDGEEMGGSLN

-2416 NGVRVACDGSY
+2416 NGVRVACDGSF

-2442 SGRAQIYV
+2442 SGRGQIYV

-2484 QQEKADNFF
+2484 QQERADNFF

-2521 GAEKG
+2521 GTEKG

-2548 LKDQKQQA
+2548 LMDQKQQA

-2561 VPDAVVVGGDV
+2561 VPDAVAVGGDV
-2572 ETKTS
+2572 ETKAS

-2639 FIDRNQLKWSDNALT
+2639 YIDRNQLKWSDNALT
-2654 VVKKLNEEKTIRVKA
+2654 VVKKLNEEKTIKVKA
-2669 LNNGG
+2669 LNKGG

-2698 PTASQDI
+2698 PTSSADI

-2738 KVEGEKPDWTVNA
+2738 KVEGEKPEWMVNP

-2804 LTVYSNDVSSDNLEF
+2804 LTVYSNDVNGSDLEF

-2828 TYIAESEKPISFEN
+2828 TYIAQSEKPISFEN
-2842 NAVVGSPSQ
+2842 NAVVGSPAQ

-2862 QNISLNEGWTWIS
+2862 QNITLNEGWTWIS

-2898 DQVKNE
+2898 DQVKSE
-2904 QYGFASWTKRNGWM
+2904 QYGFASWTKRNGWV
-2918 GQLTAIDND
+2918 GQLTEIDND
-2927 QMYLVHSSQPQSLHI
+2927 QMYLVHSSAPQNLHI
-2942 SGPVVD
+2942 SGPAVD
-2948 PTSHKLTIRGAKADG
+2948 PTSHKLTIRGAKENG
-2963 TARWNYISY
+2963 TPRWNYISY

-3036 YPSKTSVGRKTKAA
+3036 YPSKTSVGRKAKAA
-3050 MAAAKSADGTNAYFP
+3050 MAAAKNADGTNAYFP

-3091 AGELR
+3091 AGEPR
-3096 GYAEAIAL
+3096 GYAEGITL
-3104 PDGRTVFMLTIG
+3104 PDGRTIFMLAVG
-3116 GDKPEGVDVT
+3116 GDKPEAVDVT
-3126 IERDGDVVAKAPS
+3126 IERGGNIIAKAPS
-3139 AVSYAANSN
+3139 VISYAANSN
-3148 VGTLSEPMRISFLG
+3148 VGTINEPMHISFLG
-3162 TEGGLYIYPS
+3162 TDGGLYIYPS
-3172 PFYSQLKIRATV
+3172 PFYSQLKIRAMV
-3184 DRDAYTDVYV
+3184 DRDAYADVYV
-3194 SDMSGKRIVAWNDCN
+3194 TDMSGKRVVAWNDCN

-3215 ITWNAGNSV
+3215 ITWNAGNTV
-3224 PAGVYIVSI
+3224 PSGVYIVSI

>member
-1 MKRRREKQPPPYL
+1 MKRRRLQQPPPYL
-14 DGRVAGNAV
+14 DRRFAGNSV
-23 SMRRS
+23 STRRS
-28 MRTPAGRF
+28 MRTSAGRF

-42 VMMLMA
+42 VVMLMA
-48 FSVQKASAYDDW
+48 FSVQKASADDW
-60 DNKWISQWYDPINA
+60 NNAWIKQRFNPVNA
-74 TIVLDIR
+74 TLELDIR
-81 VYQSWGGG
+81 VYQDWGASGD
-89 SPGGHC
+89 GHC
-95 GFIGDNGYLTVNVAG
+95 GFCRKNGYLTVNVAG
-110 YGIKING
+110 KEIKLRGPEDKWTSLEVGGDQVTGI
-117 PSGTWNNSD
+117 D
-126 DLEKYVKNDDDE
+126 YKYVQ
-138 TLNKDVSVEW
+138 W
-148 LDSRVVTSNGKSAYF
+148 LGKSTDPTNGKKAYYLRLIIP
-163 LKITV
+163 LKQVNSSESVTY
-168 PLTQDRIGTDQE
+168 T
-180 VEYKGKWWRKA
+180 GKWWRRGR
-191 LAAEDQKVNFKE
+191 DDNNVTHTVNIK
-203 KVDTR
+203 TN
-208 YGCTPTIITNAYYG
+208 YGCTKTVITGGRYY
-222 VKQNKPGYVIA
+222 VLNRTPGYIIFF
-233 WKKDGK
+233 KKDGK
-239 AGKNS
+239 ASDYS
-244 IDDKGDFILYSNDKP
+244 IDSYGSFVLCNSAGEEISGIGSVSASNTSGSFFVPTDKMS
-259 VDGISTI
+259 
-266 SANLGSTG
+266 
-274 EFFIP
+274 
-279 AESLNLDNPS
+279 LDNFSDYKVKQKYTPS
-289 EYKIIQRYE
+289 
-298 PTYNKN
+298 YNKQ
-304 VTYETSS
+304 VTYSTLSDS
-311 SANKTRPAYP
+311 HTRPAYP

-333 TRKIKVNWNLS
+333 TRKAKVNWNLS

-362 TNGAT
+362 TDKAT
-367 NAVKTTTQNIKYMA
+367 NAVETTTQNIQYMA

-392 PLGESL
+392 PLGKSL
-398 NYEFSIKRSHTGNYA
+398 NYKFSIKRSHTDNSD
-413 VWNNAFIKHTS
+413 VWNNAFSKHTS

-430 HCNVTAGSV
+430 HSNVTAGSV

-456 DGDIWS
+456 EGDIWS
-462 SGTKAVLTRLNVTN
+462 SGTKAVITRINVTT

-487 NFQSGKYVD
+487 EFLSGKYVD
-496 KMIMVCNEYSYR
+496 DMIMVCNEYRYR
-508 LTVKPAEAYGTLTP
+508 LTVKPTEAYGTLPT
-522 VEAPESIMPTSIGN
+522 VAAPESIMPTSIGN

-570 HGAPDTDY
+570 HGAPDADY

-599 AVPGVVYDYQI
+599 AIPGIVYDYRI
-610 KGQVMC
+610 RGQVMC
-616 SGNLLESDEVLTDVG
+616 SGKLIESDEKLTDVG

-659 PTDGS
+659 PTEGS

-672 FSGASNLTVDNDQ
+672 FTGASNLTVDNDQ
-685 LLNDATQAAT
+685 LLNDATQAVT

-701 AANEGTIIEKPGMY
+701 AAKEGTIIEKPGMY
-715 KLAYKDKKIEFSA
+715 KLAYNGKKIEFTA
-728 GSQTL
+728 GTQTL
-733 KTPKKLSEYVSS
+733 KTPKKLSDYASS
-745 DQFVHL
+745 AQFVHL
-751 SAVASATHLYIYV
+751 SAVASATHLIIYI
-764 NGLAVAEAE
+764 NGQAVAEAE

-803 ALSADTI
+803 ALNADTI
-810 ASDYSRYLVGN
+810 ASDYNRYLVGN

-855 ATGVKI
+855 ATKVTT

-872 GHSSYTS
+872 GYSSYTAT
-879 VDGSYQIRS
+879 DGSYQIRS

-931 KSAFNISGK
+931 KSSFNISGK

-1008 GTDRNYQDDE
+1008 GTDRNYQDDDN
-1018 SGFELFDVTTV
+1018 GFEIFDVTTV
-1029 RYIGRIAGGTKQEA
+1029 RYIGRVAGGTKQEA
-1043 LPVGHSL
+1043 FPVGHSL

-1062 LTYQNEAYKMTT
+1062 LTYQNDAYQMTAT
-1074 EARDTTLNHFKGAY
+1074 KHEETLNHFKGVYAK
-1088 VSKQHKNRVAYDG
+1088 KQYDNRVVYEG
-1101 NKITIYPDAETGEFY
+1101 NKITIYPNAETGEFF

-1148 FVQQNEVNEY
+1148 FAKQSEVNAY
-1158 VDSVS
+1158 VDSIS
-1163 TQGVFVNCSDTV
+1163 TQGKFVNCSDTV

-1188 PSILVKEKVKGKLQD
+1188 PSIIVKEKVKGKLQD
-1203 FFGKEELNVATLDQT
+1203 FFGKEELSISTLDQT

-1225 YNPDNAAQP
+1225 YDPDNAAQP

-1258 EYKDKDGRRKEGV
+1258 EYKDKDGRRKDGV
-1271 KEDIVPTPEATL
+1271 KEDIVPTPEAKL
-1283 SFSRGDLAYGTQENI
+1283 SFSRGDIAYGTQEDI
-1298 TTDENGEAEWTFQ
+1298 TTDEKGEAEWTFQ
-1311 VNNPEMTSAMRSAA
+1311 VNNPEMTSALRSAA
-1325 MDMTYT
+1325 MDMTYS
-1331 ENSQSSSS
+1331 ENSESTSS
-1339 TTINWKEGFD
+1339 TTINWKGGFD
-1349 GKGNTKAIIVGAKTM
+1349 GKGNTKAIVIGAKTL

-1386 NSYSYLEKGVTVTS
+1386 NSYAYLEKGVTVTS
-1400 TSSYEGSVANEGV
+1400 TSTYEGNVTNEGV
-1413 LNSEAKINTE
+1413 LNNEAK
-1423 LVTFVGAGA
+1423 VGAKVITFTGLGA
-1432 GVINKNDIKNEY
+1432 GVVNENDVKNEF
-1444 SFGVSHSEMI
+1444 SFGASHSETI
-1454 GGTDTDTK
+1454 GGTDSDTK

-1478 VGPDGDLFVGF
+1478 VGSDGDLFVGY
-1489 STNIGVGKTQNIA
+1489 STNIGVGKTENIA
-1502 VVSREMYQ
+1502 VTTREMYL
-1510 SAPDKYE
+1510 ANPTEYE
-1517 LFGDVTPA
+1517 LFGSVTPES
-1525 ANDYLLVKATGLG
+1525 NEYLLVKTTGLG

-1545 MFTYPQVHIEKV
+1545 MFTYPQVHIEQV
-1557 LLPKLEEVR
+1557 LLPKLEDVR
-1566 NSMLHQQSEALDFQA
+1566 NKLLHQSAEGVDFQA

-1589 VYVSKLGVDDANYGK
+1589 VYVSKLAVDDPNFGK

-1616 NDPLDGPSYK
+1616 NTPTDGPSYK

-1649 WKKQLRNNEEQK
+1649 WKMQLRNNEEQK

-1685 VGRSETT
+1685 VGRSETQ
-1692 RFSLLIGAQ
+1692 RFSILIGAQ
-1701 FSTNFGWEL
+1701 FTNNFGWTL
-1710 NGTGMILN
+1710 NGTGMVLTV
-1718 IDEKFTTE
+1718 DESFTTE
-1726 HGGEFTNEETA
+1726 HGGEFSTEETA

-1744 LAEEGSDYISVDVCR
+1744 LAEEGSDYLSVDVCR
-1759 EAGYKDGDQYINY
+1759 EAGYKDGDQYIKY
-1772 KDMKD
+1772 KDMKN
-1777 EEGQTFS
+1777 EEGGTFS

-1797 PFEGEY
+1797 PYEGEY
-1803 KTKYYEPGQHVINEA
+1803 KTKYYEPGQHVIDEA

-1832 FIENVPSGKS
+1832 FVENVPSGKS

-1864 IDDSSNPNGAQ
+1864 IDDGSNPNGAQ
-1875 LLIDGAPIGNGR
+1875 LLMDGAPIGNGR

-1925 PTDFQDEIYDDV
+1925 PTDFQGDIYDDV

-1948 DVNLKKPTDNWT
+1948 DVKLKKPTDNWT

-2015 YNNQALYDQAVK
+2015 YDDETLYDQAVK

-2034 IKAADAGTIKYSWFM
+2034 IKAADAGTIKYRWFM
-2049 DDLQDQRYDLR
+2049 DDQQDQRYDLR
-2060 TVGTSMINNAEVY
+2060 TVGTSMINNEEVY
-2073 NYSAVHSGIKDMY
+2073 NYSAVHTGIKDMY

-2100 LTVNDEVKLTFN
+2100 LTVNDEVMLRFN

-2140 SVRLDGKNDELVSEF
+2140 SVRLDGKNDVLVSGF
-2155 QRNWSGKNLTVEMWT
+2155 QRNWSGKNLTIEMWT

-2204 ADKTI
+2204 AEKTI

-2232 GNVSAYYNYEQL
+2232 GDVSAYYNYEQL

-2277 ARIWDKVLT
+2277 ARIWDKVMT

-2316 DVLADKAHG
+2316 SVLADKAHG

-2330 RGAEWANPEGRAA
+2330 RGGEWANPEGRAA
-2343 AFNGKDQYL
+2343 AFNGKDQYV
-2352 KLSAGSSCVVDNTM
+2352 KLSSGSSCVVDKSM

-2387 NGRGDGEDMGGSLN
+2387 NGRGDGEEMGGSLN

-2442 SGRAQIYV
+2442 SGRGQIYV

-2484 QQEKADNFF
+2484 QQERADNFF

-2521 GAEKG
+2521 GTEKG

-2548 LKDQKQQA
+2548 LMDQKQQA

-2572 ETKTS
+2572 ETKAS

-2639 FIDRNQLKWSDNALT
+2639 YIDRNQLKWSDNALT
-2654 VVKKLNEEKTIRVKA
+2654 VVKKLNEEKTIKVKA
-2669 LNNGG
+2669 LNKGG
-2674 SIEHFTVENL
+2674 SIEHFTIENL

-2698 PTASQDI
+2698 PTSSADI

-2738 KVEGEKPDWTVNA
+2738 KVEGEKPEWTVNP

-2804 LTVYSNDVSSDNLEF
+2804 LTVYSNDVNGSDLEF

-2828 TYIAESEKPISFEN
+2828 TYIAQSEKPISFEN

-2862 QNISLNEGWTWIS
+2862 QNITLNEGWTWIS

-2898 DQVKNE
+2898 DQVKSE
-2904 QYGFASWTKRNGWM
+2904 QYGFASWTKRNGWV
-2918 GQLTAIDND
+2918 GQLTEIDND
-2927 QMYLVHSSQPQSLHI
+2927 QMYLVHSSAPQNLHI
-2942 SGPVVD
+2942 SGPAVD
-2948 PTSHKLTIRGAKADG
+2948 PTSHKLTIRGAKEDG
-2963 TARWNYISY
+2963 TPRWNYISY

-3036 YPSKTSVGRKTKAA
+3036 YPSKTSVGRKAKAA
-3050 MAAAKSADGTNAYFP
+3050 MAAAKNADGTNAYFP

-3070 TAVVEVEGVELQ
+3070 TAVVEVEGVSLQ

-3091 AGELR
+3091 AGEPR
-3096 GYAEAIAL
+3096 GYAEGITL
-3104 PDGRTVFMLTIG
+3104 PDGRTIFMLAVG
-3116 GDKPEGVDVT
+3116 GDKPEAVDVT
-3126 IERDGDVVAKAPS
+3126 IERGGNIIAKAPS
-3139 AVSYAANSN
+3139 VISYAANSN
-3148 VGTLSEPMRISFLG
+3148 VGTINEPMHISFLG
-3162 TEGGLYIYPS
+3162 TEGGLYVYPS
-3172 PFYSQLKIRATV
+3172 PFYSQLKIRAMV
-3184 DRDAYTDVYV
+3184 DRDAYADVYV
-3194 SDMSGKRIVAWNDCN
+3194 TDMSGKRVVAWNDCN

-3215 ITWNAGNSV
+3215 ITWNAGNTV
-3224 PAGVYIVSI
+3224 PSGVYIVSI